1 MGNKSIQKFFADQN
15 SVIDL
20 SSLGNAKGAKVSL
33 SGPDM
38 NITTPR
44 GSVIIVNGALYS
56 SIKGNNL
63 AVKFKDKTITGAK
76 ILGSVDL
83 KDIQLERIDSSLV
96 DSAQVEK
103 KGNGK
108 RRNKKEE
115 EELKKQLDDAENAKK
130 EADKAKEEAEKAKEA
145 AEKALNEAFE
155 VQNSSKQIEE
165 MLQNFLADNVAKD
178 NLAQQSDASQQNT
191 QAKATQASKQNDAEK
206 VLPQPINKNT
216 STGKSN
222 SSKNE
227 ENKLDAESV
236 KEPLKVTLAL
246 AAESNSGSKDDSIT
260 NFTKPQFV
268 GSTAPNATVII
279 KINGIAVGQA
289 VADSL
294 GNFTFTAPETLTDG
308 TYNLEA
314 EAKTADG
321 SGSAKLVITIDS
333 VTDKPTFELSP
344 ESSVS
349 GHKGLTPTLT
359 PSIVGTA
366 EENAKVDIYVD
377 NKLVASVDVDKDGN
391 WSYEFKDNELSEGE
405 NSIKV
410 VAVDKAGNK
419 NETTDSIITDTIA
432 PEKPTIELDDSSDS
446 GIKNDNITNSTLPT
460 FIGVAEPGST
470 VSIYLGLKHLGEVI
484 VAKDGTWSYTL
495 TTPLKDGE
503 YNITATA
510 TDIAGHT
517 SATANL
523 PFTIDTRIS
532 YFSAEIETTND
543 SGIVGDNVTNN
554 TRPTFTGKTE
564 PNAIISVINSET
576 GEEVIFKANDK
587 GEWTFNF
594 TSDSVEG
601 INNLT
606 FTVEDVAGNKKDFSF
621 SYVIDTIAPV
631 PPTVSLEDYV
641 VLPNGIILS
650 GNDLPALVGTAEPKS
665 TILLMRDGKL
675 YDSIEVDSNGTWNY
689 QFSNKFLQGAY
700 DIEIISQDAAGNK
713 SSTVKYSFTIQ
724 TEVVPPKAE
733 LDASDDSGAKGDWI
747 TNKHNALTLLGTADR
762 FATVNILIDGKTIGV
777 TTADAD
783 GNWNFD
789 ISRNLSDNVYKITVE
804 SIDPLGRTSSV
815 DYQLTIDS
823 FTPIPTVMLHDS
835 ADSGVKGDMIT
846 KINTPLFT
854 GMAEANA
861 KVSIYVDGVLSGEAI
876 AGDDGVW
883 NFQFTTALSD
893 GSHDVTVKV
902 EDIAGNTASSSA
914 YNFQIVTQTQKPTI
928 ELVNDTGVDNTD
940 HIINE
945 KNPALTGTAA
955 PYSTVKLYID
965 GALIAE
971 VRTNKDGRWEYTL
984 KADQGLVDGDH
995 RITASVE
1002 DIAGNIAHSDPFL
1015 ISVDT
1020 AISIPIV
1027 SLSPDSD
1034 SGISDDNLT
1043 NIVKPTLHLKDIDP
1057 DIISVQVWDAMSD
1070 TQIGVATQQPDGS
1083 WAYTFTSDLT
1093 EGLHQVYV
1101 KVEDIAGNKA
1111 NSAIFDFTIDTT
1123 VSTPVISLLS
1133 KDDTGVTGDNLT
1145 NINKP
1150 GFAISGVDADAHR
1163 VVVQVMHNGVS
1174 EEIELSHLNG
1184 SWLFIPGNTWADGSY
1199 TLTVKVE
1206 DKAGNTN
1213 YSAPLTVVIDTQIAI
1228 DGVELVNDS
1237 GVKGDNMTNDD
1248 RPHFRVTV
1256 PTDVNEVR
1264 LSIDG
1269 GNSWVQATPGV
1280 AGSWEYIWP
1289 TDLADGQYTLTVEAT
1304 DKAGN
1309 TVTKTIDFAV
1319 DTTLSVP
1326 VIVLDSADDTGIQ
1339 GDNMT
1344 NSTQPTFA
1352 LQHIDDDAVRVT
1364 VSVEHGGVTTTFDAT
1379 KGTGGWTFTPP
1390 TSWAD
1395 GDYTL
1400 SVSVEDK
1407 AGNTSHSASLTVTVD
1422 TQIAINNIELVNDSG
1437 IPDDNLTNNVRPHF
1451 QVTVPTD
1458 VNVVR
1463 LSIDGGK
1470 TWFNATQSATPG
1482 VWDYIWPDDVADGGY
1497 TLTVEA
1503 TDEAGNKAT
1512 QTLDFTIDTTLSV
1525 PTLSLDS
1532 ADDSGIAGDNIT
1544 NVKTPG
1550 FTLNNIDTDVSRVIV
1565 EVMHNGIKQEV
1576 PLVQTGGQWRFAPTS
1591 DWADGDYILT
1601 VKVEDR
1607 AGNVK
1612 QSAPLTVTV
1621 DTHIAIDRIE
1631 LVNDSGIP
1639 GDNLTN
1645 EARPHFQVTVPADV
1659 NGVRLSIDGGK
1670 TWFDATQ
1677 SATSGVWDYTWLT
1690 NVANGP
1696 HTLMVEASDK
1706 AGNKTTQKLDFTIDT
1721 ILSEPTI
1728 TLDSADD
1735 SAAGDNITNVKMPGF
1750 TLGNIDADVTKVVV
1764 TVAHDGKNQQIELI
1778 KNGGVWRFTPG
1789 AAWTDGDYTLT
1800 VKVEDKAGNTNYSA
1814 PLTVTIDTQTSIDRI
1829 ELLNDTGIVGD
1840 NLTNEARPQFHIT
1853 VPTDVNSVQLSLD
1866 GGINWVNAT
1875 LTSDGVWEY
1884 IWPTDLVEN
1893 TYTLT
1898 VKATDVAGNTATE
1911 TLNFIIDTTLSTP
1924 TITLDSADDSGT
1936 ANDNKTNVKTP
1947 GFIIGG
1953 IDSDVTQVVVQVMR
1967 DGHSEEVELTQTNGQ
1982 WRFVPGSAWT
1992 DGDYTLT
1999 VTVKDEA
2006 GNIRHSA
2013 PLTVTIDTQI
2023 TIDHIELVNDSGIP
2037 DDNLTNNVRPHF
2049 QVTVPTDVNVVRL
2062 SIDGGKTW
2070 FNATQSATPGVWD
2083 YTWLADVGEGK
2094 HTLTVE
2100 ATDKAGNKTTQQL
2113 DFIIDTLLSEPTI
2126 VLDNTDDS
2134 GTKGDHLTNV
2144 NKPTFLLGN
2153 IDADAR
2159 YVTVEVQ
2166 HGGTK
2171 EVLTA
2176 TKDATGNW
2184 SVTPTG
2190 TWADGDYTLTV
2201 RVEDEA
2207 GNEKHSASLTVTV
2220 DTQIT
2225 IDVIELVNDNGIPGD
2240 NMTNDAHPQF
2250 RVTVPGDVNE
2260 VSLSID
2266 GGVTWVKATQSATPG
2281 VWNYTWPGTVPDGD
2295 YTLNVKATDNAGN
2308 TVTETLH
2315 FTIDTTL
2322 STPVIVLDSA
2332 DDSGVHGDNMTN
2344 HTQPTFALQHID
2356 DDAVRVTVSVEHGGV
2371 TTTFDATK
2379 DAGGWTF
2386 TPTGAW
2392 ADGDYTLSVSVEDK
2406 AGNTSHSA
2414 SLTVTVDTQIAI
2426 NNIELVNDSGIPDD
2440 NLTNNVRPHFQVT
2453 VPTDVNVVRLS
2464 IDGGK
2469 TWFNATQ
2476 SATPGVWDYIWPDD
2490 VADGGYTLTVEATDE
2505 AGNKATQTLDFTI
2518 DTTLSVPTLSLD
2530 SADDSGIAGDN
2541 ITNVKT
2547 PGFTLNNIDTDV
2559 SRVIV
2564 EVMHNGI
2571 KQEVP
2576 LVQTGGQWRF
2586 APTSDWADGDYI
2598 LTVKVEDRAGNVKQS
2613 APLTVTVD
2621 THIAIDRIEL
2631 VNDSGIPGDNL
2642 TNEARPHF
2650 QVTVPA
2656 DVNGVRLSIDGGK
2669 TWFDATQSATSGV
2682 WDYTWLTNVANG
2694 PHTLMVEASD
2704 KAGNKTTQKLD
2715 FTIDTILS
2723 EPTITLDSAD
2733 DSAAGDNIT
2742 NVKMPGFTLGNIDA
2756 DVTKV
2761 VVTVA
2766 HDGKNQQIEL
2776 IKNGGVWR
2784 FTPGAAW
2791 TDGDYTLTVK
2801 VEDKA
2806 GNTNYSAPLTVTI
2819 DTQTS
2824 IDRIELLNDTGIVG
2838 DNLTNEA
2845 RPQFHITVPT
2855 DVNSV
2860 QLSLDGGINWVNATL
2875 TSDGV
2880 WEYIWPTDLVE
2891 NTYTLTV
2898 KATDVAGNT
2907 ATETLN
2913 FIIDTTLSTPTITLD
2928 SADDS
2933 GTANDNKTNVKTPGF
2948 IIGGIDSD
2956 VTQVVVQVMRDGHS
2970 EEVELTQTN
2979 GQWRFVPGSAWTDG
2993 DYTLTVTVKDE
3004 AGNIR
3009 HSAPLTVT
3017 IDTQITID
3025 HIELVNDSGIPDD
3038 NLTNNVRPHFQVT
3051 VPTDVN
3057 VVRLS
3062 IDGGKTWFNATQSA
3076 TPGVWDYT
3084 WLADVGEGKH
3094 TLTVEA
3100 TDKAGNK
3107 TTQQLDF
3114 IIDTLLSEPT
3124 IVLDNTDDSG
3134 TKGDN
3139 LTNVNKPTFLLGN
3152 IDADARY
3159 VTVEVQ
3165 HGGTK
3170 EVLTATK
3177 GATGIWSV
3185 TPTGTW
3191 ADGDYTLTVRVEDD
3205 AGNVK
3210 YSAPLTVTVD
3220 TQITI
3225 DVIELVNDNGI
3236 PGDNLTN
3243 DVRPHFRVT
3252 VPGDVNE
3259 VRLSIDGGNTW
3270 VRATQGTAGIWDYT
3284 WPKDVTDGLHTLT
3297 VEATDKA
3304 GNKTTQTLDFT
3315 IDTRLST
3322 PTIAMDSRDDTGAI
3336 GDHITSVK
3344 RPGFTIGNIDADA
3357 HSVILRITQGGNS
3370 QEVTLTQVGGQ
3381 WRFTPDADW
3390 ADGSYTLTVEV
3401 TDNAGN
3407 VRQSTPL
3414 VVTVDTQTSIT
3425 DITLVNDHG
3434 VPDDNLT
3441 NSTRPQFEIT
3451 VPADVNSVQLS
3462 IDGGANWVSATQGI
3476 EGVWGYTWPT
3486 DMGDG
3491 KHTLT
3496 VMVTDRAG
3504 NTATQTL
3511 EFFIDT
3517 RLSTPT
3523 IALDSTDDTGTPG
3536 DDMTNRTRPTFILQ
3550 NIDSDVINV
3559 TVSVTHNGTT
3569 TSFTATQGA
3578 GGWSF
3583 TPPAPWGDGDYTLT
3597 VTVED
3602 RAGNTRPSTPLT
3614 VTVDTQ
3620 IAIDRIELVNDSG
3633 VPGDNV
3639 TKHVRPQ
3646 FQISVPDDVEKVLLS
3661 IDGGTTWVT
3670 AIKSSTAGIWDYTWP
3685 TDMPEG
3691 QHTLTVEVTDG
3702 AGNKMTETLNF
3713 TIDIT
3718 LLTPTIELAPDQDTG
3733 QNKNDNLT
3741 SVTQPVFVLGSID
3754 KDVRHVE
3761 LSIEHNGTF
3770 KTVVLTES
3778 ADGWR
3783 YRPDSALA
3791 DGSYTFTVTVTDV
3804 AGNQQTSAPLK
3815 VTIDGTLTTPVIE
3828 LAAGEDSGTVGDRL
3842 TNHDRP
3848 VFDIHQVDSDVTRV
3862 MVKVTYNGKT
3872 HEEAAVFTNGQ
3883 WRFTPSASWADGSYQ
3898 LAVVVEDLAGNVK
3911 ESAPFEV
3918 RIDTTTTINNIV
3930 LLNDTGVQ
3938 NDQLT
3943 NVAKPSFRIDVPGD
3957 VVQVRVTLDGGAN
3970 WNVIRKNAD
3979 GQWIFDSPN
3988 TLVDGTYTLR
3998 VEATDEAGNIANK
4011 DLVFNIDT
4019 NIQVPTIAL
4028 DAGQDT
4034 GANTADNIT
4043 NISRPTFTIGN
4054 VDPDVIK
4061 VVVTIDGHD
4070 YNATKVGA
4078 GWQFTPGNA
4087 IPDGSYNITVTVE
4100 DKAGNTATSKPLPV
4114 VIDTTAEI
4122 ESVTLVTD
4130 SGDSD
4135 VDNITKVD
4143 KPQFSIVTADDIT
4156 HVRVKIDNAANWI
4169 ELTKGGDG
4177 RWIFNVGSALP
4188 DGQHTLLVD
4197 VTDIAG
4203 NVAQETLQ
4211 FTIDTTLR
4219 EPTIVLDPTHDTGDD
4234 TNDNLTRINKP
4245 VFIIGNV
4252 DNDVSHIVVHIDGR
4266 DYTIENTG
4274 GNLTFTPD
4282 QPLSDG
4288 QHTISVT
4295 VTDIAGNTKTS
4306 AELRIEIDTQV
4317 QIDSVTLTTDSGV
4330 NDHDNVT
4337 NATRPSFEIATP
4349 DDVTSVLVSF
4359 DGVNWTPI
4367 SKNAAGQWEF
4377 TAGSA
4382 LPDGHYT
4389 LHVQATDRAG
4399 NTANSTL
4406 GFTVD
4411 TQIDGLSVVM
4421 LDDAGKDSTDGI
4433 TNITSP
4439 RFEISAREPLQSVT
4453 VILNGKSSTLTQG
4466 AGNKW
4471 LFTPDTPLVDGTYKI
4486 EIVAE
4491 DIAGNKISKEVSFTI
4506 DTIVSDPSIDLL
4518 DADDTGESAV
4528 DNITSVTTPRF
4539 VIGNVPAD
4547 IDTVVI
4553 RINGVSYSVT
4563 ANGNNLWE
4571 FQVPVALNDGVYEA
4585 VVVFRDIAGNTSET
4599 KLPFTIDT
4607 TTSVSVR
4614 MEPASDTGNSNS
4626 DNLTN
4631 KQNPKF
4637 EGTAEPNAKLVITIV
4652 DDKSGREVLKQT
4664 ITVGADGNWS
4674 VTPNI
4679 LPDGMYTINVV
4690 ATDVAGNTAQTQE
4703 RFTIDTVTID
4713 PTIRLSDPSI
4723 DDQHEATSL
4732 RPEFKGFAEAFST
4745 IMIQWDGKV
4754 VGSANA
4760 NANGEWSWTPPSVL
4774 APGSYVVSIVAKD
4787 KAGNESSQVD
4797 FPVVIPVIDVTPPTI
4812 KLSEESDSG
4821 ALGDFTTNNKTPTLI
4836 GSTLPNTIVSIYVD
4850 GVKVG
4855 EATADTAGRYTFQLS
4870 EMKDGHYVVQVGIV
4884 NPRDNSELR
4893 STAVDVTIDTEV
4905 AELVWNISGMHE
4917 GGYINTVTPE
4927 IGGTSEPNS
4936 KITIFVNGV
4945 EKAIAYTTGAG
4956 HWGVVLPALGNDGN
4970 YELTFKVEDVAGN
4983 IREFGP
4989 QNVILD
4995 TVISPLTVVLRE
5007 ADDSGKVGD
5016 WITNKSHVTIDGTAE
5031 AGSTL
5036 TIRNPQGVVIATLV
5050 VGNDGRW
5057 SAELD
5062 LREGSNAFVVVSEDK
5077 AGNSQQK
5084 EILIE
5089 HDTQIEISDIS
5100 LSRDTNSGDKY
5111 DLITNNKSPVLVAM
5125 TDPGAT
5131 VQVYINGV
5139 LQGTVEASSSGNIS
5153 YTMPAN
5159 SADGEYQ
5166 VQFVATDT
5174 AGNRVES
5181 AITTVTIDSQIAVFD
5196 IDEDS
5201 LPALSNNRALSV
5213 SGVGEAGSQ
5222 VSIFVDGKLVNVVM
5236 VEADGT
5242 WRAPILLQDDGTFN
5256 IHFSITDVAG
5266 NTEVSKDYSVDVDSS
5281 TDFPTLNL
5289 EDASNSGSLDDLI
5302 TNHNKPVLVGT
5313 AEAGATIHIYV
5324 DEKIVANVLVL
5335 EDGTWSYQ
5343 FDNALK
5349 DGEYSIRVVAEDP
5362 AGNTAESPR
5371 LLVTIDTSTFI
5382 DNPAMV
5388 AGSDNGIFSND
5399 SITSQTRPTFS
5410 IFGEMNQSVQIFIDG
5425 VLVDTITV
5433 TDRNQVYRPESPL
5446 GDGSHSIYYV
5456 ITDKAGNTATSKT
5469 LNFTIDTFNTTPVAI
5484 DSIGGQTLAEMTGS
5498 DGKIYITD
5506 TTRNLLFSGSAEP
5519 NSKIEII
5526 INGLNVG
5533 EVWVN
5538 EKGHWQMPVNPLYFT
5553 EGQLDITV
5561 KSTDRAGNVNQEK
5574 YSIWVDTHIKVF
5586 TSELDDNK
5594 SSSKTEWWSNSDL
5607 ITMRGTGEIGATVS
5621 LIVAGVTLAT
5631 AVVAATGRWELSTDK
5646 LPEGTYDISLVIE
5659 DSAGNRW
5666 EDVREI
5672 FIDRTPPNAPVVTYS
5687 DIVNDLIIMQGTAE
5701 AKSQL
5706 IITDS
5711 EGNTYTL
5718 TVPDNGK
5725 WSMAIPYPSEGKF
5738 TITSVDAI
5746 GNRSDDVPL
5755 DIMKE
5760 VPVISLSPDSDSGT
5774 VGDNITRDKQ
5784 PTFIIGN
5791 LESDVVVVQ
5800 VDINGTVYNAEKNA
5814 DGVWFFTPG
5823 TPLADGSYTIS
5834 VIASDAAGNQKN
5846 SLPITVTI
5854 DSTLTVPEI
5863 ALAAGE
5869 DNGASDSDNVTNHT
5883 QPKFTLQHIDADV
5896 TGVTVNV
5903 THNGVTDIYQATQ
5916 GADGWTFTP
5925 PAAWND
5931 GNYTLSVTVVD
5942 RAGNSQQSASLAVTV
5957 DSTVTVTAD
5966 SQHDDAS
5973 DDATATAVT
5982 PPESET
5988 VNAESATHLRT
5999 EPSAA
6004 EESVVK
6010 VTAYSITLLNA
6021 DSGDEIDR
6029 SISQTPSF
6037 EISVPENIVN
6047 VSIMFEGEEFT
6058 LPITN
6063 QKAIFEVPLSLED
6076 GEYTM
6081 DVKFIDK
6088 DNDFLIKEK
6097 TFSVDHSSADIV
6109 NAMNVRGKTEDDI
6122 NDSPSTSSVG
6132 HNNNGAIDVFAVN
6145 EVTLPVDNQEEH
6157 A

>member
-419 NETTDSIITDTIA
+419 NETTDSIITDTIP

-601 INNLT
+601 VNNLT

-621 SYVIDTIAPV
+621 SYVIDTVAPV
-631 PPTVSLEDYV
+631 PPTVSLEDFV

-665 TILLMRDGKL
+665 IILLMRDGKL

-1034 SGISDDNLT
+1034 SGVSDDNLT

-1057 DIISVQVWDAMSD
+1057 DIISVQVWDAASD

-1111 NSAIFDFTIDTT
+1111 NSAVFDFTIDTT

-1379 KGTGGWTFTPP
+1379 KGTGGWSFTP
-1390 TSWAD
+1390 TGAWAD

-1437 IPDDNLTNNVRPHF
+1437 IPNDNLTNNVRPHF

-1482 VWDYIWPDDVADGGY
+1482 AWDYIWPDDVADGGY

-1503 TDEAGNKAT
+1503 TDKAGNKTT
-1512 QTLDFTIDTTLSV
+1512 QELDFTIDTTLSV

-1696 HTLMVEASDK
+1696 HTLMVEATDK

-2023 TIDHIELVNDSGIP
+2023 
-2037 DDNLTNNVRPHF
+2037 
-2049 QVTVPTDVNVVRL
+2049 
-2062 SIDGGKTW
+2062 
-2070 FNATQSATPGVWD
+2070 A
-2083 YTWLADVGEGK
+2083 
-2094 HTLTVE
+2094 
-2100 ATDKAGNKTTQQL
+2100 
-2113 DFIIDTLLSEPTI
+2113 
-2126 VLDNTDDS
+2126 
-2134 GTKGDHLTNV
+2134 
-2144 NKPTFLLGN
+2144 
-2153 IDADAR
+2153 
-2159 YVTVEVQ
+2159 
-2166 HGGTK
+2166 
-2171 EVLTA
+2171 
-2176 TKDATGNW
+2176 
-2184 SVTPTG
+2184 
-2190 TWADGDYTLTV
+2190 
-2201 RVEDEA
+2201 
-2207 GNEKHSASLTVTV
+2207 
-2220 DTQIT
+2220 
-2225 IDVIELVNDNGIPGD
+2225 
-2240 NMTNDAHPQF
+2240 
-2250 RVTVPGDVNE
+2250 
-2260 VSLSID
+2260 
-2266 GGVTWVKATQSATPG
+2266 
-2281 VWNYTWPGTVPDGD
+2281 
-2295 YTLNVKATDNAGN
+2295 
-2308 TVTETLH
+2308 
-2315 FTIDTTL
+2315 
-2322 STPVIVLDSA
+2322 
-2332 DDSGVHGDNMTN
+2332 
-2344 HTQPTFALQHID
+2344 
-2356 DDAVRVTVSVEHGGV
+2356 
-2371 TTTFDATK
+2371 
-2379 DAGGWTF
+2379 
-2386 TPTGAW
+2386 
-2392 ADGDYTLSVSVEDK
+2392 
-2406 AGNTSHSA
+2406 
-2414 SLTVTVDTQIAI
+2414 
-2426 NNIELVNDSGIPDD
+2426 
-2440 NLTNNVRPHFQVT
+2440 
-2453 VPTDVNVVRLS
+2453 
-2464 IDGGK
+2464 
-2469 TWFNATQ
+2469 
-2476 SATPGVWDYIWPDD
+2476 
-2490 VADGGYTLTVEATDE
+2490 
-2505 AGNKATQTLDFTI
+2505 
-2518 DTTLSVPTLSLD
+2518 
-2530 SADDSGIAGDN
+2530 
-2541 ITNVKT
+2541 
-2547 PGFTLNNIDTDV
+2547 
-2559 SRVIV
+2559 
-2564 EVMHNGI
+2564 
-2571 KQEVP
+2571 
-2576 LVQTGGQWRF
+2576 
-2586 APTSDWADGDYI
+2586 
-2598 LTVKVEDRAGNVKQS
+2598 
-2613 APLTVTVD
+2613 
-2621 THIAIDRIEL
+2621 
-2631 VNDSGIPGDNL
+2631 
-2642 TNEARPHF
+2642 
-2650 QVTVPA
+2650 
-2656 DVNGVRLSIDGGK
+2656 
-2669 TWFDATQSATSGV
+2669 
-2682 WDYTWLTNVANG
+2682 
-2694 PHTLMVEASD
+2694 
-2704 KAGNKTTQKLD
+2704 
-2715 FTIDTILS
+2715 
-2723 EPTITLDSAD
+2723 
-2733 DSAAGDNIT
+2733 
-2742 NVKMPGFTLGNIDA
+2742 
-2756 DVTKV
+2756 
-2761 VVTVA
+2761 
-2766 HDGKNQQIEL
+2766 
-2776 IKNGGVWR
+2776 
-2784 FTPGAAW
+2784 
-2791 TDGDYTLTVK
+2791 
-2801 VEDKA
+2801 
-2806 GNTNYSAPLTVTI
+2806 
-2819 DTQTS
+2819 
-2824 IDRIELLNDTGIVG
+2824 
-2838 DNLTNEA
+2838 
-2845 RPQFHITVPT
+2845 
-2855 DVNSV
+2855 
-2860 QLSLDGGINWVNATL
+2860 
-2875 TSDGV
+2875 
-2880 WEYIWPTDLVE
+2880 
-2891 NTYTLTV
+2891 
-2898 KATDVAGNT
+2898 
-2907 ATETLN
+2907 
-2913 FIIDTTLSTPTITLD
+2913 
-2928 SADDS
+2928 
-2933 GTANDNKTNVKTPGF
+2933 
-2948 IIGGIDSD
+2948 
-2956 VTQVVVQVMRDGHS
+2956 
-2970 EEVELTQTN
+2970 
-2979 GQWRFVPGSAWTDG
+2979 
-2993 DYTLTVTVKDE
+2993 
-3004 AGNIR
+3004 
-3009 HSAPLTVT
+3009 
-3017 IDTQITID
+3017 ID

-3177 GATGIWSV
+3177 DATGNWSVTPTGTWADGDYTLTVRVEDEAGNEKHSASLTVTVDTQITIDAIELVNDNGIPGDNMTNDAHPQFRVTVPGDVNEVSLSIDGGVTWVKATQSATPGVWNYTWPGTVPDGDYTLNVKATDNAGNTVTETLHFTIDTTLSVPVIVLNSADDTGVQGDNMTNRTQPTFALQHIDDDAVRVTVSVEHGGVTTTFDATKGTGGWSFTPTGAWADGDYTLSVSVEDKAGNTSHSASLTVTVDTQIAINNIELVNDSGIPDDNLTNNVRPHFQVTVPTDVNVVRLSIDGGKTWFNATQSATPGVWDYTWLADVGEGKHTLTVEATDKAGNQTTQKLDFIIDTMLSEPTIVLDSTDDSGTKGDNLTNANKPTFILGNIDADARYVTVEVQYGGTKEVLTATKGATGIWSV

-3191 ADGDYTLTVRVEDD
+3191 ADGDYMLTVRVEDD

-3322 PTIAMDSRDDTGAI
+3322 PTITMDSRDDTGAI

-3344 RPGFTIGNIDADA
+3344 RPGFTIGNIDSDA
-3357 HSVILRITQGGNS
+3357 QSVILRITQGGNS

-3414 VVTVDTQTSIT
+3414 IVTVDTQTSIT

-3462 IDGGANWVSATQGI
+3462 IDGGANWVSAAQGI

-3620 IAIDRIELVNDSG
+3620 IAIDHIELVNDSG

-3718 LLTPTIELAPDQDTG
+3718 LMTPTIELAPDQDTG

-3848 VFDIHQVDSDVTRV
+3848 VFDIRQVDSDVTRV

-4306 AELRIEIDTQV
+4306 AELKIEIDTQV

-4439 RFEISAREPLQSVT
+4439 HFEISAREPLQSVT

-4528 DNITSVTTPRF
+4528 DNITSVTKPRF

-4553 RINGVSYSVT
+4553 RINGVSYPVT

-4614 MEPASDTGNSNS
+4614 MEPASDTGSSNS

-4723 DDQHEATSL
+4723 DDQYEATSL
-4732 RPEFKGFAEAFST
+4732 RPEFKGLAEAFST

-4836 GSTLPNTIVSIYVD
+4836 GNTLPNAIVSIYVD

-5036 TIRNPQGVVIATLV
+5036 TIRNPQGGVIATLV

-5242 WRAPILLQDDGTFN
+5242 WRAPILLQDDGKFN

-5302 TNHNKPVLVGT
+5302 TSHNKPVLVGT

-5382 DNPAMV
+5382 DNPVMI

-5399 SITSQTRPTFS
+5399 SITSQTRPAFS

-5469 LNFTIDTFNTTPVAI
+5469 LNFTIDTLNTTPVAI

-5538 EKGHWQMPVNPLYFT
+5538 DKGHWQMPVNPLYFT

-5574 YSIWVDTHIKVF
+5574 YSIWVDTHIQVF

-5594 SSSKTEWWSNSDL
+5594 SSSKTDWWSNSST
-5607 ITMRGTGEIGATVS
+5607 ITMRGMGEIGATVS

-5631 AVVAATGRWELSTDK
+5631 AVVAANGQWELSTDQ
-5646 LPEGTYDISLVIE
+5646 LPEGKYDITLSIE
-5659 DSAGNRW
+5659 DNAGNRK
-5666 EDVREI
+5666 EEVHEI

-5711 EGNTYTL
+5711 NGNTYTL

-5760 VPVISLSPDSDSGT
+5760 TPVISLSPDSDSGT
-5774 VGDNITRDKQ
+5774 AGDNITRDNQ

-5869 DNGASDSDNVTNHT
+5869 DNGASDSDNVTNHNHT

-5903 THNGVTDIYQATQ
+5903 THNGVTDTYQATQ

-5966 SQHDDAS
+5966 SQHNDAS
-5973 DDATATAVT
+5973 DDATAIAVT

-5999 EPSAA
+5999 VPSVA

-6010 VTAYSITLLNA
+6010 ETAYSITLLNA

-6047 VSIMFEGEEFT
+6047 VSVMFEGEEFT
-6058 LPITN
+6058 LPIIN

-6081 DVKFIDK
+6081 DVKYLDK
-6088 DNDFLIKEK
+6088 DDDFLIKEK

-6109 NAMNVRGKTEDDI
+6109 NAMNARGKTEDDI

>member
-38 NITTPR
+38 NITTPH

-419 NETTDSIITDTIA
+419 NETTDSIITDTIP

-446 GIKNDNITNSTLPT
+446 GIKNDNVTNSTLPT

-532 YFSAEIETTND
+532 YFSAEIETTDD

-601 INNLT
+601 VNNLT

-621 SYVIDTIAPV
+621 SYVIDTVAPV
-631 PPTVSLEDYV
+631 PPTVSLEDFV

-1034 SGISDDNLT
+1034 SGIADDNLT

-1111 NSAIFDFTIDTT
+1111 NSAVFDFTIDTT

-1379 KGTGGWTFTPP
+1379 KGTGGW
-1390 TSWAD
+1390 S
-1395 GDYTL
+1395 
-1400 SVSVEDK
+1400 
-1407 AGNTSHSASLTVTVD
+1407 
-1422 TQIAINNIELVNDSG
+1422 
-1437 IPDDNLTNNVRPHF
+1437 
-1451 QVTVPTD
+1451 
-1458 VNVVR
+1458 
-1463 LSIDGGK
+1463 
-1470 TWFNATQSATPG
+1470 
-1482 VWDYIWPDDVADGGY
+1482 
-1497 TLTVEA
+1497 
-1503 TDEAGNKAT
+1503 
-1512 QTLDFTIDTTLSV
+1512 
-1525 PTLSLDS
+1525 
-1532 ADDSGIAGDNIT
+1532 
-1544 NVKTPG
+1544 
-1550 FTLNNIDTDVSRVIV
+1550 
-1565 EVMHNGIKQEV
+1565 
-1576 PLVQTGGQWRFAPTS
+1576 
-1591 DWADGDYILT
+1591 
-1601 VKVEDR
+1601 
-1607 AGNVK
+1607 
-1612 QSAPLTVTV
+1612 
-1621 DTHIAIDRIE
+1621 
-1631 LVNDSGIP
+1631 
-1639 GDNLTN
+1639 
-1645 EARPHFQVTVPADV
+1645 
-1659 NGVRLSIDGGK
+1659 
-1670 TWFDATQ
+1670 
-1677 SATSGVWDYTWLT
+1677 
-1690 NVANGP
+1690 
-1696 HTLMVEASDK
+1696 
-1706 AGNKTTQKLDFTIDT
+1706 
-1721 ILSEPTI
+1721 
-1728 TLDSADD
+1728 
-1735 SAAGDNITNVKMPGF
+1735 
-1750 TLGNIDADVTKVVV
+1750 
-1764 TVAHDGKNQQIELI
+1764 
-1778 KNGGVWRFTPG
+1778 
-1789 AAWTDGDYTLT
+1789 
-1800 VKVEDKAGNTNYSA
+1800 
-1814 PLTVTIDTQTSIDRI
+1814 
-1829 ELLNDTGIVGD
+1829 
-1840 NLTNEARPQFHIT
+1840 
-1853 VPTDVNSVQLSLD
+1853 
-1866 GGINWVNAT
+1866 
-1875 LTSDGVWEY
+1875 
-1884 IWPTDLVEN
+1884 
-1893 TYTLT
+1893 
-1898 VKATDVAGNTATE
+1898 
-1911 TLNFIIDTTLSTP
+1911 
-1924 TITLDSADDSGT
+1924 
-1936 ANDNKTNVKTP
+1936 
-1947 GFIIGG
+1947 
-1953 IDSDVTQVVVQVMR
+1953 
-1967 DGHSEEVELTQTNGQ
+1967 
-1982 WRFVPGSAWT
+1982 
-1992 DGDYTLT
+1992 
-1999 VTVKDEA
+1999 
-2006 GNIRHSA
+2006 
-2013 PLTVTIDTQI
+2013 
-2023 TIDHIELVNDSGIP
+2023 
-2037 DDNLTNNVRPHF
+2037 
-2049 QVTVPTDVNVVRL
+2049 
-2062 SIDGGKTW
+2062 
-2070 FNATQSATPGVWD
+2070 
-2083 YTWLADVGEGK
+2083 
-2094 HTLTVE
+2094 
-2100 ATDKAGNKTTQQL
+2100 
-2113 DFIIDTLLSEPTI
+2113 
-2126 VLDNTDDS
+2126 
-2134 GTKGDHLTNV
+2134 
-2144 NKPTFLLGN
+2144 
-2153 IDADAR
+2153 
-2159 YVTVEVQ
+2159 
-2166 HGGTK
+2166 
-2171 EVLTA
+2171 
-2176 TKDATGNW
+2176 
-2184 SVTPTG
+2184 
-2190 TWADGDYTLTV
+2190 
-2201 RVEDEA
+2201 
-2207 GNEKHSASLTVTV
+2207 
-2220 DTQIT
+2220 
-2225 IDVIELVNDNGIPGD
+2225 
-2240 NMTNDAHPQF
+2240 
-2250 RVTVPGDVNE
+2250 
-2260 VSLSID
+2260 
-2266 GGVTWVKATQSATPG
+2266 
-2281 VWNYTWPGTVPDGD
+2281 
-2295 YTLNVKATDNAGN
+2295 
-2308 TVTETLH
+2308 
-2315 FTIDTTL
+2315 
-2322 STPVIVLDSA
+2322 
-2332 DDSGVHGDNMTN
+2332 
-2344 HTQPTFALQHID
+2344 
-2356 DDAVRVTVSVEHGGV
+2356 
-2371 TTTFDATK
+2371 
-2379 DAGGWTF
+2379 F

-2426 NNIELVNDSGIPDD
+2426 NNIELVNDSGIPND

-2476 SATPGVWDYIWPDD
+2476 SATPGAWDYIWPDD
-2490 VADGGYTLTVEATDE
+2490 VADGGYTLTVEATDK
-2505 AGNKATQTLDFTI
+2505 AGNKTTQELDFTI

-3177 GATGIWSV
+3177 DATGNWSVTPTGTWADGDYTLTVRVEDDAGNEKHSASLTVTVDTQITIDVIELVNDNGIPGDNMTNDAHPQFRVTVPGDVNEVSLSIDGGVIWVKATQSATPGVWNYTWPGTVPDGDYTLNVKATDNAGNTVTETLHFTIDTTLSTPVIVLDSADDTGIQGDNMTNRTQPTFNLQHIDDDAVRVTVSVEHGGVTTTFDATKDAGGWTFTPPTSWGAGDYTLSVSVEDKAGNTSHSASLTVTVDTQIAINNIELVNDSGIPDDNLTNNVRPHFQVKVPTDVNEVRLSIDGGKTWFNATQSATPGVWDYTWLADVGEGKHTLTVEATDKAGNQTTQKLDFIIDTLLSEPTIVLDSTDDSGTKGDNLTNANKPTFLLGNIDADARYVTVEVQHGGTKEVLTATKGATGIWSV

-3620 IAIDRIELVNDSG
+3620 IAIDHIELVNDSG

-3718 LLTPTIELAPDQDTG
+3718 LMTPTIELAPDQDTG

-3848 VFDIHQVDSDVTRV
+3848 VFDIRQVDSDVTRV

-4306 AELRIEIDTQV
+4306 AELKIEIDTQV

-4528 DNITSVTTPRF
+4528 DNITSVTKPRF

-4553 RINGVSYSVT
+4553 RINGVSYPVT

-4821 ALGDFTTNNKTPTLI
+4821 ALGDFTTNNKTPTLV
-4836 GSTLPNTIVSIYVD
+4836 GNTLPNAIVSIYVD

-4970 YELTFKVEDVAGN
+4970 YVLTFKVEDVAGN

-5036 TIRNPQGVVIATLV
+5036 TIRSPQGVVIATLV

-5084 EILIE
+5084 DILIE

-5410 IFGEMNQSVQIFIDG
+5410 ISGEMNQSVQIFIDG

-5574 YSIWVDTHIKVF
+5574 YSIWVDTHIQVF

-5594 SSSKTEWWSNSDL
+5594 SSSKTDWWSNSST
-5607 ITMRGTGEIGATVS
+5607 ITMRGMGEIGATVS

-5631 AVVAATGRWELSTDK
+5631 AVVAANGQWELSTDQ
-5646 LPEGTYDISLVIE
+5646 LPEGKYDITLSIE
-5659 DSAGNRW
+5659 DNAGNRK
-5666 EDVREI
+5666 EEVHEI

-5711 EGNTYTL
+5711 NGNTYTL

-5999 EPSAA
+5999 VPSAA

-6063 QKAIFEVPLSLED
+6063 QKAIFEVLLSLED

>member
-308 TYNLEA
+308 AYNLEA

-419 NETTDSIITDTIA
+419 NETTDSIITDTIP

-631 PPTVSLEDYV
+631 PPTVSLEDFV

-1034 SGISDDNLT
+1034 SGIADDNLT

-1111 NSAIFDFTIDTT
+1111 NSAVFDFTIDTT

-1184 SWLFIPGNTWADGSY
+1184 SWLFTPGNTWADGSY

-1206 DKAGNTN
+1206 DKAGNTS

-1326 VIVLDSADDTGIQ
+1326 VIVLNSADDTGVQ

-1344 NSTQPTFA
+1344 NRTQPTFA

-1482 VWDYIWPDDVADGGY
+1482 AWDYIWPDDVADGGY

-1503 TDEAGNKAT
+1503 TDKAGNKTT
-1512 QTLDFTIDTTLSV
+1512 QELDFTIDTTLSV

-1706 AGNKTTQKLDFTIDT
+1706 AGNKTTQKLDFIIDT
-1721 ILSEPTI
+1721 LLSEPTI

-2126 VLDNTDDS
+2126 VLDSTDDS
-2134 GTKGDHLTNV
+2134 GTKGDNLTNV

-2322 STPVIVLDSA
+2322 SVPVIVLNSA
-2332 DDSGVHGDNMTN
+2332 DDTGVQGDNMTN
-2344 HTQPTFALQHID
+2344 STQPTFALQHID

-2379 DAGGWTF
+2379 GVGGWSF

-2440 NLTNNVRPHFQVT
+2440 NLTNNVRPHFQVK
-2453 VPTDVNVVRLS
+2453 VPTDVN
-2464 IDGGK
+2464 
-2469 TWFNATQ
+2469 
-2476 SATPGVWDYIWPDD
+2476 
-2490 VADGGYTLTVEATDE
+2490 E
-2505 AGNKATQTLDFTI
+2505 
-2518 DTTLSVPTLSLD
+2518 
-2530 SADDSGIAGDN
+2530 
-2541 ITNVKT
+2541 
-2547 PGFTLNNIDTDV
+2547 
-2559 SRVIV
+2559 
-2564 EVMHNGI
+2564 
-2571 KQEVP
+2571 
-2576 LVQTGGQWRF
+2576 
-2586 APTSDWADGDYI
+2586 
-2598 LTVKVEDRAGNVKQS
+2598 
-2613 APLTVTVD
+2613 
-2621 THIAIDRIEL
+2621 
-2631 VNDSGIPGDNL
+2631 
-2642 TNEARPHF
+2642 
-2650 QVTVPA
+2650 
-2656 DVNGVRLSIDGGK
+2656 
-2669 TWFDATQSATSGV
+2669 
-2682 WDYTWLTNVANG
+2682 
-2694 PHTLMVEASD
+2694 
-2704 KAGNKTTQKLD
+2704 
-2715 FTIDTILS
+2715 
-2723 EPTITLDSAD
+2723 
-2733 DSAAGDNIT
+2733 
-2742 NVKMPGFTLGNIDA
+2742 
-2756 DVTKV
+2756 
-2761 VVTVA
+2761 
-2766 HDGKNQQIEL
+2766 
-2776 IKNGGVWR
+2776 
-2784 FTPGAAW
+2784 
-2791 TDGDYTLTVK
+2791 
-2801 VEDKA
+2801 
-2806 GNTNYSAPLTVTI
+2806 
-2819 DTQTS
+2819 
-2824 IDRIELLNDTGIVG
+2824 
-2838 DNLTNEA
+2838 
-2845 RPQFHITVPT
+2845 
-2855 DVNSV
+2855 
-2860 QLSLDGGINWVNATL
+2860 
-2875 TSDGV
+2875 
-2880 WEYIWPTDLVE
+2880 
-2891 NTYTLTV
+2891 
-2898 KATDVAGNT
+2898 
-2907 ATETLN
+2907 
-2913 FIIDTTLSTPTITLD
+2913 
-2928 SADDS
+2928 
-2933 GTANDNKTNVKTPGF
+2933 
-2948 IIGGIDSD
+2948 
-2956 VTQVVVQVMRDGHS
+2956 
-2970 EEVELTQTN
+2970 
-2979 GQWRFVPGSAWTDG
+2979 
-2993 DYTLTVTVKDE
+2993 
-3004 AGNIR
+3004 
-3009 HSAPLTVT
+3009 
-3017 IDTQITID
+3017 
-3025 HIELVNDSGIPDD
+3025 
-3038 NLTNNVRPHFQVT
+3038 
-3051 VPTDVN
+3051 
-3057 VVRLS
+3057 VRLS

-3100 TDKAGNK
+3100 TDKAGNQ
-3107 TTQQLDF
+3107 TTQKLDF
-3114 IIDTLLSEPT
+3114 IIDTMLSEPT
-3124 IVLDNTDDSG
+3124 IVLDSTDDSG

-3139 LTNVNKPTFLLGN
+3139 LTNANKPTFILGN

-3165 HGGTK
+3165 YGGTK

-3322 PTIAMDSRDDTGAI
+3322 PTITMDSRDDTGAI

-3344 RPGFTIGNIDADA
+3344 RPGFTIGNIDSDA
-3357 HSVILRITQGGNS
+3357 QSVILRITQGGNS

-3414 VVTVDTQTSIT
+3414 IVTVDTQTSIT

-3462 IDGGANWVSATQGI
+3462 IDGGANWVSAAQGI

-3620 IAIDRIELVNDSG
+3620 IAIDHIELVNDSG

-3718 LLTPTIELAPDQDTG
+3718 LMTPTIELAPDQDTG

-3848 VFDIHQVDSDVTRV
+3848 VFDIRQVDSDVTRV

-4306 AELRIEIDTQV
+4306 AELKIEIDTQV

-4528 DNITSVTTPRF
+4528 DNITSVTKPRF

-4553 RINGVSYSVT
+4553 RINGVSYPVT

-4821 ALGDFTTNNKTPTLI
+4821 ALGDFTTNNKTPTLV
-4836 GSTLPNTIVSIYVD
+4836 GNTLPNAIVSIYVD

-4970 YELTFKVEDVAGN
+4970 YVLTFKVEDVAGN

-5036 TIRNPQGVVIATLV
+5036 TIRSPQGVVIATLV

-5084 EILIE
+5084 DILIE

-5343 FDNALK
+5343 FDNVLK

-5410 IFGEMNQSVQIFIDG
+5410 ISGEMNQSVQIFIDG

-5574 YSIWVDTHIKVF
+5574 YSIWVDTHIQVF

-5594 SSSKTEWWSNSDL
+5594 SSSKTDWWSNSST
-5607 ITMRGTGEIGATVS
+5607 ITMRGMGEIGATVS

-5631 AVVAATGRWELSTDK
+5631 AVVAANGQWELSTDQ
-5646 LPEGTYDISLVIE
+5646 LPEGKYDITLSIE
-5659 DSAGNRW
+5659 DNAGNRK
-5666 EDVREI
+5666 EEVHEI

-5711 EGNTYTL
+5711 NGNTYTL

-5746 GNRSDDVPL
+5746 GNRSDDVSL

-5869 DNGASDSDNVTNHT
+5869 DNGVSDSDNVTNHT

-5903 THNGVTDIYQATQ
+5903 THNGVTDTYQATQ

-5931 GNYTLSVTVVD
+5931 GTYTLSVTVVD

-5999 EPSAA
+5999 VPSAA

-6010 VTAYSITLLNA
+6010 ETAYSITLLNA

-6109 NAMNVRGKTEDDI
+6109 NAMNARGKTEDDI
-6122 NDSPSTSSVG
+6122 NDSP
-6132 HNNNGAIDVFAVN
+6132 
-6145 EVTLPVDNQEEH
+6145 
-6157 A
+6157 

>member
-419 NETTDSIITDTIA
+419 NETTDSIITDTIP

-1034 SGISDDNLT
+1034 SGIADDNLT

-1057 DIISVQVWDAMSD
+1057 DIISVQVWDAASD

-1111 NSAIFDFTIDTT
+1111 NSAVFDFTIDTT

-1379 KGTGGWTFTPP
+1379 KGTGGWSFTP
-1390 TSWAD
+1390 TGAWAD

-1482 VWDYIWPDDVADGGY
+1482 AWDYIWPDDVADGGY

-1503 TDEAGNKAT
+1503 TDKAGNKTT
-1512 QTLDFTIDTTLSV
+1512 QELDFTIDTTLSV

-1639 GDNLTN
+1639 DDNLTN

-1696 HTLMVEASDK
+1696 HTLMVEATDK

-1789 AAWTDGDYTLT
+1789 AAWTDGNYTLT

-2023 TIDHIELVNDSGIP
+2023 
-2037 DDNLTNNVRPHF
+2037 
-2049 QVTVPTDVNVVRL
+2049 
-2062 SIDGGKTW
+2062 
-2070 FNATQSATPGVWD
+2070 A
-2083 YTWLADVGEGK
+2083 
-2094 HTLTVE
+2094 
-2100 ATDKAGNKTTQQL
+2100 
-2113 DFIIDTLLSEPTI
+2113 
-2126 VLDNTDDS
+2126 
-2134 GTKGDHLTNV
+2134 
-2144 NKPTFLLGN
+2144 
-2153 IDADAR
+2153 
-2159 YVTVEVQ
+2159 
-2166 HGGTK
+2166 
-2171 EVLTA
+2171 
-2176 TKDATGNW
+2176 
-2184 SVTPTG
+2184 
-2190 TWADGDYTLTV
+2190 
-2201 RVEDEA
+2201 
-2207 GNEKHSASLTVTV
+2207 
-2220 DTQIT
+2220 
-2225 IDVIELVNDNGIPGD
+2225 
-2240 NMTNDAHPQF
+2240 
-2250 RVTVPGDVNE
+2250 
-2260 VSLSID
+2260 
-2266 GGVTWVKATQSATPG
+2266 
-2281 VWNYTWPGTVPDGD
+2281 
-2295 YTLNVKATDNAGN
+2295 
-2308 TVTETLH
+2308 
-2315 FTIDTTL
+2315 
-2322 STPVIVLDSA
+2322 
-2332 DDSGVHGDNMTN
+2332 
-2344 HTQPTFALQHID
+2344 
-2356 DDAVRVTVSVEHGGV
+2356 
-2371 TTTFDATK
+2371 
-2379 DAGGWTF
+2379 
-2386 TPTGAW
+2386 
-2392 ADGDYTLSVSVEDK
+2392 
-2406 AGNTSHSA
+2406 
-2414 SLTVTVDTQIAI
+2414 
-2426 NNIELVNDSGIPDD
+2426 
-2440 NLTNNVRPHFQVT
+2440 
-2453 VPTDVNVVRLS
+2453 
-2464 IDGGK
+2464 
-2469 TWFNATQ
+2469 
-2476 SATPGVWDYIWPDD
+2476 
-2490 VADGGYTLTVEATDE
+2490 
-2505 AGNKATQTLDFTI
+2505 
-2518 DTTLSVPTLSLD
+2518 
-2530 SADDSGIAGDN
+2530 
-2541 ITNVKT
+2541 
-2547 PGFTLNNIDTDV
+2547 
-2559 SRVIV
+2559 
-2564 EVMHNGI
+2564 
-2571 KQEVP
+2571 
-2576 LVQTGGQWRF
+2576 
-2586 APTSDWADGDYI
+2586 
-2598 LTVKVEDRAGNVKQS
+2598 
-2613 APLTVTVD
+2613 
-2621 THIAIDRIEL
+2621 
-2631 VNDSGIPGDNL
+2631 
-2642 TNEARPHF
+2642 
-2650 QVTVPA
+2650 
-2656 DVNGVRLSIDGGK
+2656 
-2669 TWFDATQSATSGV
+2669 
-2682 WDYTWLTNVANG
+2682 
-2694 PHTLMVEASD
+2694 
-2704 KAGNKTTQKLD
+2704 
-2715 FTIDTILS
+2715 
-2723 EPTITLDSAD
+2723 
-2733 DSAAGDNIT
+2733 
-2742 NVKMPGFTLGNIDA
+2742 
-2756 DVTKV
+2756 
-2761 VVTVA
+2761 
-2766 HDGKNQQIEL
+2766 
-2776 IKNGGVWR
+2776 
-2784 FTPGAAW
+2784 
-2791 TDGDYTLTVK
+2791 
-2801 VEDKA
+2801 
-2806 GNTNYSAPLTVTI
+2806 
-2819 DTQTS
+2819 
-2824 IDRIELLNDTGIVG
+2824 
-2838 DNLTNEA
+2838 
-2845 RPQFHITVPT
+2845 
-2855 DVNSV
+2855 
-2860 QLSLDGGINWVNATL
+2860 
-2875 TSDGV
+2875 
-2880 WEYIWPTDLVE
+2880 
-2891 NTYTLTV
+2891 
-2898 KATDVAGNT
+2898 
-2907 ATETLN
+2907 
-2913 FIIDTTLSTPTITLD
+2913 
-2928 SADDS
+2928 
-2933 GTANDNKTNVKTPGF
+2933 
-2948 IIGGIDSD
+2948 
-2956 VTQVVVQVMRDGHS
+2956 
-2970 EEVELTQTN
+2970 
-2979 GQWRFVPGSAWTDG
+2979 
-2993 DYTLTVTVKDE
+2993 
-3004 AGNIR
+3004 
-3009 HSAPLTVT
+3009 
-3017 IDTQITID
+3017 ID

-3177 GATGIWSV
+3177 DATGNWSVTPTGTWADGDYTLTVRVEDEAGNEKHSASLTVTVDTQITIDAIELVNDNGIPGDNMTNDAHPQFRVTVPGDVNEVSLSIDGGVTWVKATQSATPGVWNYTWPGTVPDGDYTLNVKATDNAGNTVTETLHFTIDTTLSVPVIVLNSADDTGVQGDNMTNSTQPTFALQHIDDDAVRVTVSVEHGGVTTTFDATKGVGGWSFTPTGAWADGDYTLSVSVEDKAGNTSHSASLTVTVDTQIAINNIELVNDSGIPDDNLTNNVRPHFQVKVPTDVNEVRLSIDGGKTWFNATQSATPGVWDYTWLADVGEGKHTLTVEATDKAGNQTTQKLDFIIDTMLSEPTIVLDSTDDSGTKGDNLTNANKPTFILGNIDADARYVTVEVQYGGTKEVLTATKGATGIWSV

-3191 ADGDYTLTVRVEDD
+3191 ADGDYMLTVRVEDD

-3322 PTIAMDSRDDTGAI
+3322 PTITMDSRDDTGAI

-3344 RPGFTIGNIDADA
+3344 RPGFTIGNIDSDA
-3357 HSVILRITQGGNS
+3357 QSVILRITQGGNS

-3414 VVTVDTQTSIT
+3414 IVTVDTQTSIT

-3462 IDGGANWVSATQGI
+3462 IDGGANWVSAAQGI

-3620 IAIDRIELVNDSG
+3620 IAIDHIELVNDSG

-3718 LLTPTIELAPDQDTG
+3718 LMTPTIELAPDQDTG

-3848 VFDIHQVDSDVTRV
+3848 VFDIRQVDSDVTRV

-4306 AELRIEIDTQV
+4306 AELKIEIDTQV

-4528 DNITSVTTPRF
+4528 DNITSVTKPRF

-4547 IDTVVI
+4547 IDTVAI
-4553 RINGVSYSVT
+4553 RINGVSYPVT

-4821 ALGDFTTNNKTPTLI
+4821 ALGDFTTNNKTPTLV
-4836 GSTLPNTIVSIYVD
+4836 GNTLPNAIVSIYVD

-4970 YELTFKVEDVAGN
+4970 YVLTFKVEDVAGN

-5036 TIRNPQGVVIATLV
+5036 TIRSPQGVVIATLV

-5084 EILIE
+5084 DILIE

-5410 IFGEMNQSVQIFIDG
+5410 ISGEMNQSVQIFIDG

-5574 YSIWVDTHIKVF
+5574 YSIWVDTHIQVF

-5594 SSSKTEWWSNSDL
+5594 SSSKTDWWSNSST
-5607 ITMRGTGEIGATVS
+5607 ITMRGMGEIGATVS

-5631 AVVAATGRWELSTDK
+5631 AVVAANGQWELSTDQ
-5646 LPEGTYDISLVIE
+5646 LPEGKYDITLSIE
-5659 DSAGNRW
+5659 DNAGNRK
-5666 EDVREI
+5666 EEVHEI

-5711 EGNTYTL
+5711 NGNTYTL

-5931 GNYTLSVTVVD
+5931 GTYTLSVTVVD

-5999 EPSAA
+5999 VPSAA

-6010 VTAYSITLLNA
+6010 ETAYSITLLNA

-6047 VSIMFEGEEFT
+6047 VSVMFEGEEFT

-6088 DNDFLIKEK
+6088 DDDFLIKEK

-6109 NAMNVRGKTEDDI
+6109 NAMNARGKTEDDI

>member
-446 GIKNDNITNSTLPT
+446 GIKNDSITNSTLPT

-532 YFSAEIETTND
+532 YFSAEIETTDD

-631 PPTVSLEDYV
+631 PPTVSLEDFV

-1034 SGISDDNLT
+1034 SGIADDNLT

-1057 DIISVQVWDAMSD
+1057 DIISVQVWDAASD

-1111 NSAIFDFTIDTT
+1111 NSAVFDFTIDTT

-1379 KGTGGWTFTPP
+1379 KGTGGWSFTP
-1390 TSWAD
+1390 TGAWAD

-1482 VWDYIWPDDVADGGY
+1482 AWDYIWPDDVADGGY

-1503 TDEAGNKAT
+1503 TDKAGNKTT
-1512 QTLDFTIDTTLSV
+1512 QELDFTIDTTLSV

-1639 GDNLTN
+1639 DDNLTN

-1696 HTLMVEASDK
+1696 HTLMVEATDK

-1789 AAWTDGDYTLT
+1789 AAWTDGNYTLT

-2023 TIDHIELVNDSGIP
+2023 
-2037 DDNLTNNVRPHF
+2037 
-2049 QVTVPTDVNVVRL
+2049 
-2062 SIDGGKTW
+2062 
-2070 FNATQSATPGVWD
+2070 A
-2083 YTWLADVGEGK
+2083 
-2094 HTLTVE
+2094 
-2100 ATDKAGNKTTQQL
+2100 
-2113 DFIIDTLLSEPTI
+2113 
-2126 VLDNTDDS
+2126 
-2134 GTKGDHLTNV
+2134 
-2144 NKPTFLLGN
+2144 
-2153 IDADAR
+2153 
-2159 YVTVEVQ
+2159 
-2166 HGGTK
+2166 
-2171 EVLTA
+2171 
-2176 TKDATGNW
+2176 
-2184 SVTPTG
+2184 
-2190 TWADGDYTLTV
+2190 
-2201 RVEDEA
+2201 
-2207 GNEKHSASLTVTV
+2207 
-2220 DTQIT
+2220 
-2225 IDVIELVNDNGIPGD
+2225 
-2240 NMTNDAHPQF
+2240 
-2250 RVTVPGDVNE
+2250 
-2260 VSLSID
+2260 
-2266 GGVTWVKATQSATPG
+2266 
-2281 VWNYTWPGTVPDGD
+2281 
-2295 YTLNVKATDNAGN
+2295 
-2308 TVTETLH
+2308 
-2315 FTIDTTL
+2315 
-2322 STPVIVLDSA
+2322 
-2332 DDSGVHGDNMTN
+2332 
-2344 HTQPTFALQHID
+2344 
-2356 DDAVRVTVSVEHGGV
+2356 
-2371 TTTFDATK
+2371 
-2379 DAGGWTF
+2379 
-2386 TPTGAW
+2386 
-2392 ADGDYTLSVSVEDK
+2392 
-2406 AGNTSHSA
+2406 
-2414 SLTVTVDTQIAI
+2414 
-2426 NNIELVNDSGIPDD
+2426 
-2440 NLTNNVRPHFQVT
+2440 
-2453 VPTDVNVVRLS
+2453 
-2464 IDGGK
+2464 
-2469 TWFNATQ
+2469 
-2476 SATPGVWDYIWPDD
+2476 
-2490 VADGGYTLTVEATDE
+2490 
-2505 AGNKATQTLDFTI
+2505 
-2518 DTTLSVPTLSLD
+2518 
-2530 SADDSGIAGDN
+2530 
-2541 ITNVKT
+2541 
-2547 PGFTLNNIDTDV
+2547 
-2559 SRVIV
+2559 
-2564 EVMHNGI
+2564 
-2571 KQEVP
+2571 
-2576 LVQTGGQWRF
+2576 
-2586 APTSDWADGDYI
+2586 
-2598 LTVKVEDRAGNVKQS
+2598 
-2613 APLTVTVD
+2613 
-2621 THIAIDRIEL
+2621 
-2631 VNDSGIPGDNL
+2631 
-2642 TNEARPHF
+2642 
-2650 QVTVPA
+2650 
-2656 DVNGVRLSIDGGK
+2656 
-2669 TWFDATQSATSGV
+2669 
-2682 WDYTWLTNVANG
+2682 
-2694 PHTLMVEASD
+2694 
-2704 KAGNKTTQKLD
+2704 
-2715 FTIDTILS
+2715 
-2723 EPTITLDSAD
+2723 
-2733 DSAAGDNIT
+2733 
-2742 NVKMPGFTLGNIDA
+2742 
-2756 DVTKV
+2756 
-2761 VVTVA
+2761 
-2766 HDGKNQQIEL
+2766 
-2776 IKNGGVWR
+2776 
-2784 FTPGAAW
+2784 
-2791 TDGDYTLTVK
+2791 
-2801 VEDKA
+2801 
-2806 GNTNYSAPLTVTI
+2806 
-2819 DTQTS
+2819 
-2824 IDRIELLNDTGIVG
+2824 
-2838 DNLTNEA
+2838 
-2845 RPQFHITVPT
+2845 
-2855 DVNSV
+2855 
-2860 QLSLDGGINWVNATL
+2860 
-2875 TSDGV
+2875 
-2880 WEYIWPTDLVE
+2880 
-2891 NTYTLTV
+2891 
-2898 KATDVAGNT
+2898 
-2907 ATETLN
+2907 
-2913 FIIDTTLSTPTITLD
+2913 
-2928 SADDS
+2928 
-2933 GTANDNKTNVKTPGF
+2933 
-2948 IIGGIDSD
+2948 
-2956 VTQVVVQVMRDGHS
+2956 
-2970 EEVELTQTN
+2970 
-2979 GQWRFVPGSAWTDG
+2979 
-2993 DYTLTVTVKDE
+2993 
-3004 AGNIR
+3004 
-3009 HSAPLTVT
+3009 
-3017 IDTQITID
+3017 ID

-3177 GATGIWSV
+3177 DATGNWSVTPTGTWADGDYTLTVRVEDEAGNEKHSASLTVTVDTQITIDAIELVNDNGIPGDNMTNDAHPQFRVTVPGDVNEVSLSIDGGVTWVKATQSATPGVWNYTWPGTVPDGDYTLNVKATDNAGNTVTETLHFTIDTTLSVPVIVLNSADDTGVQGDNMTNSTQPTFALQHIDDDAVRVTVSVEHGGVTTTFDATKGVGGWSFTPTGAWADGDYTLSVSVEDKAGNTSHSASLTVTVDTQIAINNIELVNDSGIPDDNLTNNVRPHFQVKVPTDVNEVRLSIDGGKTWFNATQSATPGVWDYTWLADVGEGKHTLTVEATDKAGNQTTQKLDFIIDTMLSEPTIVLDSTDDSGTKGDNLTNANKPTFILGNIDADARYVTVEVQYGGTKEVLTATKGATGIWSV

-3191 ADGDYTLTVRVEDD
+3191 ADGDYMLTVRVEDD

-3322 PTIAMDSRDDTGAI
+3322 PTITMDSRDDTGAI

-3344 RPGFTIGNIDADA
+3344 RPGFTIGNIDSDA
-3357 HSVILRITQGGNS
+3357 QSVILRITQGGNS

-3414 VVTVDTQTSIT
+3414 IVTVDTQTSIT

-3462 IDGGANWVSATQGI
+3462 IDGGANWVSAAQGI

-3620 IAIDRIELVNDSG
+3620 IAIDHIELVNDSG

-3718 LLTPTIELAPDQDTG
+3718 LMTPTIELAPDQDTG

-3848 VFDIHQVDSDVTRV
+3848 VFDIRQVDSDVTRV

-4306 AELRIEIDTQV
+4306 AELKIEIDTQV

-4528 DNITSVTTPRF
+4528 DNITSVTKPRF

-4553 RINGVSYSVT
+4553 RINGVSYPVT

-4893 STAVDVTIDTEV
+4893 STAVDLTIDTEV

-5302 TNHNKPVLVGT
+5302 TSHNKPVLVGT

-5382 DNPAMV
+5382 DNPVMM

-5574 YSIWVDTHIKVF
+5574 YSIWVDTHIQVF

-5594 SSSKTEWWSNSDL
+5594 SSSKTDWWSNSST
-5607 ITMRGTGEIGATVS
+5607 ITMRGMGEIGATVS

-5631 AVVAATGRWELSTDK
+5631 AVVAANGQWELSTDQ
-5646 LPEGTYDISLVIE
+5646 LPEGKYDITLSIE
-5659 DSAGNRW
+5659 DNAGNRK
-5666 EDVREI
+5666 EEVHEI
-5672 FIDRTPPNAPVVTYS
+5672 FIDRTPPNTPVVTYS

-5711 EGNTYTL
+5711 NGNTYTL

-5999 EPSAA
+5999 VPSAA

-6010 VTAYSITLLNA
+6010 ETAYSITLLNA

-6047 VSIMFEGEEFT
+6047 VSVMFEGEEFT

-6088 DNDFLIKEK
+6088 DDDFLIKEK

-6109 NAMNVRGKTEDDI
+6109 NAMNARGKTEDDI

>member
-38 NITTPR
+38 NITTPH

-145 AEKALNEAFE
+145 AEKALKEAFE

-419 NETTDSIITDTIA
+419 NETTDSIITDTIP

-631 PPTVSLEDYV
+631 PPTVSLEDFV

-783 GNWNFD
+783 GNWSFD

-971 VRTNKDGRWEYTL
+971 VRTNKDGRWEYAL

-1034 SGISDDNLT
+1034 SGIADDNLT

-1057 DIISVQVWDAMSD
+1057 DIISVQVWDAASD

-1111 NSAIFDFTIDTT
+1111 NSAVFDFTIDTT

-1344 NSTQPTFA
+1344 NRTQPTFN

-1379 KGTGGWTFTPP
+1379 KGTGGWSFTP
-1390 TSWAD
+1390 TGAWAD

-1437 IPDDNLTNNVRPHF
+1437 IPNDNLTNNVRPHF

-1482 VWDYIWPDDVADGGY
+1482 AWDYIWPDDVADGGY

-1503 TDEAGNKAT
+1503 TDKAGNKTT
-1512 QTLDFTIDTTLSV
+1512 QELDFTIDTTLSV

-2049 QVTVPTDVNVVRL
+2049 QVKVPTDVNEVRL

-2100 ATDKAGNKTTQQL
+2100 ATDKAGNQTTQKL

-2126 VLDNTDDS
+2126 VLDS
-2134 GTKGDHLTNV
+2134 
-2144 NKPTFLLGN
+2144 
-2153 IDADAR
+2153 
-2159 YVTVEVQ
+2159 
-2166 HGGTK
+2166 
-2171 EVLTA
+2171 
-2176 TKDATGNW
+2176 
-2184 SVTPTG
+2184 
-2190 TWADGDYTLTV
+2190 
-2201 RVEDEA
+2201 
-2207 GNEKHSASLTVTV
+2207 
-2220 DTQIT
+2220 
-2225 IDVIELVNDNGIPGD
+2225 
-2240 NMTNDAHPQF
+2240 
-2250 RVTVPGDVNE
+2250 
-2260 VSLSID
+2260 
-2266 GGVTWVKATQSATPG
+2266 
-2281 VWNYTWPGTVPDGD
+2281 
-2295 YTLNVKATDNAGN
+2295 
-2308 TVTETLH
+2308 
-2315 FTIDTTL
+2315 
-2322 STPVIVLDSA
+2322 
-2332 DDSGVHGDNMTN
+2332 
-2344 HTQPTFALQHID
+2344 
-2356 DDAVRVTVSVEHGGV
+2356 
-2371 TTTFDATK
+2371 
-2379 DAGGWTF
+2379 
-2386 TPTGAW
+2386 
-2392 ADGDYTLSVSVEDK
+2392 
-2406 AGNTSHSA
+2406 
-2414 SLTVTVDTQIAI
+2414 
-2426 NNIELVNDSGIPDD
+2426 
-2440 NLTNNVRPHFQVT
+2440 
-2453 VPTDVNVVRLS
+2453 
-2464 IDGGK
+2464 
-2469 TWFNATQ
+2469 
-2476 SATPGVWDYIWPDD
+2476 
-2490 VADGGYTLTVEATDE
+2490 
-2505 AGNKATQTLDFTI
+2505 
-2518 DTTLSVPTLSLD
+2518 
-2530 SADDSGIAGDN
+2530 
-2541 ITNVKT
+2541 
-2547 PGFTLNNIDTDV
+2547 
-2559 SRVIV
+2559 
-2564 EVMHNGI
+2564 
-2571 KQEVP
+2571 
-2576 LVQTGGQWRF
+2576 
-2586 APTSDWADGDYI
+2586 
-2598 LTVKVEDRAGNVKQS
+2598 
-2613 APLTVTVD
+2613 
-2621 THIAIDRIEL
+2621 
-2631 VNDSGIPGDNL
+2631 
-2642 TNEARPHF
+2642 
-2650 QVTVPA
+2650 
-2656 DVNGVRLSIDGGK
+2656 
-2669 TWFDATQSATSGV
+2669 
-2682 WDYTWLTNVANG
+2682 
-2694 PHTLMVEASD
+2694 
-2704 KAGNKTTQKLD
+2704 
-2715 FTIDTILS
+2715 
-2723 EPTITLDSAD
+2723 
-2733 DSAAGDNIT
+2733 
-2742 NVKMPGFTLGNIDA
+2742 
-2756 DVTKV
+2756 
-2761 VVTVA
+2761 
-2766 HDGKNQQIEL
+2766 
-2776 IKNGGVWR
+2776 
-2784 FTPGAAW
+2784 
-2791 TDGDYTLTVK
+2791 
-2801 VEDKA
+2801 
-2806 GNTNYSAPLTVTI
+2806 
-2819 DTQTS
+2819 
-2824 IDRIELLNDTGIVG
+2824 
-2838 DNLTNEA
+2838 
-2845 RPQFHITVPT
+2845 
-2855 DVNSV
+2855 
-2860 QLSLDGGINWVNATL
+2860 
-2875 TSDGV
+2875 
-2880 WEYIWPTDLVE
+2880 
-2891 NTYTLTV
+2891 
-2898 KATDVAGNT
+2898 
-2907 ATETLN
+2907 
-2913 FIIDTTLSTPTITLD
+2913 
-2928 SADDS
+2928 
-2933 GTANDNKTNVKTPGF
+2933 
-2948 IIGGIDSD
+2948 
-2956 VTQVVVQVMRDGHS
+2956 
-2970 EEVELTQTN
+2970 
-2979 GQWRFVPGSAWTDG
+2979 
-2993 DYTLTVTVKDE
+2993 
-3004 AGNIR
+3004 
-3009 HSAPLTVT
+3009 
-3017 IDTQITID
+3017 
-3025 HIELVNDSGIPDD
+3025 
-3038 NLTNNVRPHFQVT
+3038 
-3051 VPTDVN
+3051 
-3057 VVRLS
+3057 
-3062 IDGGKTWFNATQSA
+3062 
-3076 TPGVWDYT
+3076 
-3084 WLADVGEGKH
+3084 
-3094 TLTVEA
+3094 
-3100 TDKAGNK
+3100 
-3107 TTQQLDF
+3107 
-3114 IIDTLLSEPT
+3114 
-3124 IVLDNTDDSG
+3124 TDDSG

-3139 LTNVNKPTFLLGN
+3139 LTNANKPTFILGN

-3210 YSAPLTVTVD
+3210 HSASLTVTVDTQIAIDGVELVNDSGVKGDNMTNDDRPHFRVTVPTDVNEVRLSIDGGNSWVQATPGVAGSWEYIWPTDLADGQYTLTVEATDKAGNTVTKTIDFAVDTTLSVPVIVLDSADDTGIQGDNMTNRTQPTFNLQHIDDDAVRVTVSVEHGGVTTTFDATKGVGGWTFTPPTSWGAGDYTLSVSVEDKAGNTSHSASLTVTVDTQIAINNIELVNDSGIPDDNLTNNVRPHFQVKVPTDVNEVRLSIDGGKTWFNATQSATPGVWDYTWLADVGEGKHTLTVEATDKAGNQTTQKLDFIIDTLLSEPTIVLDSTDDSGTKGDNLTNANKPTFILGNIDADARYVTVEVQHGGTKEVLTATKGATGIWSVTPTGTWADGDYTLTVRVEDDAGNVKHSAPLTVTVD

-3236 PGDNLTN
+3236 PSDNLTN

-3401 TDNAGN
+3401 QDNAGN

-3998 VEATDEAGNIANK
+3998 VEATDQAGNIANK

-4188 DGQHTLLVD
+4188 DGKHTLLVD

-4266 DYTIENTG
+4266 DYTIENTR

-4306 AELRIEIDTQV
+4306 AELQIEIDTQV

-4528 DNITSVTTPRF
+4528 DNITSVTKPRF

-4553 RINGVSYSVT
+4553 RINGVSYPVT

-4614 MEPASDTGNSNS
+4614 MEPASDTGSSNS

-4652 DDKSGREVLKQT
+4652 DDKSGREVLKHT

-4723 DDQHEATSL
+4723 DDQYEATSL
-4732 RPEFKGFAEAFST
+4732 RPEFKGLAEAFST

-4821 ALGDFTTNNKTPTLI
+4821 ALGDFTTNNKTPTLV
-4836 GSTLPNTIVSIYVD
+4836 GNTLPNAIVSIYVD

-4970 YELTFKVEDVAGN
+4970 YVLTFKVEDVAGN

-5057 SAELD
+5057 RAELD

-5084 EILIE
+5084 DILIE

-5302 TNHNKPVLVGT
+5302 TSHNKPVLVGT

-5382 DNPAMV
+5382 DNPVMM

-5399 SITSQTRPTFS
+5399 SITSQTRPAFS
-5410 IFGEMNQSVQIFIDG
+5410 IYGEMNQSVQIFIDG

-5469 LNFTIDTFNTTPVAI
+5469 LNFTIDTLNTTPVAI

-5574 YSIWVDTHIKVF
+5574 YSIWVDTHIQVF

-5594 SSSKTEWWSNSDL
+5594 SSSKTDWWSNSST
-5607 ITMRGTGEIGATVS
+5607 ITMRGMGEIGATVS

-5631 AVVAATGRWELSTDK
+5631 AVVAANGQWELSTDQ
-5646 LPEGTYDISLVIE
+5646 LPEGKYDITLSIE
-5659 DSAGNRW
+5659 DNAGNRK
-5666 EDVREI
+5666 EEVHEI

-5711 EGNTYTL
+5711 NGNTYTL

-5823 TPLADGSYTIS
+5823 TPLTDGSYTIS

-5931 GNYTLSVTVVD
+5931 GTYTLSVTVVD

-5999 EPSAA
+5999 VPSAA

-6047 VSIMFEGEEFT
+6047 VSVMFEGEEFT

-6088 DNDFLIKEK
+6088 DDDFLIKEK

-6109 NAMNVRGKTEDDI
+6109 NAMNARGKTEDDI

-6132 HNNNGAIDVFAVN
+6132 HNNNGAIEVFAVN

>member
-1 MGNKSIQKFFADQN
+1 
-15 SVIDL
+15 
-20 SSLGNAKGAKVSL
+20 
-33 SGPDM
+33 
-38 NITTPR
+38 
-44 GSVIIVNGALYS
+44 
-56 SIKGNNL
+56 
-63 AVKFKDKTITGAK
+63 
-76 ILGSVDL
+76 
-83 KDIQLERIDSSLV
+83 
-96 DSAQVEK
+96 
-103 KGNGK
+103 
-108 RRNKKEE
+108 
-115 EELKKQLDDAENAKK
+115 
-130 EADKAKEEAEKAKEA
+130 
-145 AEKALNEAFE
+145 FE
-155 VQNSSKQIEE
+155 VQNSSKQMEE
-165 MLQNFLADNVAKD
+165 MLQEFLADNVAKD

-419 NETTDSIITDTIA
+419 NETTDSIITDTIP

-532 YFSAEIETTND
+532 YFSAEIETTDD

-601 INNLT
+601 VNNLT

-955 PYSTVKLYID
+955 PYSTVKLYVD

-1111 NSAIFDFTIDTT
+1111 NSAVFDFTIDTT

-1184 SWLFIPGNTWADGSY
+1184 SWLFTPGNTWADGSY

-1248 RPHFRVTV
+1248 RPHFRVAV

-1326 VIVLDSADDTGIQ
+1326 VIVLNSADDTGVQ

-1344 NSTQPTFA
+1344 NRTQPTFA

-1390 TSWAD
+1390 ALWED

-1437 IPDDNLTNNVRPHF
+1437 IPNDNLTNNVRPHF

-1470 TWFNATQSATPG
+1470 TWVTAAQKATG
-1482 VWDYIWPDDVADGGY
+1482 VWEYIWPDDVTDGSH

-1532 ADDSGIAGDNIT
+1532 ADDSGIAGDNVT

-1696 HTLMVEASDK
+1696 HTLMVEATDK
-1706 AGNKTTQKLDFTIDT
+1706 AGNQTTQKLDFIIDT
-1721 ILSEPTI
+1721 LLSEPTI

-1911 TLNFIIDTTLSTP
+1911 TLNFTIDTTLSTP

-2013 PLTVTIDTQI
+2013 PLKVTVDTQI
-2023 TIDHIELVNDSGIP
+2023 GIDNIELVNDSGIP
-2037 DDNLTNNVRPHF
+2037 NDNLTNNVRPQF

-2083 YTWLADVGEGK
+2083 YTWLTDVANGS

-2100 ATDKAGNKTTQQL
+2100 ATDAAGNKATQNL
-2113 DFIIDTLLSEPTI
+2113 EFNIDTLLSEPTI
-2126 VLDNTDDS
+2126 ALDSTDDS
-2134 GTKGDHLTNV
+2134 GTKGDNLTNV
-2144 NKPTFLLGN
+2144 NKPTFILGN

-2176 TKDATGNW
+2176 TKGATGIW

-2190 TWADGDYTLTV
+2190 MWADGSHTLTV

-2207 GNEKHSASLTVTV
+2207 GNVKYSVPLTITV

-2225 IDVIELVNDNGIPGD
+2225 IDDIELVNDSGTKGD
-2240 NMTNDAHPQF
+2240 NLTNDANPHF
-2250 RVTVPGDVNE
+2250 RITVPGDVNE

-2266 GGVTWVKATQSATPG
+2266 GGVTWVKAMQSSTSG
-2281 VWNYTWPGTVPDGD
+2281 VWNYTWPKTLADDD
-2295 YTLNVKATDNAGN
+2295 YTLTVKATDNAGN
-2308 TVTETLH
+2308 TVTRTLD

-2332 DDSGVHGDNMTN
+2332 DDTGVQGDNMTN
-2344 HTQPTFALQHID
+2344 RTQPTFNLQHID

-2379 DAGGWTF
+2379 GTGGWTF
-2386 TPTGAW
+2386 TPPTSWGA
-2392 ADGDYTLSVSVEDK
+2392 GDYTLSVSVEDK

-2440 NLTNNVRPHFQVT
+2440 NLTNNVRPQFQVK
-2453 VPTDVNVVRLS
+2453 VPTDVN
-2464 IDGGK
+2464 
-2469 TWFNATQ
+2469 
-2476 SATPGVWDYIWPDD
+2476 
-2490 VADGGYTLTVEATDE
+2490 E
-2505 AGNKATQTLDFTI
+2505 
-2518 DTTLSVPTLSLD
+2518 
-2530 SADDSGIAGDN
+2530 
-2541 ITNVKT
+2541 
-2547 PGFTLNNIDTDV
+2547 
-2559 SRVIV
+2559 
-2564 EVMHNGI
+2564 
-2571 KQEVP
+2571 
-2576 LVQTGGQWRF
+2576 
-2586 APTSDWADGDYI
+2586 
-2598 LTVKVEDRAGNVKQS
+2598 
-2613 APLTVTVD
+2613 
-2621 THIAIDRIEL
+2621 
-2631 VNDSGIPGDNL
+2631 
-2642 TNEARPHF
+2642 
-2650 QVTVPA
+2650 
-2656 DVNGVRLSIDGGK
+2656 
-2669 TWFDATQSATSGV
+2669 
-2682 WDYTWLTNVANG
+2682 
-2694 PHTLMVEASD
+2694 
-2704 KAGNKTTQKLD
+2704 
-2715 FTIDTILS
+2715 
-2723 EPTITLDSAD
+2723 
-2733 DSAAGDNIT
+2733 
-2742 NVKMPGFTLGNIDA
+2742 
-2756 DVTKV
+2756 
-2761 VVTVA
+2761 
-2766 HDGKNQQIEL
+2766 
-2776 IKNGGVWR
+2776 
-2784 FTPGAAW
+2784 
-2791 TDGDYTLTVK
+2791 
-2801 VEDKA
+2801 
-2806 GNTNYSAPLTVTI
+2806 
-2819 DTQTS
+2819 
-2824 IDRIELLNDTGIVG
+2824 
-2838 DNLTNEA
+2838 
-2845 RPQFHITVPT
+2845 
-2855 DVNSV
+2855 
-2860 QLSLDGGINWVNATL
+2860 
-2875 TSDGV
+2875 
-2880 WEYIWPTDLVE
+2880 
-2891 NTYTLTV
+2891 
-2898 KATDVAGNT
+2898 
-2907 ATETLN
+2907 
-2913 FIIDTTLSTPTITLD
+2913 
-2928 SADDS
+2928 
-2933 GTANDNKTNVKTPGF
+2933 
-2948 IIGGIDSD
+2948 
-2956 VTQVVVQVMRDGHS
+2956 
-2970 EEVELTQTN
+2970 
-2979 GQWRFVPGSAWTDG
+2979 
-2993 DYTLTVTVKDE
+2993 
-3004 AGNIR
+3004 
-3009 HSAPLTVT
+3009 
-3017 IDTQITID
+3017 
-3025 HIELVNDSGIPDD
+3025 
-3038 NLTNNVRPHFQVT
+3038 
-3051 VPTDVN
+3051 
-3057 VVRLS
+3057 VRLS

-3100 TDKAGNK
+3100 TDKAGNQ
-3107 TTQQLDF
+3107 TTQKLDF

-3124 IVLDNTDDSG
+3124 IALDSTDDSG

-3139 LTNVNKPTFLLGN
+3139 LTSVNKPTFILGN

-3185 TPTGTW
+3185 TPTGMW
-3191 ADGDYTLTVRVEDD
+3191 ADGSHTLTVRVEDD

-3220 TQITI
+3220 THIAI
-3225 DVIELVNDNGI
+3225 DDIELVNDNGI

-3304 GNKTTQTLDFT
+3304 GNQTTQTLDFT

-3401 TDNAGN
+3401 QDNAGN

-3414 VVTVDTQTSIT
+3414 IVTVDTQTSIT

-3462 IDGGANWVSATQGI
+3462 IDGGANWVSAAQGI

-3815 VTIDGTLTTPVIE
+3815 VTIDGSLTTPVIE

-3842 TNHDRP
+3842 TKHDRP
-3848 VFDIHQVDSDVTRV
+3848 VFDIRQVDSDVTRV

-3872 HEEAAVFTNGQ
+3872 HEETAVFTNGQ

-3911 ESAPFEV
+3911 ESAPLEV

-3957 VVQVRVTLDGGAN
+3957 VIQVRVTLDGGAN

-4252 DNDVSHIVVHIDGR
+4252 DNDVSHIVVHLDGR

-4306 AELRIEIDTQV
+4306 AELKIEIDTQV

-4359 DGVNWTPI
+4359 DGVNWTPV
-4367 SKNAAGQWEF
+4367 SKNAAGQWQF

-4382 LPDGHYT
+4382 LSDGHYT

-4506 DTIVSDPSIDLL
+4506 DTVVSDPRIDLL

-4528 DNITSVTTPRF
+4528 DNITSVTKPRF

-4553 RINGVSYSVT
+4553 RINGVSYPVT

-4614 MEPASDTGNSNS
+4614 MEPASDTGSSNS

-4652 DDKSGREVLKQT
+4652 DDKSGREVLKHT

-4723 DDQHEATSL
+4723 DDQYEATSL
-4732 RPEFKGFAEAFST
+4732 RPEFKGLAEAFST

-4821 ALGDFTTNNKTPTLI
+4821 ALGDFTTNNKTPTLV
-4836 GSTLPNTIVSIYVD
+4836 GNTLPNAIVSIYVD

-4945 EKAIAYTTGAG
+4945 EKAIAYTTGTG

-5084 EILIE
+5084 DILIE

-5242 WRAPILLQDDGTFN
+5242 WRAPILLQDDGKFN

-5302 TNHNKPVLVGT
+5302 TSHNKPVLVGT

-5382 DNPAMV
+5382 DNPVMM

-5399 SITSQTRPTFS
+5399 SITSQTRPAFS

-5538 EKGHWQMPVNPLYFT
+5538 DKGHWQMPVNPLYFT

-5574 YSIWVDTHIKVF
+5574 YSIWVDTHIQVF

-5594 SSSKTEWWSNSDL
+5594 SSSKTDWWSNSST
-5607 ITMRGTGEIGATVS
+5607 ITMRGMGEIGATVS

-5631 AVVAATGRWELSTDK
+5631 AVVAANGQWELSTDQ
-5646 LPEGTYDISLVIE
+5646 LPEGKYDITLSIE
-5659 DSAGNRW
+5659 DNAGNRK
-5666 EDVREI
+5666 EEVHEI

-5711 EGNTYTL
+5711 NGNTYTL

-5760 VPVISLSPDSDSGT
+5760 TPVISLSPDSDSGT

-5869 DNGASDSDNVTNHT
+5869 DNGASDSDNVTNHNHT

-5931 GNYTLSVTVVD
+5931 GTYTLSVTVVD
-5942 RAGNSQQSASLAVTV
+5942 RAGNSLQSASLEVTV

-5966 SQHDDAS
+5966 SQHDDEI

-5999 EPSAA
+5999 VPSAA

-6010 VTAYSITLLNA
+6010 ETAYSITLLNA

-6047 VSIMFEGEEFT
+6047 VSVMFEGEEFT

-6088 DNDFLIKEK
+6088 DDDFLIKEK

-6109 NAMNVRGKTEDDI
+6109 NAMNARGKTEDDI

>member
-155 VQNSSKQIEE
+155 VQNSSKQMEE
-165 MLQNFLADNVAKD
+165 MLQEFLADNVAKD

-419 NETTDSIITDTIA
+419 NETTDSIITDTIP

-532 YFSAEIETTND
+532 YFSAEIETTDD

-587 GEWTFNF
+587 GEWTINF

-621 SYVIDTIAPV
+621 SYVIDTIAPL

-955 PYSTVKLYID
+955 PYSTVKLYVD

-1034 SGISDDNLT
+1034 SGIADDNLT

-1111 NSAIFDFTIDTT
+1111 NSAVFDFTIDTT

-1184 SWLFIPGNTWADGSY
+1184 SWLFTPGNTWADGSY

-1206 DKAGNTN
+1206 DKAGNTS

-1326 VIVLDSADDTGIQ
+1326 VIVLNSADDTGVQ

-1344 NSTQPTFA
+1344 NRTQPTFA

-1379 KGTGGWTFTPP
+1379 KGTGGWTFTP
-1390 TSWAD
+1390 TGAWAD

-1437 IPDDNLTNNVRPHF
+1437 IPNDNLTNNVRPHF

-1470 TWFNATQSATPG
+1470 TWVTAAQKAAG
-1482 VWDYIWPDDVADGGY
+1482 VWEYIWPDDVTDGSH

-1544 NVKTPG
+1544 SVKTPG
-1550 FTLNNIDTDVSRVIV
+1550 FTLNNIDTDVTRVIV

-1639 GDNLTN
+1639 DDNLTN

-1696 HTLMVEASDK
+1696 HTLMVEATDK
-1706 AGNKTTQKLDFTIDT
+1706 AGNKTTQKLDFIIDT
-1721 ILSEPTI
+1721 LLSEPTI

-1789 AAWTDGDYTLT
+1789 AAWSDGDYTLT

-2023 TIDHIELVNDSGIP
+2023 AIDHIELVNDSGIP

-2100 ATDKAGNKTTQQL
+2100 ATDKAGNKTTQKL

-2126 VLDNTDDS
+2126 VLDSTDDS
-2134 GTKGDHLTNV
+2134 GTKGDNLTNV

-2201 RVEDEA
+2201 RVEDDA
-2207 GNEKHSASLTVTV
+2207 GNVKYSASLTVTV

-2225 IDVIELVNDNGIPGD
+2225 IDVIELVNDSGTRGD
-2240 NMTNDAHPQF
+2240 NLTNDANPHF
-2250 RVTVPGDVNE
+2250 RITVPGDVNE

-2266 GGVTWVKATQSATPG
+2266 GGVTWVKATQSVTPG

-2344 HTQPTFALQHID
+2344 RTQPTFALQQID

-2379 DAGGWTF
+2379 GTGGWTF

-2476 SATPGVWDYIWPDD
+2476 SATPGVWDY
-2490 VADGGYTLTVEATDE
+2490 
-2505 AGNKATQTLDFTI
+2505 
-2518 DTTLSVPTLSLD
+2518 
-2530 SADDSGIAGDN
+2530 
-2541 ITNVKT
+2541 
-2547 PGFTLNNIDTDV
+2547 
-2559 SRVIV
+2559 
-2564 EVMHNGI
+2564 
-2571 KQEVP
+2571 
-2576 LVQTGGQWRF
+2576 
-2586 APTSDWADGDYI
+2586 
-2598 LTVKVEDRAGNVKQS
+2598 
-2613 APLTVTVD
+2613 
-2621 THIAIDRIEL
+2621 
-2631 VNDSGIPGDNL
+2631 
-2642 TNEARPHF
+2642 
-2650 QVTVPA
+2650 
-2656 DVNGVRLSIDGGK
+2656 
-2669 TWFDATQSATSGV
+2669 
-2682 WDYTWLTNVANG
+2682 
-2694 PHTLMVEASD
+2694 
-2704 KAGNKTTQKLD
+2704 
-2715 FTIDTILS
+2715 
-2723 EPTITLDSAD
+2723 
-2733 DSAAGDNIT
+2733 
-2742 NVKMPGFTLGNIDA
+2742 
-2756 DVTKV
+2756 
-2761 VVTVA
+2761 
-2766 HDGKNQQIEL
+2766 
-2776 IKNGGVWR
+2776 
-2784 FTPGAAW
+2784 
-2791 TDGDYTLTVK
+2791 
-2801 VEDKA
+2801 
-2806 GNTNYSAPLTVTI
+2806 
-2819 DTQTS
+2819 
-2824 IDRIELLNDTGIVG
+2824 
-2838 DNLTNEA
+2838 
-2845 RPQFHITVPT
+2845 
-2855 DVNSV
+2855 
-2860 QLSLDGGINWVNATL
+2860 
-2875 TSDGV
+2875 
-2880 WEYIWPTDLVE
+2880 
-2891 NTYTLTV
+2891 
-2898 KATDVAGNT
+2898 
-2907 ATETLN
+2907 
-2913 FIIDTTLSTPTITLD
+2913 
-2928 SADDS
+2928 
-2933 GTANDNKTNVKTPGF
+2933 
-2948 IIGGIDSD
+2948 
-2956 VTQVVVQVMRDGHS
+2956 
-2970 EEVELTQTN
+2970 
-2979 GQWRFVPGSAWTDG
+2979 
-2993 DYTLTVTVKDE
+2993 
-3004 AGNIR
+3004 
-3009 HSAPLTVT
+3009 
-3017 IDTQITID
+3017 
-3025 HIELVNDSGIPDD
+3025 
-3038 NLTNNVRPHFQVT
+3038 
-3051 VPTDVN
+3051 
-3057 VVRLS
+3057 
-3062 IDGGKTWFNATQSA
+3062 
-3076 TPGVWDYT
+3076 T

-3100 TDKAGNK
+3100 ADKAGNK

-3152 IDADARY
+3152 IDVDARY
-3159 VTVEVQ
+3159 VTVEVL

-3270 VRATQGTAGIWDYT
+3270 VRATQGTAGTWDYT

-3344 RPGFTIGNIDADA
+3344 RPGFTIGNIDSDA
-3357 HSVILRITQGGNS
+3357 QSVILRITQGGNS

-3414 VVTVDTQTSIT
+3414 IVTVDTQTSIT

-3462 IDGGANWVSATQGI
+3462 IDGGANWVSAAQGI

-3491 KHTLT
+3491 KHILT

-3848 VFDIHQVDSDVTRV
+3848 VFDIRQVDSDVTRV

-3911 ESAPFEV
+3911 ESAPLEV

-4070 YNATKVGA
+4070 YNAIKVGA

-4306 AELRIEIDTQV
+4306 AELQIEIDTQV

-4367 SKNAAGQWEF
+4367 SKNAAGQWQF

-4506 DTIVSDPSIDLL
+4506 DTVVSDPRIDLL

-4528 DNITSVTTPRF
+4528 DNITSITKPRF

-4553 RINGVSYSVT
+4553 RINGVSYPVT

-4614 MEPASDTGNSNS
+4614 MEPASDTGSSNS

-4652 DDKSGREVLKQT
+4652 DDKSGREVLKHT

-4723 DDQHEATSL
+4723 DDQYEATSL
-4732 RPEFKGFAEAFST
+4732 RPEFKGLAEAFST

-4821 ALGDFTTNNKTPTLI
+4821 ALGDFTTNNKTPTLV
-4836 GSTLPNTIVSIYVD
+4836 GNTLPNAIVSIYVD

-5084 EILIE
+5084 DILIE

-5242 WRAPILLQDDGTFN
+5242 WRAPILLQDDGKFN

-5302 TNHNKPVLVGT
+5302 TSHNKPVLVGT

-5382 DNPAMV
+5382 DNPVMM

-5399 SITSQTRPTFS
+5399 SITSQTRPAFS

-5538 EKGHWQMPVNPLYFT
+5538 DKGHWQMPVNPLYFT

-5574 YSIWVDTHIKVF
+5574 YSIWLDTHIQVF

-5594 SSSKTEWWSNSDL
+5594 SSSKTDWWSNSST
-5607 ITMRGTGEIGATVS
+5607 ITMRGMGEIGATVS

-5631 AVVAATGRWELSTDK
+5631 AVVAANGQWELSTDQ
-5646 LPEGTYDISLVIE
+5646 LPEGKYDITLSIE
-5659 DSAGNRW
+5659 DNAGNRK
-5666 EDVREI
+5666 EEVHEI

-5711 EGNTYTL
+5711 NGNTYTL

-5760 VPVISLSPDSDSGT
+5760 TPVISLSPDSDSGT

-5869 DNGASDSDNVTNHT
+5869 DNGASDSDNVTNHNHT

-5916 GADGWTFTP
+5916 DADGWTFTP

-5931 GNYTLSVTVVD
+5931 GTYTLSVTVVD
-5942 RAGNSQQSASLAVTV
+5942 RAGNSLQSASLEVTV

-5966 SQHDDAS
+5966 SQHDDEI

-5999 EPSAA
+5999 VPSAA

-6010 VTAYSITLLNA
+6010 ETAYSITLLNA

-6047 VSIMFEGEEFT
+6047 VSVMFEGEEFT

-6088 DNDFLIKEK
+6088 DDDFLIKEK
-6097 TFSVDHSSADIV
+6097 SFSVDHSSADIV
-6109 NAMNVRGKTEDDI
+6109 NAMNARGKTEDDI

>member
-115 EELKKQLDDAENAKK
+115 EELKKQLDEAENAKK

-155 VQNSSKQIEE
+155 VQNSSKQMEE
-165 MLQNFLADNVAKD
+165 MLQEFLADNVAKD

-446 GIKNDNITNSTLPT
+446 GIKNDSITNSTLPT

-532 YFSAEIETTND
+532 YFSAEIETTDD

-601 INNLT
+601 VNNLT

-621 SYVIDTIAPV
+621 SYVIDTVAPV
-631 PPTVSLEDYV
+631 PPTVSLEDFV

-1034 SGISDDNLT
+1034 SGIADDNLT

-1111 NSAIFDFTIDTT
+1111 NSAVFDFTIDTT

-1184 SWLFIPGNTWADGSY
+1184 SWLFTPGNTWADGSY

-1379 KGTGGWTFTPP
+1379 KGTGGWSFTP
-1390 TSWAD
+1390 TGAWAD

-1437 IPDDNLTNNVRPHF
+1437 IPNDNLTNNVRPHF

-1482 VWDYIWPDDVADGGY
+1482 AWDYIWPDDVADGGY

-1503 TDEAGNKAT
+1503 TDKAGNKTT
-1512 QTLDFTIDTTLSV
+1512 QELDFTIDTTLSV

-1550 FTLNNIDTDVSRVIV
+1550 FTLNNIDTDVSRVTV

-1677 SATSGVWDYTWLT
+1677 SATPGVWDYTWLT

-1706 AGNKTTQKLDFTIDT
+1706 AGNKTTQKLDFIIDT
-1721 ILSEPTI
+1721 MLSEPTI

-2023 TIDHIELVNDSGIP
+2023 AIDHIELVNDSGIP
-2037 DDNLTNNVRPHF
+2037 DDNLTN
-2049 QVTVPTDVNVVRL
+2049 
-2062 SIDGGKTW
+2062 
-2070 FNATQSATPGVWD
+2070 
-2083 YTWLADVGEGK
+2083 
-2094 HTLTVE
+2094 E
-2100 ATDKAGNKTTQQL
+2100 A
-2113 DFIIDTLLSEPTI
+2113 
-2126 VLDNTDDS
+2126 
-2134 GTKGDHLTNV
+2134 
-2144 NKPTFLLGN
+2144 
-2153 IDADAR
+2153 
-2159 YVTVEVQ
+2159 
-2166 HGGTK
+2166 
-2171 EVLTA
+2171 
-2176 TKDATGNW
+2176 
-2184 SVTPTG
+2184 
-2190 TWADGDYTLTV
+2190 
-2201 RVEDEA
+2201 
-2207 GNEKHSASLTVTV
+2207 
-2220 DTQIT
+2220 
-2225 IDVIELVNDNGIPGD
+2225 
-2240 NMTNDAHPQF
+2240 
-2250 RVTVPGDVNE
+2250 
-2260 VSLSID
+2260 
-2266 GGVTWVKATQSATPG
+2266 
-2281 VWNYTWPGTVPDGD
+2281 
-2295 YTLNVKATDNAGN
+2295 
-2308 TVTETLH
+2308 
-2315 FTIDTTL
+2315 
-2322 STPVIVLDSA
+2322 
-2332 DDSGVHGDNMTN
+2332 
-2344 HTQPTFALQHID
+2344 
-2356 DDAVRVTVSVEHGGV
+2356 
-2371 TTTFDATK
+2371 
-2379 DAGGWTF
+2379 
-2386 TPTGAW
+2386 
-2392 ADGDYTLSVSVEDK
+2392 
-2406 AGNTSHSA
+2406 
-2414 SLTVTVDTQIAI
+2414 
-2426 NNIELVNDSGIPDD
+2426 
-2440 NLTNNVRPHFQVT
+2440 
-2453 VPTDVNVVRLS
+2453 
-2464 IDGGK
+2464 
-2469 TWFNATQ
+2469 
-2476 SATPGVWDYIWPDD
+2476 
-2490 VADGGYTLTVEATDE
+2490 
-2505 AGNKATQTLDFTI
+2505 
-2518 DTTLSVPTLSLD
+2518 
-2530 SADDSGIAGDN
+2530 
-2541 ITNVKT
+2541 
-2547 PGFTLNNIDTDV
+2547 
-2559 SRVIV
+2559 
-2564 EVMHNGI
+2564 
-2571 KQEVP
+2571 
-2576 LVQTGGQWRF
+2576 
-2586 APTSDWADGDYI
+2586 
-2598 LTVKVEDRAGNVKQS
+2598 
-2613 APLTVTVD
+2613 
-2621 THIAIDRIEL
+2621 
-2631 VNDSGIPGDNL
+2631 
-2642 TNEARPHF
+2642 
-2650 QVTVPA
+2650 
-2656 DVNGVRLSIDGGK
+2656 
-2669 TWFDATQSATSGV
+2669 
-2682 WDYTWLTNVANG
+2682 
-2694 PHTLMVEASD
+2694 
-2704 KAGNKTTQKLD
+2704 
-2715 FTIDTILS
+2715 
-2723 EPTITLDSAD
+2723 
-2733 DSAAGDNIT
+2733 
-2742 NVKMPGFTLGNIDA
+2742 
-2756 DVTKV
+2756 
-2761 VVTVA
+2761 
-2766 HDGKNQQIEL
+2766 
-2776 IKNGGVWR
+2776 
-2784 FTPGAAW
+2784 
-2791 TDGDYTLTVK
+2791 
-2801 VEDKA
+2801 
-2806 GNTNYSAPLTVTI
+2806 
-2819 DTQTS
+2819 
-2824 IDRIELLNDTGIVG
+2824 
-2838 DNLTNEA
+2838 
-2845 RPQFHITVPT
+2845 
-2855 DVNSV
+2855 
-2860 QLSLDGGINWVNATL
+2860 
-2875 TSDGV
+2875 
-2880 WEYIWPTDLVE
+2880 
-2891 NTYTLTV
+2891 
-2898 KATDVAGNT
+2898 
-2907 ATETLN
+2907 
-2913 FIIDTTLSTPTITLD
+2913 
-2928 SADDS
+2928 
-2933 GTANDNKTNVKTPGF
+2933 
-2948 IIGGIDSD
+2948 
-2956 VTQVVVQVMRDGHS
+2956 
-2970 EEVELTQTN
+2970 
-2979 GQWRFVPGSAWTDG
+2979 
-2993 DYTLTVTVKDE
+2993 
-3004 AGNIR
+3004 
-3009 HSAPLTVT
+3009 
-3017 IDTQITID
+3017 
-3025 HIELVNDSGIPDD
+3025 
-3038 NLTNNVRPHFQVT
+3038 RPHFQVT

-3177 GATGIWSV
+3177 DATGNWSVTPTGTWADGDYTLTVRVEDEAGNEKHSASLTVTVDTQITIDAIELVNDNGIPGDNMTNDAHPQFRVTVPGDVNEVSLSIDGGVTWVKATQSATPGVWNYTWPGTVPDGDYTLNVKATDNAGNTVTETLHFTIDTTLLTPVIVLDSADDTGIQGDNMTNRTQPTFNLQHIDDDAVRVTVSVEHGGVTTTFDATKGVGGWTFTPPTSWGAGDYTLSVSVEDKAGNTSHSASLTVTVDTQIAINNIELVNDSGIPDDNLTNNVRPQFQVKVPTDVNEVRLSIDGGKTWFNATQSATPGVWDYTWLADVGEGKHTLTVEATDKAGNQTTQKLDFIIDTLLSEPTIVLDSTDDSGTKGDNLTNANKPTFLLGNIDADARYVTVEVQHGSTKEVLTATKGATGIWSV

-3191 ADGDYTLTVRVEDD
+3191 ADGDYTLTVRVEDE

-3225 DVIELVNDNGI
+3225 DAIELVNDNGI

-3322 PTIAMDSRDDTGAI
+3322 PTITMDSRDDTGAI

-3344 RPGFTIGNIDADA
+3344 RPGFTIGNIDSDA
-3357 HSVILRITQGGNS
+3357 QSVILRITQGGNS

-3414 VVTVDTQTSIT
+3414 IVTVDTQTSIT

-3462 IDGGANWVSATQGI
+3462 IDGGANWVSAAQGI

-3491 KHTLT
+3491 KHILT

-3620 IAIDRIELVNDSG
+3620 IAIDHIELVNDSG

-3691 QHTLTVEVTDG
+3691 QHTLIVEVTDG
-3702 AGNKMTETLNF
+3702 AGNKMTGTLDF

-3741 SVTQPVFVLGSID
+3741 SVTQPIFVLGSID

-3848 VFDIHQVDSDVTRV
+3848 VFDIRQVDSDVTRV

-3957 VVQVRVTLDGGAN
+3957 VIQVRVTLDGGAN

-3998 VEATDEAGNIANK
+3998 VEATDQAGNIANK

-4188 DGQHTLLVD
+4188 DGKHTLLVD

-4306 AELRIEIDTQV
+4306 AELQIEIDTQV

-4528 DNITSVTTPRF
+4528 DNITSVTKPRF

-4553 RINGVSYSVT
+4553 RINGVSYPVT

-4614 MEPASDTGNSNS
+4614 MEPASDTGSSNS

-4652 DDKSGREVLKQT
+4652 DDKSGREVLKHT

-4723 DDQHEATSL
+4723 DDQYEATSL
-4732 RPEFKGFAEAFST
+4732 RPEFKGLAEAFST

-4821 ALGDFTTNNKTPTLI
+4821 ALGDFTTNNKTPTLV
-4836 GSTLPNTIVSIYVD
+4836 GNTLPNAIVSIYVD

-4970 YELTFKVEDVAGN
+4970 YVLTFKVEDVAGN

-5084 EILIE
+5084 DILIE

-5302 TNHNKPVLVGT
+5302 TSHNKPVLVGT

-5382 DNPAMV
+5382 DNPVMM

-5399 SITSQTRPTFS
+5399 SITSQTRPAFS
-5410 IFGEMNQSVQIFIDG
+5410 IYGEMNQSVQIFIDG

-5538 EKGHWQMPVNPLYFT
+5538 DKGHWQMPVNPLYFT

-5574 YSIWVDTHIKVF
+5574 YSIWVDTHIQVF

-5594 SSSKTEWWSNSDL
+5594 SSSKTDWWSNSST
-5607 ITMRGTGEIGATVS
+5607 ITMRGMGEIGATVS

-5631 AVVAATGRWELSTDK
+5631 AVVAANGQWELSTDQ
-5646 LPEGTYDISLVIE
+5646 LPEGKYDITLSIE
-5659 DSAGNRW
+5659 DNAGNRK
-5666 EDVREI
+5666 EEVHEI

-5711 EGNTYTL
+5711 NGNTYTL

-5760 VPVISLSPDSDSGT
+5760 TPVISLSPDSDSGT
-5774 VGDNITRDKQ
+5774 VGDNITRDNQ

-5869 DNGASDSDNVTNHT
+5869 GNGASDSDNVTNHNHT

-5931 GNYTLSVTVVD
+5931 GTYTLSVTVVD
-5942 RAGNSQQSASLAVTV
+5942 RAGNSLQSASLEVTV

-5999 EPSAA
+5999 VPSAA

-6010 VTAYSITLLNA
+6010 ETAYSITLLNA

-6047 VSIMFEGEEFT
+6047 VSVMFEGEEFT

-6088 DNDFLIKEK
+6088 DDDFLIKEK

-6109 NAMNVRGKTEDDI
+6109 NAMNARGKTEDDI

>member
-1 MGNKSIQKFFADQN
+1 
-15 SVIDL
+15 
-20 SSLGNAKGAKVSL
+20 NAKGAKVSL

-96 DSAQVEK
+96 DFAQVEK

-446 GIKNDNITNSTLPT
+446 GIKNDSITNSTLPT

-1034 SGISDDNLT
+1034 SGIADDNLT

-1057 DIISVQVWDAMSD
+1057 DIISVQVWDAASD

-1111 NSAIFDFTIDTT
+1111 NSAVFDFTIDTT

-1379 KGTGGWTFTPP
+1379 KGTGGWSFTP
-1390 TSWAD
+1390 TGAWAD

-1437 IPDDNLTNNVRPHF
+1437 IPNDNLTNNVRPHF

-1482 VWDYIWPDDVADGGY
+1482 AWDYIWPDDVADGGY

-1503 TDEAGNKAT
+1503 TDKAGNKTT
-1512 QTLDFTIDTTLSV
+1512 QELDFTIDTTLSV

-2023 TIDHIELVNDSGIP
+2023 
-2037 DDNLTNNVRPHF
+2037 
-2049 QVTVPTDVNVVRL
+2049 
-2062 SIDGGKTW
+2062 
-2070 FNATQSATPGVWD
+2070 A
-2083 YTWLADVGEGK
+2083 
-2094 HTLTVE
+2094 
-2100 ATDKAGNKTTQQL
+2100 
-2113 DFIIDTLLSEPTI
+2113 
-2126 VLDNTDDS
+2126 
-2134 GTKGDHLTNV
+2134 
-2144 NKPTFLLGN
+2144 
-2153 IDADAR
+2153 
-2159 YVTVEVQ
+2159 
-2166 HGGTK
+2166 
-2171 EVLTA
+2171 
-2176 TKDATGNW
+2176 
-2184 SVTPTG
+2184 
-2190 TWADGDYTLTV
+2190 
-2201 RVEDEA
+2201 
-2207 GNEKHSASLTVTV
+2207 
-2220 DTQIT
+2220 
-2225 IDVIELVNDNGIPGD
+2225 
-2240 NMTNDAHPQF
+2240 
-2250 RVTVPGDVNE
+2250 
-2260 VSLSID
+2260 
-2266 GGVTWVKATQSATPG
+2266 
-2281 VWNYTWPGTVPDGD
+2281 
-2295 YTLNVKATDNAGN
+2295 
-2308 TVTETLH
+2308 
-2315 FTIDTTL
+2315 
-2322 STPVIVLDSA
+2322 
-2332 DDSGVHGDNMTN
+2332 
-2344 HTQPTFALQHID
+2344 
-2356 DDAVRVTVSVEHGGV
+2356 
-2371 TTTFDATK
+2371 
-2379 DAGGWTF
+2379 
-2386 TPTGAW
+2386 
-2392 ADGDYTLSVSVEDK
+2392 
-2406 AGNTSHSA
+2406 
-2414 SLTVTVDTQIAI
+2414 
-2426 NNIELVNDSGIPDD
+2426 
-2440 NLTNNVRPHFQVT
+2440 
-2453 VPTDVNVVRLS
+2453 
-2464 IDGGK
+2464 
-2469 TWFNATQ
+2469 
-2476 SATPGVWDYIWPDD
+2476 
-2490 VADGGYTLTVEATDE
+2490 
-2505 AGNKATQTLDFTI
+2505 
-2518 DTTLSVPTLSLD
+2518 
-2530 SADDSGIAGDN
+2530 
-2541 ITNVKT
+2541 
-2547 PGFTLNNIDTDV
+2547 
-2559 SRVIV
+2559 
-2564 EVMHNGI
+2564 
-2571 KQEVP
+2571 
-2576 LVQTGGQWRF
+2576 
-2586 APTSDWADGDYI
+2586 
-2598 LTVKVEDRAGNVKQS
+2598 
-2613 APLTVTVD
+2613 
-2621 THIAIDRIEL
+2621 
-2631 VNDSGIPGDNL
+2631 
-2642 TNEARPHF
+2642 
-2650 QVTVPA
+2650 
-2656 DVNGVRLSIDGGK
+2656 
-2669 TWFDATQSATSGV
+2669 
-2682 WDYTWLTNVANG
+2682 
-2694 PHTLMVEASD
+2694 
-2704 KAGNKTTQKLD
+2704 
-2715 FTIDTILS
+2715 
-2723 EPTITLDSAD
+2723 
-2733 DSAAGDNIT
+2733 
-2742 NVKMPGFTLGNIDA
+2742 
-2756 DVTKV
+2756 
-2761 VVTVA
+2761 
-2766 HDGKNQQIEL
+2766 
-2776 IKNGGVWR
+2776 
-2784 FTPGAAW
+2784 
-2791 TDGDYTLTVK
+2791 
-2801 VEDKA
+2801 
-2806 GNTNYSAPLTVTI
+2806 
-2819 DTQTS
+2819 
-2824 IDRIELLNDTGIVG
+2824 
-2838 DNLTNEA
+2838 
-2845 RPQFHITVPT
+2845 
-2855 DVNSV
+2855 
-2860 QLSLDGGINWVNATL
+2860 
-2875 TSDGV
+2875 
-2880 WEYIWPTDLVE
+2880 
-2891 NTYTLTV
+2891 
-2898 KATDVAGNT
+2898 
-2907 ATETLN
+2907 
-2913 FIIDTTLSTPTITLD
+2913 
-2928 SADDS
+2928 
-2933 GTANDNKTNVKTPGF
+2933 
-2948 IIGGIDSD
+2948 
-2956 VTQVVVQVMRDGHS
+2956 
-2970 EEVELTQTN
+2970 
-2979 GQWRFVPGSAWTDG
+2979 
-2993 DYTLTVTVKDE
+2993 
-3004 AGNIR
+3004 
-3009 HSAPLTVT
+3009 
-3017 IDTQITID
+3017 ID

-3177 GATGIWSV
+3177 DATGNWSVTPTGTWADGDYTLTVRVEDEAGNEKHSASLTVTVDTQITIDAIELVNDNGIPGDNMTNDAHPQFRVTVPGDVNEVSLSIDGGVTWVKATQSATPGVWNYTWPGTVPDGDYTLNVKATDNAGNTVTETLHFTIDTTLSVPVIVLNSADDTGVQGDNMTNSTQPTFALQHIDDDAVRVTVSVEHGGVTTTFDATKGVGGWSFTPTGAWADGDYTLSVSVEDKAGNTSHSASLTVTVDTQIAINNIELVNDSGIPDDNLTNNVRPHFQVKVPTDVNEVRLSIDGGKTWFNATQSATPGVWDYTWLADVGEGKHTLTVEATDKAGNQTTQKLDFIIDTMLSEPTIVLDSTDDSGTKGDNLTNANKPTFILGNIDADARYVTVEVQYGGTKEVLTATKGATGIWSV

-3191 ADGDYTLTVRVEDD
+3191 ADGDYMLTVRVEDD

-3322 PTIAMDSRDDTGAI
+3322 PTITMDSRDDTGAI

-3344 RPGFTIGNIDADA
+3344 RPGFTIGNIDSDA
-3357 HSVILRITQGGNS
+3357 QSVILRITQGGNS

-3414 VVTVDTQTSIT
+3414 IVTVDTQTSIT

-3462 IDGGANWVSATQGI
+3462 IDGGANWVSAAQGI

-3620 IAIDRIELVNDSG
+3620 IAIDHIELVNDSG

-3718 LLTPTIELAPDQDTG
+3718 LMTPTIELAPDQDTG

-3848 VFDIHQVDSDVTRV
+3848 VFDIRQVDSDVTRV

-4306 AELRIEIDTQV
+4306 AELKIEIDTQV

-4528 DNITSVTTPRF
+4528 DNITSVTKPRF

-4553 RINGVSYSVT
+4553 RINGVSYPVT

-4821 ALGDFTTNNKTPTLI
+4821 ALGDFTTNNKTPTLV
-4836 GSTLPNTIVSIYVD
+4836 GNTLPNAIVSIYVD

-5302 TNHNKPVLVGT
+5302 TSHNKPVLVGT

-5382 DNPAMV
+5382 DNPVMM

-5399 SITSQTRPTFS
+5399 SITSQTRPAFS
-5410 IFGEMNQSVQIFIDG
+5410 IYGEMNQSVQIFIDG

-5469 LNFTIDTFNTTPVAI
+5469 LNFTIDTLNTTPVAI

-5538 EKGHWQMPVNPLYFT
+5538 DKGHWQMPVNPLYFT

-5574 YSIWVDTHIKVF
+5574 YSIWVDTHIQVF

-5594 SSSKTEWWSNSDL
+5594 SSSKTDWWSNSST
-5607 ITMRGTGEIGATVS
+5607 ITMRGMGEIGATVS

-5631 AVVAATGRWELSTDK
+5631 AVVAANGQWELSTDQ
-5646 LPEGTYDISLVIE
+5646 LPEGKYDITLSIE
-5659 DSAGNRW
+5659 DNAGNRK
-5666 EDVREI
+5666 EEVHEI

-5711 EGNTYTL
+5711 NGNTYTL

-5869 DNGASDSDNVTNHT
+5869 DNGVSDSDNVTNHT

-5903 THNGVTDIYQATQ
+5903 THNGVTDTYQATQ

-5931 GNYTLSVTVVD
+5931 GTYTLSVTVVD

-5999 EPSAA
+5999 VPSAA

-6010 VTAYSITLLNA
+6010 ETAYSITLLNA

-6109 NAMNVRGKTEDDI
+6109 NAMNARGKTEDDI

>member
-38 NITTPR
+38 NITTPH

-115 EELKKQLDDAENAKK
+115 EELKKQLDEAENAKK

-446 GIKNDNITNSTLPT
+446 GIKNDSITNSTLPT

-532 YFSAEIETTND
+532 YFSAEIETTDD

-601 INNLT
+601 VNNLT

-621 SYVIDTIAPV
+621 SYVIDTVAPV
-631 PPTVSLEDYV
+631 PPTVSLEDFV

-1057 DIISVQVWDAMSD
+1057 DIISVQVWDAASD

-1111 NSAIFDFTIDTT
+1111 NSAVFDFTIDTT

-1184 SWLFIPGNTWADGSY
+1184 SWLFTPGNTWADGSY

-1326 VIVLDSADDTGIQ
+1326 VIVLNSADDTGVQ

-1379 KGTGGWTFTPP
+1379 KGVGGWSFTP
-1390 TSWAD
+1390 TGAWAD

-1437 IPDDNLTNNVRPHF
+1437 IPNDNLTNNVRPHF

-1470 TWFNATQSATPG
+1470 TWFNATQNATPG

-1503 TDEAGNKAT
+1503 TDEAGNKTT

-1550 FTLNNIDTDVSRVIV
+1550 FTLNNIDTDVSRVTV

-1639 GDNLTN
+1639 DDNLTN

-1677 SATSGVWDYTWLT
+1677 SATPGVWDYTWLT

-1706 AGNKTTQKLDFTIDT
+1706 AGNKTTQKLDFIIDT
-1721 ILSEPTI
+1721 MLSEPTI

-2023 TIDHIELVNDSGIP
+2023 AIDHIELVNDSGIP

-2134 GTKGDHLTNV
+2134 GTKGDNLTNV

-2332 DDSGVHGDNMTN
+2332 DDTGIQGDNMTN
-2344 HTQPTFALQHID
+2344 RTQPTFNLQHID

-2379 DAGGWTF
+2379 GVGGWTF
-2386 TPTGAW
+2386 TPPTSWGA
-2392 ADGDYTLSVSVEDK
+2392 GDYTLSVSVEDK

-2440 NLTNNVRPHFQVT
+2440 NLTNNVRPQFQVK
-2453 VPTDVNVVRLS
+2453 VPTDVN
-2464 IDGGK
+2464 
-2469 TWFNATQ
+2469 
-2476 SATPGVWDYIWPDD
+2476 
-2490 VADGGYTLTVEATDE
+2490 E
-2505 AGNKATQTLDFTI
+2505 
-2518 DTTLSVPTLSLD
+2518 
-2530 SADDSGIAGDN
+2530 
-2541 ITNVKT
+2541 
-2547 PGFTLNNIDTDV
+2547 
-2559 SRVIV
+2559 
-2564 EVMHNGI
+2564 
-2571 KQEVP
+2571 
-2576 LVQTGGQWRF
+2576 
-2586 APTSDWADGDYI
+2586 
-2598 LTVKVEDRAGNVKQS
+2598 
-2613 APLTVTVD
+2613 
-2621 THIAIDRIEL
+2621 
-2631 VNDSGIPGDNL
+2631 
-2642 TNEARPHF
+2642 
-2650 QVTVPA
+2650 
-2656 DVNGVRLSIDGGK
+2656 
-2669 TWFDATQSATSGV
+2669 
-2682 WDYTWLTNVANG
+2682 
-2694 PHTLMVEASD
+2694 
-2704 KAGNKTTQKLD
+2704 
-2715 FTIDTILS
+2715 
-2723 EPTITLDSAD
+2723 
-2733 DSAAGDNIT
+2733 
-2742 NVKMPGFTLGNIDA
+2742 
-2756 DVTKV
+2756 
-2761 VVTVA
+2761 
-2766 HDGKNQQIEL
+2766 
-2776 IKNGGVWR
+2776 
-2784 FTPGAAW
+2784 
-2791 TDGDYTLTVK
+2791 
-2801 VEDKA
+2801 
-2806 GNTNYSAPLTVTI
+2806 
-2819 DTQTS
+2819 
-2824 IDRIELLNDTGIVG
+2824 
-2838 DNLTNEA
+2838 
-2845 RPQFHITVPT
+2845 
-2855 DVNSV
+2855 
-2860 QLSLDGGINWVNATL
+2860 
-2875 TSDGV
+2875 
-2880 WEYIWPTDLVE
+2880 
-2891 NTYTLTV
+2891 
-2898 KATDVAGNT
+2898 
-2907 ATETLN
+2907 
-2913 FIIDTTLSTPTITLD
+2913 
-2928 SADDS
+2928 
-2933 GTANDNKTNVKTPGF
+2933 
-2948 IIGGIDSD
+2948 
-2956 VTQVVVQVMRDGHS
+2956 
-2970 EEVELTQTN
+2970 
-2979 GQWRFVPGSAWTDG
+2979 
-2993 DYTLTVTVKDE
+2993 
-3004 AGNIR
+3004 
-3009 HSAPLTVT
+3009 
-3017 IDTQITID
+3017 
-3025 HIELVNDSGIPDD
+3025 
-3038 NLTNNVRPHFQVT
+3038 
-3051 VPTDVN
+3051 
-3057 VVRLS
+3057 VRLS

-3100 TDKAGNK
+3100 TDKAGNQ
-3107 TTQQLDF
+3107 TTQKLDF
-3114 IIDTLLSEPT
+3114 IIDTMLSEPT
-3124 IVLDNTDDSG
+3124 IVLDSTDDSG

-3139 LTNVNKPTFLLGN
+3139 LTNANKPTFILGN

-3191 ADGDYTLTVRVEDD
+3191 ADGDYTLTVRVEDE

-3322 PTIAMDSRDDTGAI
+3322 PTITMDSRDDTGAI

-3344 RPGFTIGNIDADA
+3344 RPGFTIGNIDSDA
-3357 HSVILRITQGGNS
+3357 QSVILRITQGGNS

-3414 VVTVDTQTSIT
+3414 IVTVDTQTSIT

-3462 IDGGANWVSATQGI
+3462 IDGGANWVSAAQGI

-3620 IAIDRIELVNDSG
+3620 IAIDHIELVNDSG
-3633 VPGDNV
+3633 VPGDNI

-3691 QHTLTVEVTDG
+3691 QHTLIVEVTDG
-3702 AGNKMTETLNF
+3702 AGNKMTGTLDF

-3848 VFDIHQVDSDVTRV
+3848 VFDIRQVDSDVTRV

-3911 ESAPFEV
+3911 ESAPLEV

-3957 VVQVRVTLDGGAN
+3957 VIQVRVTLDGGAN

-4188 DGQHTLLVD
+4188 DGKHTLLVD

-4306 AELRIEIDTQV
+4306 AELQIEIDTQV

-4528 DNITSVTTPRF
+4528 DNITSVTKPRF

-4553 RINGVSYSVT
+4553 RINGVSYPVT

-4614 MEPASDTGNSNS
+4614 MEPASDTGSSNS

-4652 DDKSGREVLKQT
+4652 DDKSGREVLKHT

-4723 DDQHEATSL
+4723 DDQYEATSL
-4732 RPEFKGFAEAFST
+4732 RPEFKGLAEAFST

-4787 KAGNESSQVD
+4787 KAGNESSQVA

-4821 ALGDFTTNNKTPTLI
+4821 ALGDFTTNNKTPTLV
-4836 GSTLPNTIVSIYVD
+4836 GNTLPNAIVSIYVD

-4970 YELTFKVEDVAGN
+4970 YVLTFKVEDVAGN

-5084 EILIE
+5084 DILIE

-5302 TNHNKPVLVGT
+5302 TSHNKPVLVGT

-5382 DNPAMV
+5382 DNPVMM

-5399 SITSQTRPTFS
+5399 SITSQTRPAFS
-5410 IFGEMNQSVQIFIDG
+5410 IYGEMNQSVQIFIDG

-5538 EKGHWQMPVNPLYFT
+5538 DKGHWQMPVNPLYFT

-5574 YSIWVDTHIKVF
+5574 YSIWVDTHIQVF

-5594 SSSKTEWWSNSDL
+5594 SSSKTDWWSNSST
-5607 ITMRGTGEIGATVS
+5607 ITMRGMGEIGATVS

-5631 AVVAATGRWELSTDK
+5631 AVVAANGQWELSTDQ
-5646 LPEGTYDISLVIE
+5646 LPEGKYDITLSIE
-5659 DSAGNRW
+5659 DNAGNRK
-5666 EDVREI
+5666 EEVHEI

-5711 EGNTYTL
+5711 NGNTYTL

-5760 VPVISLSPDSDSGT
+5760 TPVISLSPDSDSGT
-5774 VGDNITRDKQ
+5774 VGDNITRDNQ

-5869 DNGASDSDNVTNHT
+5869 GNGASDSDNVTNHNHT

-5931 GNYTLSVTVVD
+5931 GTYTLSVTVVD
-5942 RAGNSQQSASLAVTV
+5942 RAGNSLQSASLEVTV

-5973 DDATATAVT
+5973 DDATPTAVT

-5999 EPSAA
+5999 VPSAA

-6010 VTAYSITLLNA
+6010 ETAYSITLLNA

-6047 VSIMFEGEEFT
+6047 VSVMFEGEEFT

-6081 DVKFIDK
+6081 DVKFLDK
-6088 DNDFLIKEK
+6088 DDDFLIKEK

-6109 NAMNVRGKTEDDI
+6109 NAMNARGKTEDDI

-6132 HNNNGAIDVFAVN
+6132 HNNNGAIEVFAVN

>member
-1034 SGISDDNLT
+1034 SGIADDNLT

-1057 DIISVQVWDAMSD
+1057 DIISVQVWDAASD

-1111 NSAIFDFTIDTT
+1111 NSAVFDFTIDTT

-1379 KGTGGWTFTPP
+1379 KGTGGWSFTP
-1390 TSWAD
+1390 TGAWAD

-1482 VWDYIWPDDVADGGY
+1482 AWDYIWPDDVADGGY

-1503 TDEAGNKAT
+1503 TDKAGNKTT
-1512 QTLDFTIDTTLSV
+1512 QELDFTIDTTLSV

-1639 GDNLTN
+1639 DDNLTN

-1696 HTLMVEASDK
+1696 HTLMVEATDK

-1789 AAWTDGDYTLT
+1789 AAWTDGNYTLT

-2023 TIDHIELVNDSGIP
+2023 
-2037 DDNLTNNVRPHF
+2037 
-2049 QVTVPTDVNVVRL
+2049 
-2062 SIDGGKTW
+2062 
-2070 FNATQSATPGVWD
+2070 A
-2083 YTWLADVGEGK
+2083 
-2094 HTLTVE
+2094 
-2100 ATDKAGNKTTQQL
+2100 
-2113 DFIIDTLLSEPTI
+2113 
-2126 VLDNTDDS
+2126 
-2134 GTKGDHLTNV
+2134 
-2144 NKPTFLLGN
+2144 
-2153 IDADAR
+2153 
-2159 YVTVEVQ
+2159 
-2166 HGGTK
+2166 
-2171 EVLTA
+2171 
-2176 TKDATGNW
+2176 
-2184 SVTPTG
+2184 
-2190 TWADGDYTLTV
+2190 
-2201 RVEDEA
+2201 
-2207 GNEKHSASLTVTV
+2207 
-2220 DTQIT
+2220 
-2225 IDVIELVNDNGIPGD
+2225 
-2240 NMTNDAHPQF
+2240 
-2250 RVTVPGDVNE
+2250 
-2260 VSLSID
+2260 
-2266 GGVTWVKATQSATPG
+2266 
-2281 VWNYTWPGTVPDGD
+2281 
-2295 YTLNVKATDNAGN
+2295 
-2308 TVTETLH
+2308 
-2315 FTIDTTL
+2315 
-2322 STPVIVLDSA
+2322 
-2332 DDSGVHGDNMTN
+2332 
-2344 HTQPTFALQHID
+2344 
-2356 DDAVRVTVSVEHGGV
+2356 
-2371 TTTFDATK
+2371 
-2379 DAGGWTF
+2379 
-2386 TPTGAW
+2386 
-2392 ADGDYTLSVSVEDK
+2392 
-2406 AGNTSHSA
+2406 
-2414 SLTVTVDTQIAI
+2414 
-2426 NNIELVNDSGIPDD
+2426 
-2440 NLTNNVRPHFQVT
+2440 
-2453 VPTDVNVVRLS
+2453 
-2464 IDGGK
+2464 
-2469 TWFNATQ
+2469 
-2476 SATPGVWDYIWPDD
+2476 
-2490 VADGGYTLTVEATDE
+2490 
-2505 AGNKATQTLDFTI
+2505 
-2518 DTTLSVPTLSLD
+2518 
-2530 SADDSGIAGDN
+2530 
-2541 ITNVKT
+2541 
-2547 PGFTLNNIDTDV
+2547 
-2559 SRVIV
+2559 
-2564 EVMHNGI
+2564 
-2571 KQEVP
+2571 
-2576 LVQTGGQWRF
+2576 
-2586 APTSDWADGDYI
+2586 
-2598 LTVKVEDRAGNVKQS
+2598 
-2613 APLTVTVD
+2613 
-2621 THIAIDRIEL
+2621 
-2631 VNDSGIPGDNL
+2631 
-2642 TNEARPHF
+2642 
-2650 QVTVPA
+2650 
-2656 DVNGVRLSIDGGK
+2656 
-2669 TWFDATQSATSGV
+2669 
-2682 WDYTWLTNVANG
+2682 
-2694 PHTLMVEASD
+2694 
-2704 KAGNKTTQKLD
+2704 
-2715 FTIDTILS
+2715 
-2723 EPTITLDSAD
+2723 
-2733 DSAAGDNIT
+2733 
-2742 NVKMPGFTLGNIDA
+2742 
-2756 DVTKV
+2756 
-2761 VVTVA
+2761 
-2766 HDGKNQQIEL
+2766 
-2776 IKNGGVWR
+2776 
-2784 FTPGAAW
+2784 
-2791 TDGDYTLTVK
+2791 
-2801 VEDKA
+2801 
-2806 GNTNYSAPLTVTI
+2806 
-2819 DTQTS
+2819 
-2824 IDRIELLNDTGIVG
+2824 
-2838 DNLTNEA
+2838 
-2845 RPQFHITVPT
+2845 
-2855 DVNSV
+2855 
-2860 QLSLDGGINWVNATL
+2860 
-2875 TSDGV
+2875 
-2880 WEYIWPTDLVE
+2880 
-2891 NTYTLTV
+2891 
-2898 KATDVAGNT
+2898 
-2907 ATETLN
+2907 
-2913 FIIDTTLSTPTITLD
+2913 
-2928 SADDS
+2928 
-2933 GTANDNKTNVKTPGF
+2933 
-2948 IIGGIDSD
+2948 
-2956 VTQVVVQVMRDGHS
+2956 
-2970 EEVELTQTN
+2970 
-2979 GQWRFVPGSAWTDG
+2979 
-2993 DYTLTVTVKDE
+2993 
-3004 AGNIR
+3004 
-3009 HSAPLTVT
+3009 
-3017 IDTQITID
+3017 ID

-3177 GATGIWSV
+3177 DATGNWSVTPTGTWADGDYTLTVRVEDEAGNEKHSASLTVTVDTQITIDAIELVNDNGIPGDNMTNDAHPQFRVTVPGDVNEVSLSIDGGVTWVKATQSATPGVWNYTWPGTVPDGDYTLNVKATDNAGNTVTETLHFTIDTTLSVPVIVLNSADDTGVQGDNMTNSTQPTFALQHIDDDAVRVTVSVEHGGVTTTFDATKGVGGWSFTPTGAWADGDYTLSVSVEDKAGNTSHSASLTVTVDTQIAINNIELVNDSGIPDDNLTNNVRPHFQVKVPTDVNEVRLSIDGGKTWFNATQSATPGVWDYTWLADVGEGKHTLTVEATDKAGNQTTQKLDFIIDTMLSEPTIVLDSTDDSGTKGDNLTNANKPTFILGNIDADARYVTVEVQYGGTKEVLTATKGATGIWSV

-3191 ADGDYTLTVRVEDD
+3191 ADGDYMLTVRVEDD

-3322 PTIAMDSRDDTGAI
+3322 PTITMDSRDDTGAI

-3344 RPGFTIGNIDADA
+3344 RPGFTIGNIDSDA
-3357 HSVILRITQGGNS
+3357 QSVILRITQGGNS

-3414 VVTVDTQTSIT
+3414 IVTVDTQTSIT

-3462 IDGGANWVSATQGI
+3462 IDGGANWVSAAQGI

-3620 IAIDRIELVNDSG
+3620 IAIDHIELVNDSG

-3718 LLTPTIELAPDQDTG
+3718 LMTPTIELAPDQDTG

-3848 VFDIHQVDSDVTRV
+3848 VFDIRQVDSDVTRV

-4306 AELRIEIDTQV
+4306 AELKIEIDTQV

-4439 RFEISAREPLQSVT
+4439 RFEISAREPMQSVT

-4528 DNITSVTTPRF
+4528 DNITSVTKPRF

-4553 RINGVSYSVT
+4553 RINGVSYPVT

-4585 VVVFRDIAGNTSET
+4585 VVVFRYIAGNTSET

-4821 ALGDFTTNNKTPTLI
+4821 ALGDFTTNNKTPTLV
-4836 GSTLPNTIVSIYVD
+4836 GNTLPNAIVSIYVD

-4970 YELTFKVEDVAGN
+4970 YVLTFKVEDVAGN

-5036 TIRNPQGVVIATLV
+5036 TIRSPQGVVIATLV

-5084 EILIE
+5084 DILIE

-5410 IFGEMNQSVQIFIDG
+5410 ISGEMNQSVQIFIDG

-5538 EKGHWQMPVNPLYFT
+5538 DKGHWQMPVNPLYFT

-5574 YSIWVDTHIKVF
+5574 YSIWVDTHIQVF

-5594 SSSKTEWWSNSDL
+5594 SSSKTDWWSNSST
-5607 ITMRGTGEIGATVS
+5607 ITMRGMGEIGATVS

-5631 AVVAATGRWELSTDK
+5631 AVVAANGQWELSTDQ
-5646 LPEGTYDISLVIE
+5646 LPEGKYDITLSIE
-5659 DSAGNRW
+5659 DNAGNRK
-5666 EDVREI
+5666 EEVHEI

-5711 EGNTYTL
+5711 NGNTYTL

-5999 EPSAA
+5999 VPSAA

-6010 VTAYSITLLNA
+6010 ETAYSITLLNA

-6109 NAMNVRGKTEDDI
+6109 NAMNARGKTEDDI

>member
-308 TYNLEA
+308 AYNLEA

-419 NETTDSIITDTIA
+419 NETTDSIITDTIP

-631 PPTVSLEDYV
+631 PPTVSLEDFV

-1034 SGISDDNLT
+1034 SGIADDNLT

-1111 NSAIFDFTIDTT
+1111 NSAVFDFTIDTT

-1184 SWLFIPGNTWADGSY
+1184 SWLFTPGNTWADGSY

-1206 DKAGNTN
+1206 DKAGNTS

-1326 VIVLDSADDTGIQ
+1326 VIVLNSADDTGVQ

-1344 NSTQPTFA
+1344 NRTQPTFA

-1482 VWDYIWPDDVADGGY
+1482 AWDYIWPDDVADGGY

-1503 TDEAGNKAT
+1503 TDKAGNKTT
-1512 QTLDFTIDTTLSV
+1512 QELDFTIDTTLSV

-1706 AGNKTTQKLDFTIDT
+1706 AGNKTTQKLDFIIDT
-1721 ILSEPTI
+1721 LLSEPTI

-2126 VLDNTDDS
+2126 VLDSTDDS
-2134 GTKGDHLTNV
+2134 GTKGDNLTNV

-2322 STPVIVLDSA
+2322 SVPVIVLNSA
-2332 DDSGVHGDNMTN
+2332 DDTGVQGDNMTN
-2344 HTQPTFALQHID
+2344 STQPTFALQHID

-2379 DAGGWTF
+2379 GVGGWSF

-2440 NLTNNVRPHFQVT
+2440 NLTNNVRPHFQVK
-2453 VPTDVNVVRLS
+2453 VPTDVN
-2464 IDGGK
+2464 
-2469 TWFNATQ
+2469 
-2476 SATPGVWDYIWPDD
+2476 
-2490 VADGGYTLTVEATDE
+2490 E
-2505 AGNKATQTLDFTI
+2505 
-2518 DTTLSVPTLSLD
+2518 
-2530 SADDSGIAGDN
+2530 
-2541 ITNVKT
+2541 
-2547 PGFTLNNIDTDV
+2547 
-2559 SRVIV
+2559 
-2564 EVMHNGI
+2564 
-2571 KQEVP
+2571 
-2576 LVQTGGQWRF
+2576 
-2586 APTSDWADGDYI
+2586 
-2598 LTVKVEDRAGNVKQS
+2598 
-2613 APLTVTVD
+2613 
-2621 THIAIDRIEL
+2621 
-2631 VNDSGIPGDNL
+2631 
-2642 TNEARPHF
+2642 
-2650 QVTVPA
+2650 
-2656 DVNGVRLSIDGGK
+2656 
-2669 TWFDATQSATSGV
+2669 
-2682 WDYTWLTNVANG
+2682 
-2694 PHTLMVEASD
+2694 
-2704 KAGNKTTQKLD
+2704 
-2715 FTIDTILS
+2715 
-2723 EPTITLDSAD
+2723 
-2733 DSAAGDNIT
+2733 
-2742 NVKMPGFTLGNIDA
+2742 
-2756 DVTKV
+2756 
-2761 VVTVA
+2761 
-2766 HDGKNQQIEL
+2766 
-2776 IKNGGVWR
+2776 
-2784 FTPGAAW
+2784 
-2791 TDGDYTLTVK
+2791 
-2801 VEDKA
+2801 
-2806 GNTNYSAPLTVTI
+2806 
-2819 DTQTS
+2819 
-2824 IDRIELLNDTGIVG
+2824 
-2838 DNLTNEA
+2838 
-2845 RPQFHITVPT
+2845 
-2855 DVNSV
+2855 
-2860 QLSLDGGINWVNATL
+2860 
-2875 TSDGV
+2875 
-2880 WEYIWPTDLVE
+2880 
-2891 NTYTLTV
+2891 
-2898 KATDVAGNT
+2898 
-2907 ATETLN
+2907 
-2913 FIIDTTLSTPTITLD
+2913 
-2928 SADDS
+2928 
-2933 GTANDNKTNVKTPGF
+2933 
-2948 IIGGIDSD
+2948 
-2956 VTQVVVQVMRDGHS
+2956 
-2970 EEVELTQTN
+2970 
-2979 GQWRFVPGSAWTDG
+2979 
-2993 DYTLTVTVKDE
+2993 
-3004 AGNIR
+3004 
-3009 HSAPLTVT
+3009 
-3017 IDTQITID
+3017 
-3025 HIELVNDSGIPDD
+3025 
-3038 NLTNNVRPHFQVT
+3038 
-3051 VPTDVN
+3051 
-3057 VVRLS
+3057 VRLS

-3100 TDKAGNK
+3100 TDKAGNQ
-3107 TTQQLDF
+3107 TTQKLDF
-3114 IIDTLLSEPT
+3114 IIDTMLSEPT
-3124 IVLDNTDDSG
+3124 IVLDSTDDSG

-3139 LTNVNKPTFLLGN
+3139 LTNANKPTFILGN

-3165 HGGTK
+3165 YGGTK

-3322 PTIAMDSRDDTGAI
+3322 PTITMDSRDDTGAI

-3344 RPGFTIGNIDADA
+3344 RPGFTIGNIDSDA
-3357 HSVILRITQGGNS
+3357 QSVILRITQGGNS

-3414 VVTVDTQTSIT
+3414 IVTVDTQTSIT

-3462 IDGGANWVSATQGI
+3462 IDGGANWVSAAQGI

-3620 IAIDRIELVNDSG
+3620 IAIDHIELVNDSG

-3718 LLTPTIELAPDQDTG
+3718 LMTPTIELAPDQDTG

-3848 VFDIHQVDSDVTRV
+3848 VFDIRQVDSDVTRV

-4306 AELRIEIDTQV
+4306 AELKIEIDTQV

-4337 NATRPSFEIATP
+4337 NATRPSFEVATP

-4528 DNITSVTTPRF
+4528 DNITSVTKPRF

-4553 RINGVSYSVT
+4553 RINGVSYPVT

-4821 ALGDFTTNNKTPTLI
+4821 ALGDFTTNNKTPTLV
-4836 GSTLPNTIVSIYVD
+4836 GNTLPNAIVSIYVD

-4970 YELTFKVEDVAGN
+4970 YVLTFKVEDVAGN

-5036 TIRNPQGVVIATLV
+5036 TIRSPQGVVIATLV

-5084 EILIE
+5084 DILIE

-5343 FDNALK
+5343 FDNVLK

-5410 IFGEMNQSVQIFIDG
+5410 ISGEMNQSVQIFIDG

-5574 YSIWVDTHIKVF
+5574 YSIWVDTHIQVF

-5594 SSSKTEWWSNSDL
+5594 SSSKTDWWSNSST
-5607 ITMRGTGEIGATVS
+5607 ITMRGMGEIGATVS

-5631 AVVAATGRWELSTDK
+5631 AVVAANGQWELSTDQ
-5646 LPEGTYDISLVIE
+5646 LPEGKYDITLSIE
-5659 DSAGNRW
+5659 DNAGNRK
-5666 EDVREI
+5666 EEVHEI

-5711 EGNTYTL
+5711 NGNTYTL

-5746 GNRSDDVPL
+5746 GNRSDDVSL

-5869 DNGASDSDNVTNHT
+5869 DNGVSDSDNVTNHT

-5903 THNGVTDIYQATQ
+5903 THNGVTDTYQATQ

-5931 GNYTLSVTVVD
+5931 GTYTLSVTVVD

-5999 EPSAA
+5999 VPSAA

-6010 VTAYSITLLNA
+6010 ETAYSITLLNA

-6109 NAMNVRGKTEDDI
+6109 NAMNARGKTEDDI

>member
-155 VQNSSKQIEE
+155 VQNSSKQMEE
-165 MLQNFLADNVAKD
+165 MLQEFLADNVAKD

-191 QAKATQASKQNDAEK
+191 QAKASQASKQNDAEK

-419 NETTDSIITDTIA
+419 NETTDSIITDTIP

-606 FTVEDVAGNKKDFSF
+606 FTVEDVAGNKKDFSL

-631 PPTVSLEDYV
+631 PPTVSLEDFV

-1057 DIISVQVWDAMSD
+1057 DIISVQVWDAASD

-1111 NSAIFDFTIDTT
+1111 NSAVFDFTIDTT

-1184 SWLFIPGNTWADGSY
+1184 SWLFTPGNTWTDGSY

-1326 VIVLDSADDTGIQ
+1326 VIVLNSADDTGVQ

-1344 NSTQPTFA
+1344 NRTQPTFA

-1379 KGTGGWTFTPP
+1379 KGTGGWTFTP
-1390 TSWAD
+1390 TASWTD

-1422 TQIAINNIELVNDSG
+1422 TQIAIDNIELVNDSG
-1437 IPDDNLTNNVRPHF
+1437 IPNDNLTNNVRPQF

-1470 TWFNATQSATPG
+1470 TWVTAAQKATG
-1482 VWDYIWPDDVADGGY
+1482 VWEYIWPDDVTDGSH

-1866 GGINWVNAT
+1866 GGTNWVNAT

-1911 TLNFIIDTTLSTP
+1911 TLNFTIDTTLSTP

-2023 TIDHIELVNDSGIP
+2023 AIDHIELVNDSGIP
-2037 DDNLTNNVRPHF
+2037 DDNLTNNVRPQF

-2070 FNATQSATPGVWD
+2070 FNATQSSTPGVWD

-2126 VLDNTDDS
+2126 ALDSTDDS
-2134 GTKGDHLTNV
+2134 GTKGDNLTNV
-2144 NKPTFLLGN
+2144 NKPTFILGN

-2201 RVEDEA
+2201 RVEDDA
-2207 GNEKHSASLTVTV
+2207 GNVKHSASLTVTV

-2225 IDVIELVNDNGIPGD
+2225 IDDIELVNDSGTRGD
-2240 NMTNDAHPQF
+2240 NLTNNANPHF
-2250 RVTVPGDVNE
+2250 RITVPGDVNE

-2266 GGVTWVKATQSATPG
+2266 GGVTWVKATQSVTPG

-2344 HTQPTFALQHID
+2344 RTQPTFALQQID

-2379 DAGGWTF
+2379 GTGGWTF
-2386 TPTGAW
+2386 TPTASW
-2392 ADGDYTLSVSVEDK
+2392 TDGDYTLSVSVEDK

-2440 NLTNNVRPHFQVT
+2440 NLTNNVRPQFQVT

-2476 SATPGVWDYIWPDD
+2476 S
-2490 VADGGYTLTVEATDE
+2490 
-2505 AGNKATQTLDFTI
+2505 
-2518 DTTLSVPTLSLD
+2518 S
-2530 SADDSGIAGDN
+2530 
-2541 ITNVKT
+2541 
-2547 PGFTLNNIDTDV
+2547 
-2559 SRVIV
+2559 
-2564 EVMHNGI
+2564 
-2571 KQEVP
+2571 
-2576 LVQTGGQWRF
+2576 
-2586 APTSDWADGDYI
+2586 
-2598 LTVKVEDRAGNVKQS
+2598 
-2613 APLTVTVD
+2613 
-2621 THIAIDRIEL
+2621 
-2631 VNDSGIPGDNL
+2631 
-2642 TNEARPHF
+2642 
-2650 QVTVPA
+2650 
-2656 DVNGVRLSIDGGK
+2656 
-2669 TWFDATQSATSGV
+2669 
-2682 WDYTWLTNVANG
+2682 
-2694 PHTLMVEASD
+2694 
-2704 KAGNKTTQKLD
+2704 
-2715 FTIDTILS
+2715 
-2723 EPTITLDSAD
+2723 
-2733 DSAAGDNIT
+2733 
-2742 NVKMPGFTLGNIDA
+2742 
-2756 DVTKV
+2756 
-2761 VVTVA
+2761 
-2766 HDGKNQQIEL
+2766 
-2776 IKNGGVWR
+2776 
-2784 FTPGAAW
+2784 
-2791 TDGDYTLTVK
+2791 
-2801 VEDKA
+2801 
-2806 GNTNYSAPLTVTI
+2806 
-2819 DTQTS
+2819 
-2824 IDRIELLNDTGIVG
+2824 
-2838 DNLTNEA
+2838 
-2845 RPQFHITVPT
+2845 
-2855 DVNSV
+2855 
-2860 QLSLDGGINWVNATL
+2860 
-2875 TSDGV
+2875 
-2880 WEYIWPTDLVE
+2880 
-2891 NTYTLTV
+2891 
-2898 KATDVAGNT
+2898 
-2907 ATETLN
+2907 
-2913 FIIDTTLSTPTITLD
+2913 
-2928 SADDS
+2928 
-2933 GTANDNKTNVKTPGF
+2933 
-2948 IIGGIDSD
+2948 
-2956 VTQVVVQVMRDGHS
+2956 
-2970 EEVELTQTN
+2970 
-2979 GQWRFVPGSAWTDG
+2979 
-2993 DYTLTVTVKDE
+2993 
-3004 AGNIR
+3004 
-3009 HSAPLTVT
+3009 
-3017 IDTQITID
+3017 
-3025 HIELVNDSGIPDD
+3025 
-3038 NLTNNVRPHFQVT
+3038 
-3051 VPTDVN
+3051 
-3057 VVRLS
+3057 
-3062 IDGGKTWFNATQSA
+3062 

-3084 WLADVGEGKH
+3084 WLSDVGEGKH

-3100 TDKAGNK
+3100 TDKAGNQ

-3124 IVLDNTDDSG
+3124 IALDSTDDSG

-3139 LTNVNKPTFLLGN
+3139 LTNVNKPTFILGN

-3170 EVLTATK
+3170 EVLTTTK

-3191 ADGDYTLTVRVEDD
+3191 ADGDYTLTVRVEDE

-3243 DVRPHFRVT
+3243 DVRPHFRVM

-3322 PTIAMDSRDDTGAI
+3322 PTITMDSRDDTGAI

-3370 QEVTLTQVGGQ
+3370 QEVTLTQAGGQ

-3401 TDNAGN
+3401 QDNAGN

-3414 VVTVDTQTSIT
+3414 IVTVDTQTSIT

-3620 IAIDRIELVNDSG
+3620 IAIDHIELVNDSG

-3718 LLTPTIELAPDQDTG
+3718 LMTPTIELAPDQDTG

-3848 VFDIHQVDSDVTRV
+3848 VFDIRQVDSDVTRV

-4211 FTIDTTLR
+4211 FTIDTTLQ

-4252 DNDVSHIVVHIDGR
+4252 DNDVSHIVVHLDGR

-4306 AELRIEIDTQV
+4306 AELKIEIDTQV
-4317 QIDSVTLTTDSGV
+4317 QIDSVTLITDSGV

-4367 SKNAAGQWEF
+4367 SKNAAGQWQF

-4382 LPDGHYT
+4382 LSDGHYT

-4506 DTIVSDPSIDLL
+4506 DTVVSDPRIDLL

-4528 DNITSVTTPRF
+4528 DNITSVTKPRF

-4553 RINGVSYSVT
+4553 RINGVSYPVT

-4614 MEPASDTGNSNS
+4614 MEPASDTGSSNS

-4723 DDQHEATSL
+4723 DDQYEATSL
-4732 RPEFKGFAEAFST
+4732 RPEFKGLAEAFST

-4836 GSTLPNTIVSIYVD
+4836 GNTLPNAIVSIYVD

-5181 AITTVTIDSQIAVFD
+5181 AITTVTIDSKIAVFD

-5242 WRAPILLQDDGTFN
+5242 WRAPILLQDDGKFN

-5302 TNHNKPVLVGT
+5302 TSHNKPVLVGT

-5382 DNPAMV
+5382 DNPVMM

-5399 SITSQTRPTFS
+5399 SITSQTRPAFS

-5469 LNFTIDTFNTTPVAI
+5469 LNFTIDTLNTTPVAI

-5538 EKGHWQMPVNPLYFT
+5538 DKGHWQMPVNPLYFT

-5574 YSIWVDTHIKVF
+5574 YSIWVDTHIQVF

-5594 SSSKTEWWSNSDL
+5594 SSSKTDWWSNSST
-5607 ITMRGTGEIGATVS
+5607 ITMRGMGEIGATVS

-5631 AVVAATGRWELSTDK
+5631 AVVAANGQWELSTDQ
-5646 LPEGTYDISLVIE
+5646 LPEGKYDITLSIE
-5659 DSAGNRW
+5659 DNAGNRK
-5666 EDVREI
+5666 EEVHEI

-5711 EGNTYTL
+5711 NGNTYTL

-5760 VPVISLSPDSDSGT
+5760 TPVISLSPDSDSGT
-5774 VGDNITRDKQ
+5774 AGDNITRDNQ

-5999 EPSAA
+5999 VPSAA

-6010 VTAYSITLLNA
+6010 ETAYSITLLNA

-6047 VSIMFEGEEFT
+6047 VSVMFEGEEFT

-6088 DNDFLIKEK
+6088 DDDFLIKEK

-6109 NAMNVRGKTEDDI
+6109 NAMNARGKTEDDI

>member
-2126 VLDNTDDS
+2126 VLDSTDDS

-2426 NNIELVNDSGIPDD
+2426 NN
-2440 NLTNNVRPHFQVT
+2440 
-2453 VPTDVNVVRLS
+2453 
-2464 IDGGK
+2464 
-2469 TWFNATQ
+2469 
-2476 SATPGVWDYIWPDD
+2476 
-2490 VADGGYTLTVEATDE
+2490 
-2505 AGNKATQTLDFTI
+2505 
-2518 DTTLSVPTLSLD
+2518 
-2530 SADDSGIAGDN
+2530 
-2541 ITNVKT
+2541 
-2547 PGFTLNNIDTDV
+2547 
-2559 SRVIV
+2559 
-2564 EVMHNGI
+2564 
-2571 KQEVP
+2571 
-2576 LVQTGGQWRF
+2576 
-2586 APTSDWADGDYI
+2586 
-2598 LTVKVEDRAGNVKQS
+2598 
-2613 APLTVTVD
+2613 
-2621 THIAIDRIEL
+2621 
-2631 VNDSGIPGDNL
+2631 
-2642 TNEARPHF
+2642 
-2650 QVTVPA
+2650 
-2656 DVNGVRLSIDGGK
+2656 
-2669 TWFDATQSATSGV
+2669 
-2682 WDYTWLTNVANG
+2682 
-2694 PHTLMVEASD
+2694 
-2704 KAGNKTTQKLD
+2704 
-2715 FTIDTILS
+2715 
-2723 EPTITLDSAD
+2723 
-2733 DSAAGDNIT
+2733 
-2742 NVKMPGFTLGNIDA
+2742 
-2756 DVTKV
+2756 
-2761 VVTVA
+2761 
-2766 HDGKNQQIEL
+2766 
-2776 IKNGGVWR
+2776 
-2784 FTPGAAW
+2784 
-2791 TDGDYTLTVK
+2791 
-2801 VEDKA
+2801 
-2806 GNTNYSAPLTVTI
+2806 
-2819 DTQTS
+2819 
-2824 IDRIELLNDTGIVG
+2824 
-2838 DNLTNEA
+2838 
-2845 RPQFHITVPT
+2845 
-2855 DVNSV
+2855 
-2860 QLSLDGGINWVNATL
+2860 
-2875 TSDGV
+2875 
-2880 WEYIWPTDLVE
+2880 
-2891 NTYTLTV
+2891 
-2898 KATDVAGNT
+2898 
-2907 ATETLN
+2907 
-2913 FIIDTTLSTPTITLD
+2913 
-2928 SADDS
+2928 
-2933 GTANDNKTNVKTPGF
+2933 
-2948 IIGGIDSD
+2948 
-2956 VTQVVVQVMRDGHS
+2956 
-2970 EEVELTQTN
+2970 
-2979 GQWRFVPGSAWTDG
+2979 
-2993 DYTLTVTVKDE
+2993 
-3004 AGNIR
+3004 
-3009 HSAPLTVT
+3009 
-3017 IDTQITID
+3017 
-3025 HIELVNDSGIPDD
+3025 IELVNDSGIPDD

-3569 TSFTATQGA
+3569 TSFTATQGV

-4266 DYTIENTG
+4266 DYTIENSG

-4553 RINGVSYSVT
+4553 RINGVSYPVT

>member
-38 NITTPR
+38 NITTPH

-419 NETTDSIITDTIA
+419 NETTDSIITDTIP

-446 GIKNDNITNSTLPT
+446 GIKNDNVTNSTLPT

-532 YFSAEIETTND
+532 YFSAEIETTDD

-601 INNLT
+601 VNNLT

-621 SYVIDTIAPV
+621 SYVIDTVAPV
-631 PPTVSLEDYV
+631 PPTVSLEDFV

-1034 SGISDDNLT
+1034 SGIADDNLT

-1111 NSAIFDFTIDTT
+1111 NSAVFDFTIDTT

-1379 KGTGGWTFTPP
+1379 KGTGGW
-1390 TSWAD
+1390 S
-1395 GDYTL
+1395 
-1400 SVSVEDK
+1400 
-1407 AGNTSHSASLTVTVD
+1407 
-1422 TQIAINNIELVNDSG
+1422 
-1437 IPDDNLTNNVRPHF
+1437 
-1451 QVTVPTD
+1451 
-1458 VNVVR
+1458 
-1463 LSIDGGK
+1463 
-1470 TWFNATQSATPG
+1470 
-1482 VWDYIWPDDVADGGY
+1482 
-1497 TLTVEA
+1497 
-1503 TDEAGNKAT
+1503 
-1512 QTLDFTIDTTLSV
+1512 
-1525 PTLSLDS
+1525 
-1532 ADDSGIAGDNIT
+1532 
-1544 NVKTPG
+1544 
-1550 FTLNNIDTDVSRVIV
+1550 
-1565 EVMHNGIKQEV
+1565 
-1576 PLVQTGGQWRFAPTS
+1576 
-1591 DWADGDYILT
+1591 
-1601 VKVEDR
+1601 
-1607 AGNVK
+1607 
-1612 QSAPLTVTV
+1612 
-1621 DTHIAIDRIE
+1621 
-1631 LVNDSGIP
+1631 
-1639 GDNLTN
+1639 
-1645 EARPHFQVTVPADV
+1645 
-1659 NGVRLSIDGGK
+1659 
-1670 TWFDATQ
+1670 
-1677 SATSGVWDYTWLT
+1677 
-1690 NVANGP
+1690 
-1696 HTLMVEASDK
+1696 
-1706 AGNKTTQKLDFTIDT
+1706 
-1721 ILSEPTI
+1721 
-1728 TLDSADD
+1728 
-1735 SAAGDNITNVKMPGF
+1735 
-1750 TLGNIDADVTKVVV
+1750 
-1764 TVAHDGKNQQIELI
+1764 
-1778 KNGGVWRFTPG
+1778 
-1789 AAWTDGDYTLT
+1789 
-1800 VKVEDKAGNTNYSA
+1800 
-1814 PLTVTIDTQTSIDRI
+1814 
-1829 ELLNDTGIVGD
+1829 
-1840 NLTNEARPQFHIT
+1840 
-1853 VPTDVNSVQLSLD
+1853 
-1866 GGINWVNAT
+1866 
-1875 LTSDGVWEY
+1875 
-1884 IWPTDLVEN
+1884 
-1893 TYTLT
+1893 
-1898 VKATDVAGNTATE
+1898 
-1911 TLNFIIDTTLSTP
+1911 
-1924 TITLDSADDSGT
+1924 
-1936 ANDNKTNVKTP
+1936 
-1947 GFIIGG
+1947 
-1953 IDSDVTQVVVQVMR
+1953 
-1967 DGHSEEVELTQTNGQ
+1967 
-1982 WRFVPGSAWT
+1982 
-1992 DGDYTLT
+1992 
-1999 VTVKDEA
+1999 
-2006 GNIRHSA
+2006 
-2013 PLTVTIDTQI
+2013 
-2023 TIDHIELVNDSGIP
+2023 
-2037 DDNLTNNVRPHF
+2037 
-2049 QVTVPTDVNVVRL
+2049 
-2062 SIDGGKTW
+2062 
-2070 FNATQSATPGVWD
+2070 
-2083 YTWLADVGEGK
+2083 
-2094 HTLTVE
+2094 
-2100 ATDKAGNKTTQQL
+2100 
-2113 DFIIDTLLSEPTI
+2113 
-2126 VLDNTDDS
+2126 
-2134 GTKGDHLTNV
+2134 
-2144 NKPTFLLGN
+2144 
-2153 IDADAR
+2153 
-2159 YVTVEVQ
+2159 
-2166 HGGTK
+2166 
-2171 EVLTA
+2171 
-2176 TKDATGNW
+2176 
-2184 SVTPTG
+2184 
-2190 TWADGDYTLTV
+2190 
-2201 RVEDEA
+2201 
-2207 GNEKHSASLTVTV
+2207 
-2220 DTQIT
+2220 
-2225 IDVIELVNDNGIPGD
+2225 
-2240 NMTNDAHPQF
+2240 
-2250 RVTVPGDVNE
+2250 
-2260 VSLSID
+2260 
-2266 GGVTWVKATQSATPG
+2266 
-2281 VWNYTWPGTVPDGD
+2281 
-2295 YTLNVKATDNAGN
+2295 
-2308 TVTETLH
+2308 
-2315 FTIDTTL
+2315 
-2322 STPVIVLDSA
+2322 
-2332 DDSGVHGDNMTN
+2332 
-2344 HTQPTFALQHID
+2344 
-2356 DDAVRVTVSVEHGGV
+2356 
-2371 TTTFDATK
+2371 
-2379 DAGGWTF
+2379 F

-2426 NNIELVNDSGIPDD
+2426 NNIELVNDSGIPND

-2476 SATPGVWDYIWPDD
+2476 SATPGAWDYIWPDD
-2490 VADGGYTLTVEATDE
+2490 VADGGYTLTVEATDK
-2505 AGNKATQTLDFTI
+2505 AGNKTTQELDFTI

-3177 GATGIWSV
+3177 DATGNWSVTPTGTWADGDYTLTVRVEDDAGNEKHSASLTVTVDTQITIDVIELVNDNGIPGDNMTNDAHPQFRVTVPGDVNEVSLSIDGGVTWVKATQSATPGVWNYTWPGTVPDGDYTLNVKATDNAGNTVTETLHFTIDTTLSTPVIVLDSADDTGIQGDNMTNRTQPTFNLQHIDDDAVRVTVSVEHGGVTTTFDATKDAGGWTFTPPTSWGAGDYTLSVSVEDKAGNTSHSASLTVTVDTQIAINNIELVNDSGIPDDNLTNNVRPHFQVKVPTDVNEVRLSIDGGKTWFNATQSATPGVWDYTWLADVGEGKHTLTVEATDKAGNQTTQKLDFIIDTLLSEPTIVLDSTDDSGTKGDNLTNANKPTFLLGNIDADARYVTVEVQHGGTKEVLTATKGATGIWSV

-3620 IAIDRIELVNDSG
+3620 IAIDHIELVNDSG

-3718 LLTPTIELAPDQDTG
+3718 LMTPTIELAPDQDTG

-3848 VFDIHQVDSDVTRV
+3848 VFDIRQVDSDVTRV

-4306 AELRIEIDTQV
+4306 AELKIEIDTQV

-4528 DNITSVTTPRF
+4528 DNITSVTKPRF

-4553 RINGVSYSVT
+4553 RINGVSYPVT

-4821 ALGDFTTNNKTPTLI
+4821 ALGDFTTNNKTPTLV
-4836 GSTLPNTIVSIYVD
+4836 GNTLPNAIVSIYVD

-4970 YELTFKVEDVAGN
+4970 YVLTFKVEDVAGN

-5036 TIRNPQGVVIATLV
+5036 TIRSPQGVVIATLV

-5084 EILIE
+5084 DILIE

-5362 AGNTAESPR
+5362 SGNTAESPR

-5410 IFGEMNQSVQIFIDG
+5410 ISGEMNQSVQIFIDG

-5574 YSIWVDTHIKVF
+5574 YSIWVDTHIQVF

-5594 SSSKTEWWSNSDL
+5594 SSSKTDWWSNSST
-5607 ITMRGTGEIGATVS
+5607 ITMRGMGEIGATVS

-5631 AVVAATGRWELSTDK
+5631 AVVAANGQWELSTDQ
-5646 LPEGTYDISLVIE
+5646 LPEGKYDITLSIE
-5659 DSAGNRW
+5659 DNAGNRK
-5666 EDVREI
+5666 EEVHEI

-5711 EGNTYTL
+5711 NGNTYTL

-5999 EPSAA
+5999 VPSAA

-6109 NAMNVRGKTEDDI
+6109 NTMNVRGKTEDDI

>member
-532 YFSAEIETTND
+532 YFSAEIETTDD

-601 INNLT
+601 VNNLT

-621 SYVIDTIAPV
+621 SYVIDTVAPV
-631 PPTVSLEDYV
+631 PPTVSLEDFV

-1034 SGISDDNLT
+1034 SGIADDNLT

-1111 NSAIFDFTIDTT
+1111 NSAVFDFTIDTT

-1184 SWLFIPGNTWADGSY
+1184 SWLFTPGNTWADGSY

-1206 DKAGNTN
+1206 DKAGNTS

-1379 KGTGGWTFTPP
+1379 KGTGGWSFTP
-1390 TSWAD
+1390 TGAWAD

-1437 IPDDNLTNNVRPHF
+1437 IPNDNLTNNVRPHF

-1463 LSIDGGK
+1463 LSIDGSK

-1482 VWDYIWPDDVADGGY
+1482 AWDYIWPDDVADGGY

-1503 TDEAGNKAT
+1503 TDKAGNKTT
-1512 QTLDFTIDTTLSV
+1512 QELDFTIDTTLSV

-1884 IWPTDLVEN
+1884 IWPTDLIEN

-2023 TIDHIELVNDSGIP
+2023 
-2037 DDNLTNNVRPHF
+2037 
-2049 QVTVPTDVNVVRL
+2049 
-2062 SIDGGKTW
+2062 
-2070 FNATQSATPGVWD
+2070 A
-2083 YTWLADVGEGK
+2083 
-2094 HTLTVE
+2094 
-2100 ATDKAGNKTTQQL
+2100 
-2113 DFIIDTLLSEPTI
+2113 
-2126 VLDNTDDS
+2126 
-2134 GTKGDHLTNV
+2134 
-2144 NKPTFLLGN
+2144 
-2153 IDADAR
+2153 
-2159 YVTVEVQ
+2159 
-2166 HGGTK
+2166 
-2171 EVLTA
+2171 
-2176 TKDATGNW
+2176 
-2184 SVTPTG
+2184 
-2190 TWADGDYTLTV
+2190 
-2201 RVEDEA
+2201 
-2207 GNEKHSASLTVTV
+2207 
-2220 DTQIT
+2220 
-2225 IDVIELVNDNGIPGD
+2225 
-2240 NMTNDAHPQF
+2240 
-2250 RVTVPGDVNE
+2250 
-2260 VSLSID
+2260 
-2266 GGVTWVKATQSATPG
+2266 
-2281 VWNYTWPGTVPDGD
+2281 
-2295 YTLNVKATDNAGN
+2295 
-2308 TVTETLH
+2308 
-2315 FTIDTTL
+2315 
-2322 STPVIVLDSA
+2322 
-2332 DDSGVHGDNMTN
+2332 
-2344 HTQPTFALQHID
+2344 
-2356 DDAVRVTVSVEHGGV
+2356 
-2371 TTTFDATK
+2371 
-2379 DAGGWTF
+2379 
-2386 TPTGAW
+2386 
-2392 ADGDYTLSVSVEDK
+2392 
-2406 AGNTSHSA
+2406 
-2414 SLTVTVDTQIAI
+2414 
-2426 NNIELVNDSGIPDD
+2426 
-2440 NLTNNVRPHFQVT
+2440 
-2453 VPTDVNVVRLS
+2453 
-2464 IDGGK
+2464 
-2469 TWFNATQ
+2469 
-2476 SATPGVWDYIWPDD
+2476 
-2490 VADGGYTLTVEATDE
+2490 
-2505 AGNKATQTLDFTI
+2505 
-2518 DTTLSVPTLSLD
+2518 
-2530 SADDSGIAGDN
+2530 
-2541 ITNVKT
+2541 
-2547 PGFTLNNIDTDV
+2547 
-2559 SRVIV
+2559 
-2564 EVMHNGI
+2564 
-2571 KQEVP
+2571 
-2576 LVQTGGQWRF
+2576 
-2586 APTSDWADGDYI
+2586 
-2598 LTVKVEDRAGNVKQS
+2598 
-2613 APLTVTVD
+2613 
-2621 THIAIDRIEL
+2621 
-2631 VNDSGIPGDNL
+2631 
-2642 TNEARPHF
+2642 
-2650 QVTVPA
+2650 
-2656 DVNGVRLSIDGGK
+2656 
-2669 TWFDATQSATSGV
+2669 
-2682 WDYTWLTNVANG
+2682 
-2694 PHTLMVEASD
+2694 
-2704 KAGNKTTQKLD
+2704 
-2715 FTIDTILS
+2715 
-2723 EPTITLDSAD
+2723 
-2733 DSAAGDNIT
+2733 
-2742 NVKMPGFTLGNIDA
+2742 
-2756 DVTKV
+2756 
-2761 VVTVA
+2761 
-2766 HDGKNQQIEL
+2766 
-2776 IKNGGVWR
+2776 
-2784 FTPGAAW
+2784 
-2791 TDGDYTLTVK
+2791 
-2801 VEDKA
+2801 
-2806 GNTNYSAPLTVTI
+2806 
-2819 DTQTS
+2819 
-2824 IDRIELLNDTGIVG
+2824 
-2838 DNLTNEA
+2838 
-2845 RPQFHITVPT
+2845 
-2855 DVNSV
+2855 
-2860 QLSLDGGINWVNATL
+2860 
-2875 TSDGV
+2875 
-2880 WEYIWPTDLVE
+2880 
-2891 NTYTLTV
+2891 
-2898 KATDVAGNT
+2898 
-2907 ATETLN
+2907 
-2913 FIIDTTLSTPTITLD
+2913 
-2928 SADDS
+2928 
-2933 GTANDNKTNVKTPGF
+2933 
-2948 IIGGIDSD
+2948 
-2956 VTQVVVQVMRDGHS
+2956 
-2970 EEVELTQTN
+2970 
-2979 GQWRFVPGSAWTDG
+2979 
-2993 DYTLTVTVKDE
+2993 
-3004 AGNIR
+3004 
-3009 HSAPLTVT
+3009 
-3017 IDTQITID
+3017 ID

-3165 HGGTK
+3165 HGGTKEVLTATKDATGNWSVTPTGTWADGDYTLTVRVEDEAGNEKHSASLTVTVDTQITIDAIELVNDNGIPGDNMTNDAHPQFRVTVPGDVNEVSLSIDGGVTWVKATQSATPGVWNYTWPGTVPDGDYTLNVKATDNAGNTVTETLHFTIDTTLSVPVIVLNSADDTGIQGDNMTNSTQPTFALQHIDDDAVRVTVSVEHGGVTTTFDATKGTGGWSFTPTGAWADGDYTLSVSVEDKAGNTSHSASLTVTVDTQIAINNIELVNDSGIPDDNLTNNVRPHFQVKVPTDVNEVRLSIDGGKTWFNATQSATPGVWDYTWLADVGEGKHTLTVEATDKAGNQTTQKLDFIIDTMLSEPTIVLDSTDDSGTKGDNLTNANKPTFILGNIDADARYVTVEVQYGGTK

-3322 PTIAMDSRDDTGAI
+3322 PTITMDSRDDTGAI

-3344 RPGFTIGNIDADA
+3344 RPGFTIGNIDSDA
-3357 HSVILRITQGGNS
+3357 QSVILRITQGGNS

-3414 VVTVDTQTSIT
+3414 IVTVDTQTSIT

-3462 IDGGANWVSATQGI
+3462 IDGGANWVSAAQGI

-3620 IAIDRIELVNDSG
+3620 IAIDHIELVNDSG

-3718 LLTPTIELAPDQDTG
+3718 LMTPTIELAPDQDTG

-3848 VFDIHQVDSDVTRV
+3848 VFDIRQVDSDVTRV

-4306 AELRIEIDTQV
+4306 AELKIEIDTQV

-4528 DNITSVTTPRF
+4528 DNITSVTKPRF

-4553 RINGVSYSVT
+4553 RINGVSYPVT

-4821 ALGDFTTNNKTPTLI
+4821 ALGDFTTNNKTPTLV
-4836 GSTLPNTIVSIYVD
+4836 GNTLPNAIVSIYVD

-4970 YELTFKVEDVAGN
+4970 YVLTFKVEDVAGN

-5036 TIRNPQGVVIATLV
+5036 TIRSPQGVVIATLV

-5084 EILIE
+5084 DILIE

-5410 IFGEMNQSVQIFIDG
+5410 ISGEMNQSVQIFIDG

-5574 YSIWVDTHIKVF
+5574 YSIWVDTHIQVF

-5594 SSSKTEWWSNSDL
+5594 SSSKTDWWSNSST
-5607 ITMRGTGEIGATVS
+5607 ITMRGMGEIGATVS

-5631 AVVAATGRWELSTDK
+5631 AVVAANGQWELSTDQ
-5646 LPEGTYDISLVIE
+5646 LPEGKYDITLSIE
-5659 DSAGNRW
+5659 DNAGNRK
-5666 EDVREI
+5666 EEVHEI

-5711 EGNTYTL
+5711 NGNTYTL

-5746 GNRSDDVPL
+5746 GNRSDDVSL

-5869 DNGASDSDNVTNHT
+5869 DNGVSDSDNVTNHT

-5903 THNGVTDIYQATQ
+5903 THNGVTDTYQATQ

-5931 GNYTLSVTVVD
+5931 GTYTLSVTVVD

-5999 EPSAA
+5999 VPSAA

-6010 VTAYSITLLNA
+6010 ETAYSITLLNA

-6109 NAMNVRGKTEDDI
+6109 NAMNARGKTEDDI

>member
-1034 SGISDDNLT
+1034 SGIADDNLT

-1057 DIISVQVWDAMSD
+1057 DIISVQVWDAASD

-1111 NSAIFDFTIDTT
+1111 NSAVFDFTIDTT

-1379 KGTGGWTFTPP
+1379 KGTGGWSFTP
-1390 TSWAD
+1390 TGAWAD

-1482 VWDYIWPDDVADGGY
+1482 AWDYIWPDDVADGGY

-1503 TDEAGNKAT
+1503 TDKAGNKTT
-1512 QTLDFTIDTTLSV
+1512 QELDFTIDTTLSV

-1639 GDNLTN
+1639 DDNLTN

-1696 HTLMVEASDK
+1696 HTLMVEATDK

-1789 AAWTDGDYTLT
+1789 AAWTDGNYTLT

-2023 TIDHIELVNDSGIP
+2023 
-2037 DDNLTNNVRPHF
+2037 
-2049 QVTVPTDVNVVRL
+2049 
-2062 SIDGGKTW
+2062 
-2070 FNATQSATPGVWD
+2070 A
-2083 YTWLADVGEGK
+2083 
-2094 HTLTVE
+2094 
-2100 ATDKAGNKTTQQL
+2100 
-2113 DFIIDTLLSEPTI
+2113 
-2126 VLDNTDDS
+2126 
-2134 GTKGDHLTNV
+2134 
-2144 NKPTFLLGN
+2144 
-2153 IDADAR
+2153 
-2159 YVTVEVQ
+2159 
-2166 HGGTK
+2166 
-2171 EVLTA
+2171 
-2176 TKDATGNW
+2176 
-2184 SVTPTG
+2184 
-2190 TWADGDYTLTV
+2190 
-2201 RVEDEA
+2201 
-2207 GNEKHSASLTVTV
+2207 
-2220 DTQIT
+2220 
-2225 IDVIELVNDNGIPGD
+2225 
-2240 NMTNDAHPQF
+2240 
-2250 RVTVPGDVNE
+2250 
-2260 VSLSID
+2260 
-2266 GGVTWVKATQSATPG
+2266 
-2281 VWNYTWPGTVPDGD
+2281 
-2295 YTLNVKATDNAGN
+2295 
-2308 TVTETLH
+2308 
-2315 FTIDTTL
+2315 
-2322 STPVIVLDSA
+2322 
-2332 DDSGVHGDNMTN
+2332 
-2344 HTQPTFALQHID
+2344 
-2356 DDAVRVTVSVEHGGV
+2356 
-2371 TTTFDATK
+2371 
-2379 DAGGWTF
+2379 
-2386 TPTGAW
+2386 
-2392 ADGDYTLSVSVEDK
+2392 
-2406 AGNTSHSA
+2406 
-2414 SLTVTVDTQIAI
+2414 
-2426 NNIELVNDSGIPDD
+2426 
-2440 NLTNNVRPHFQVT
+2440 
-2453 VPTDVNVVRLS
+2453 
-2464 IDGGK
+2464 
-2469 TWFNATQ
+2469 
-2476 SATPGVWDYIWPDD
+2476 
-2490 VADGGYTLTVEATDE
+2490 
-2505 AGNKATQTLDFTI
+2505 
-2518 DTTLSVPTLSLD
+2518 
-2530 SADDSGIAGDN
+2530 
-2541 ITNVKT
+2541 
-2547 PGFTLNNIDTDV
+2547 
-2559 SRVIV
+2559 
-2564 EVMHNGI
+2564 
-2571 KQEVP
+2571 
-2576 LVQTGGQWRF
+2576 
-2586 APTSDWADGDYI
+2586 
-2598 LTVKVEDRAGNVKQS
+2598 
-2613 APLTVTVD
+2613 
-2621 THIAIDRIEL
+2621 
-2631 VNDSGIPGDNL
+2631 
-2642 TNEARPHF
+2642 
-2650 QVTVPA
+2650 
-2656 DVNGVRLSIDGGK
+2656 
-2669 TWFDATQSATSGV
+2669 
-2682 WDYTWLTNVANG
+2682 
-2694 PHTLMVEASD
+2694 
-2704 KAGNKTTQKLD
+2704 
-2715 FTIDTILS
+2715 
-2723 EPTITLDSAD
+2723 
-2733 DSAAGDNIT
+2733 
-2742 NVKMPGFTLGNIDA
+2742 
-2756 DVTKV
+2756 
-2761 VVTVA
+2761 
-2766 HDGKNQQIEL
+2766 
-2776 IKNGGVWR
+2776 
-2784 FTPGAAW
+2784 
-2791 TDGDYTLTVK
+2791 
-2801 VEDKA
+2801 
-2806 GNTNYSAPLTVTI
+2806 
-2819 DTQTS
+2819 
-2824 IDRIELLNDTGIVG
+2824 
-2838 DNLTNEA
+2838 
-2845 RPQFHITVPT
+2845 
-2855 DVNSV
+2855 
-2860 QLSLDGGINWVNATL
+2860 
-2875 TSDGV
+2875 
-2880 WEYIWPTDLVE
+2880 
-2891 NTYTLTV
+2891 
-2898 KATDVAGNT
+2898 
-2907 ATETLN
+2907 
-2913 FIIDTTLSTPTITLD
+2913 
-2928 SADDS
+2928 
-2933 GTANDNKTNVKTPGF
+2933 
-2948 IIGGIDSD
+2948 
-2956 VTQVVVQVMRDGHS
+2956 
-2970 EEVELTQTN
+2970 
-2979 GQWRFVPGSAWTDG
+2979 
-2993 DYTLTVTVKDE
+2993 
-3004 AGNIR
+3004 
-3009 HSAPLTVT
+3009 
-3017 IDTQITID
+3017 ID

-3177 GATGIWSV
+3177 DATGNWSVTPTGTWADGDYTLTVRVEDEAGNEKHSASLTVTVDTQITIDAIELVNDNGIPGDNMTNDAHPQFRVTVPGDVNEVSLSIDGGVTWVKATQSATPGVWNYTWPGTVPDGDYTLNVKATDNAGNTVTETLHFTIDTTLSVPVIVLNSADDTGVQGDNMTNSTQPTFALQHIDDDAVRVTVSVEHGGVTTTFDATKGVGGWSFTPTGAWADGDYTLSVSVEDKAGNTSHSASLTVTVDTQIAINNIELVNDSGIPDDNLTNNVRPHFQVKVPTDVNEVRLSIDGGKTWFNATQSATPGVWDYTWLADVGEGKHTLTVEATDKAGNQTTQKLDFIIDTMLSEPTIVLDSTDDSGTKGDNLTNANKPTFILGNIDADARYVTVEVQYGGTKEVLTATKGATGIWSV

-3191 ADGDYTLTVRVEDD
+3191 ADGDYMLTVRVEDD

-3322 PTIAMDSRDDTGAI
+3322 PTITMDSRDDTGAI

-3344 RPGFTIGNIDADA
+3344 RPGFTIGNIDSDA
-3357 HSVILRITQGGNS
+3357 QSVILRITQGGNS

-3414 VVTVDTQTSIT
+3414 IVTVDTQTSIT

-3462 IDGGANWVSATQGI
+3462 IDGGANWVSAAQGI

-3620 IAIDRIELVNDSG
+3620 IAIDHIELVNDSG

-3718 LLTPTIELAPDQDTG
+3718 LMTPTIELAPDQDTG

-3848 VFDIHQVDSDVTRV
+3848 VFDIRQVDSDVTRV

-4306 AELRIEIDTQV
+4306 AELKIEIDTQV

-4528 DNITSVTTPRF
+4528 DNITSVTKPRF

-4553 RINGVSYSVT
+4553 RINGVSYPVT

-4821 ALGDFTTNNKTPTLI
+4821 ALGDFTTNNKTPTLV
-4836 GSTLPNTIVSIYVD
+4836 GNTLPNAIVSIYVD

-4970 YELTFKVEDVAGN
+4970 YVLTFKVEDVAGN

-5036 TIRNPQGVVIATLV
+5036 TIRSPQGVVIATLV

-5084 EILIE
+5084 DILIE

-5181 AITTVTIDSQIAVFD
+5181 AITTV
-5196 IDEDS
+5196 
-5201 LPALSNNRALSV
+5201 
-5213 SGVGEAGSQ
+5213 
-5222 VSIFVDGKLVNVVM
+5222 
-5236 VEADGT
+5236 
-5242 WRAPILLQDDGTFN
+5242 
-5256 IHFSITDVAG
+5256 
-5266 NTEVSKDYSVDVDSS
+5266 
-5281 TDFPTLNL
+5281 
-5289 EDASNSGSLDDLI
+5289 
-5302 TNHNKPVLVGT
+5302 
-5313 AEAGATIHIYV
+5313 
-5324 DEKIVANVLVL
+5324 
-5335 EDGTWSYQ
+5335 
-5343 FDNALK
+5343 
-5349 DGEYSIRVVAEDP
+5349 
-5362 AGNTAESPR
+5362 
-5371 LLVTIDTSTFI
+5371 
-5382 DNPAMV
+5382 
-5388 AGSDNGIFSND
+5388 
-5399 SITSQTRPTFS
+5399 
-5410 IFGEMNQSVQIFIDG
+5410 
-5425 VLVDTITV
+5425 
-5433 TDRNQVYRPESPL
+5433 
-5446 GDGSHSIYYV
+5446 
-5456 ITDKAGNTATSKT
+5456 
-5469 LNFTIDTFNTTPVAI
+5469 
-5484 DSIGGQTLAEMTGS
+5484 
-5498 DGKIYITD
+5498 
-5506 TTRNLLFSGSAEP
+5506 
-5519 NSKIEII
+5519 
-5526 INGLNVG
+5526 
-5533 EVWVN
+5533 
-5538 EKGHWQMPVNPLYFT
+5538 
-5553 EGQLDITV
+5553 
-5561 KSTDRAGNVNQEK
+5561 
-5574 YSIWVDTHIKVF
+5574 
-5586 TSELDDNK
+5586 
-5594 SSSKTEWWSNSDL
+5594 
-5607 ITMRGTGEIGATVS
+5607 
-5621 LIVAGVTLAT
+5621 
-5631 AVVAATGRWELSTDK
+5631 
-5646 LPEGTYDISLVIE
+5646 
-5659 DSAGNRW
+5659 
-5666 EDVREI
+5666 
-5672 FIDRTPPNAPVVTYS
+5672 
-5687 DIVNDLIIMQGTAE
+5687 
-5701 AKSQL
+5701 
-5706 IITDS
+5706 
-5711 EGNTYTL
+5711 
-5718 TVPDNGK
+5718 
-5725 WSMAIPYPSEGKF
+5725 
-5738 TITSVDAI
+5738 
-5746 GNRSDDVPL
+5746 
-5755 DIMKE
+5755 
-5760 VPVISLSPDSDSGT
+5760 
-5774 VGDNITRDKQ
+5774 
-5784 PTFIIGN
+5784 
-5791 LESDVVVVQ
+5791 
-5800 VDINGTVYNAEKNA
+5800 
-5814 DGVWFFTPG
+5814 
-5823 TPLADGSYTIS
+5823 
-5834 VIASDAAGNQKN
+5834 
-5846 SLPITVTI
+5846 
-5854 DSTLTVPEI
+5854 
-5863 ALAAGE
+5863 
-5869 DNGASDSDNVTNHT
+5869 
-5883 QPKFTLQHIDADV
+5883 
-5896 TGVTVNV
+5896 
-5903 THNGVTDIYQATQ
+5903 
-5916 GADGWTFTP
+5916 
-5925 PAAWND
+5925 
-5931 GNYTLSVTVVD
+5931 
-5942 RAGNSQQSASLAVTV
+5942 
-5957 DSTVTVTAD
+5957 
-5966 SQHDDAS
+5966 
-5973 DDATATAVT
+5973 
-5982 PPESET
+5982 
-5988 VNAESATHLRT
+5988 
-5999 EPSAA
+5999 
-6004 EESVVK
+6004 
-6010 VTAYSITLLNA
+6010 
-6021 DSGDEIDR
+6021 
-6029 SISQTPSF
+6029 
-6037 EISVPENIVN
+6037 
-6047 VSIMFEGEEFT
+6047 
-6058 LPITN
+6058 
-6063 QKAIFEVPLSLED
+6063 
-6076 GEYTM
+6076 
-6081 DVKFIDK
+6081 
-6088 DNDFLIKEK
+6088 
-6097 TFSVDHSSADIV
+6097 
-6109 NAMNVRGKTEDDI
+6109 
-6122 NDSPSTSSVG
+6122 
-6132 HNNNGAIDVFAVN
+6132 
-6145 EVTLPVDNQEEH
+6145 
-6157 A
+6157 

>member
-747 TNKHNALTLLGTADR
+747 NNKHNALTLLGTADR

-2126 VLDNTDDS
+2126 VLDSTDDS

-2426 NNIELVNDSGIPDD
+2426 NN
-2440 NLTNNVRPHFQVT
+2440 
-2453 VPTDVNVVRLS
+2453 
-2464 IDGGK
+2464 
-2469 TWFNATQ
+2469 
-2476 SATPGVWDYIWPDD
+2476 
-2490 VADGGYTLTVEATDE
+2490 
-2505 AGNKATQTLDFTI
+2505 
-2518 DTTLSVPTLSLD
+2518 
-2530 SADDSGIAGDN
+2530 
-2541 ITNVKT
+2541 
-2547 PGFTLNNIDTDV
+2547 
-2559 SRVIV
+2559 
-2564 EVMHNGI
+2564 
-2571 KQEVP
+2571 
-2576 LVQTGGQWRF
+2576 
-2586 APTSDWADGDYI
+2586 
-2598 LTVKVEDRAGNVKQS
+2598 
-2613 APLTVTVD
+2613 
-2621 THIAIDRIEL
+2621 
-2631 VNDSGIPGDNL
+2631 
-2642 TNEARPHF
+2642 
-2650 QVTVPA
+2650 
-2656 DVNGVRLSIDGGK
+2656 
-2669 TWFDATQSATSGV
+2669 
-2682 WDYTWLTNVANG
+2682 
-2694 PHTLMVEASD
+2694 
-2704 KAGNKTTQKLD
+2704 
-2715 FTIDTILS
+2715 
-2723 EPTITLDSAD
+2723 
-2733 DSAAGDNIT
+2733 
-2742 NVKMPGFTLGNIDA
+2742 
-2756 DVTKV
+2756 
-2761 VVTVA
+2761 
-2766 HDGKNQQIEL
+2766 
-2776 IKNGGVWR
+2776 
-2784 FTPGAAW
+2784 
-2791 TDGDYTLTVK
+2791 
-2801 VEDKA
+2801 
-2806 GNTNYSAPLTVTI
+2806 
-2819 DTQTS
+2819 
-2824 IDRIELLNDTGIVG
+2824 
-2838 DNLTNEA
+2838 
-2845 RPQFHITVPT
+2845 
-2855 DVNSV
+2855 
-2860 QLSLDGGINWVNATL
+2860 
-2875 TSDGV
+2875 
-2880 WEYIWPTDLVE
+2880 
-2891 NTYTLTV
+2891 
-2898 KATDVAGNT
+2898 
-2907 ATETLN
+2907 
-2913 FIIDTTLSTPTITLD
+2913 
-2928 SADDS
+2928 
-2933 GTANDNKTNVKTPGF
+2933 
-2948 IIGGIDSD
+2948 
-2956 VTQVVVQVMRDGHS
+2956 
-2970 EEVELTQTN
+2970 
-2979 GQWRFVPGSAWTDG
+2979 
-2993 DYTLTVTVKDE
+2993 
-3004 AGNIR
+3004 
-3009 HSAPLTVT
+3009 
-3017 IDTQITID
+3017 
-3025 HIELVNDSGIPDD
+3025 IELVNDSGIPDD

-4553 RINGVSYSVT
+4553 RINGVSYPVT

>member
-115 EELKKQLDDAENAKK
+115 EELKKQLDEAENAKK

-155 VQNSSKQIEE
+155 VQNSSKQMEE
-165 MLQNFLADNVAKD
+165 MLQEFLADNVAKD

-446 GIKNDNITNSTLPT
+446 GIKNDSITNSTLPT

-532 YFSAEIETTND
+532 YFSAEIETTDD

-601 INNLT
+601 VNNLT

-621 SYVIDTIAPV
+621 SYVIDTVAPV
-631 PPTVSLEDYV
+631 PPTVSLEDFV

-1034 SGISDDNLT
+1034 SGIADDNLT

-1111 NSAIFDFTIDTT
+1111 NSAVFDFTIDTT

-1184 SWLFIPGNTWADGSY
+1184 SWLFTPGNTWADGSY

-1379 KGTGGWTFTPP
+1379 KGTGGWSFTP
-1390 TSWAD
+1390 TGAWAD

-1437 IPDDNLTNNVRPHF
+1437 IPNDNLTNNVRPHF

-1482 VWDYIWPDDVADGGY
+1482 AWDYIWPDDVADGGY

-1503 TDEAGNKAT
+1503 TDKAGNKTT
-1512 QTLDFTIDTTLSV
+1512 QELDFIIDTTLSV

-1550 FTLNNIDTDVSRVIV
+1550 FTLNNIDTDVSRVTV

-1677 SATSGVWDYTWLT
+1677 SATPGVWDYTWLT

-1706 AGNKTTQKLDFTIDT
+1706 AGNKTTQKLDFIIDT
-1721 ILSEPTI
+1721 MLSEPTI

-2023 TIDHIELVNDSGIP
+2023 AIDHIELVNDSGIP
-2037 DDNLTNNVRPHF
+2037 DDNLTN
-2049 QVTVPTDVNVVRL
+2049 
-2062 SIDGGKTW
+2062 
-2070 FNATQSATPGVWD
+2070 
-2083 YTWLADVGEGK
+2083 
-2094 HTLTVE
+2094 E
-2100 ATDKAGNKTTQQL
+2100 A
-2113 DFIIDTLLSEPTI
+2113 
-2126 VLDNTDDS
+2126 
-2134 GTKGDHLTNV
+2134 
-2144 NKPTFLLGN
+2144 
-2153 IDADAR
+2153 
-2159 YVTVEVQ
+2159 
-2166 HGGTK
+2166 
-2171 EVLTA
+2171 
-2176 TKDATGNW
+2176 
-2184 SVTPTG
+2184 
-2190 TWADGDYTLTV
+2190 
-2201 RVEDEA
+2201 
-2207 GNEKHSASLTVTV
+2207 
-2220 DTQIT
+2220 
-2225 IDVIELVNDNGIPGD
+2225 
-2240 NMTNDAHPQF
+2240 
-2250 RVTVPGDVNE
+2250 
-2260 VSLSID
+2260 
-2266 GGVTWVKATQSATPG
+2266 
-2281 VWNYTWPGTVPDGD
+2281 
-2295 YTLNVKATDNAGN
+2295 
-2308 TVTETLH
+2308 
-2315 FTIDTTL
+2315 
-2322 STPVIVLDSA
+2322 
-2332 DDSGVHGDNMTN
+2332 
-2344 HTQPTFALQHID
+2344 
-2356 DDAVRVTVSVEHGGV
+2356 
-2371 TTTFDATK
+2371 
-2379 DAGGWTF
+2379 
-2386 TPTGAW
+2386 
-2392 ADGDYTLSVSVEDK
+2392 
-2406 AGNTSHSA
+2406 
-2414 SLTVTVDTQIAI
+2414 
-2426 NNIELVNDSGIPDD
+2426 
-2440 NLTNNVRPHFQVT
+2440 
-2453 VPTDVNVVRLS
+2453 
-2464 IDGGK
+2464 
-2469 TWFNATQ
+2469 
-2476 SATPGVWDYIWPDD
+2476 
-2490 VADGGYTLTVEATDE
+2490 
-2505 AGNKATQTLDFTI
+2505 
-2518 DTTLSVPTLSLD
+2518 
-2530 SADDSGIAGDN
+2530 
-2541 ITNVKT
+2541 
-2547 PGFTLNNIDTDV
+2547 
-2559 SRVIV
+2559 
-2564 EVMHNGI
+2564 
-2571 KQEVP
+2571 
-2576 LVQTGGQWRF
+2576 
-2586 APTSDWADGDYI
+2586 
-2598 LTVKVEDRAGNVKQS
+2598 
-2613 APLTVTVD
+2613 
-2621 THIAIDRIEL
+2621 
-2631 VNDSGIPGDNL
+2631 
-2642 TNEARPHF
+2642 
-2650 QVTVPA
+2650 
-2656 DVNGVRLSIDGGK
+2656 
-2669 TWFDATQSATSGV
+2669 
-2682 WDYTWLTNVANG
+2682 
-2694 PHTLMVEASD
+2694 
-2704 KAGNKTTQKLD
+2704 
-2715 FTIDTILS
+2715 
-2723 EPTITLDSAD
+2723 
-2733 DSAAGDNIT
+2733 
-2742 NVKMPGFTLGNIDA
+2742 
-2756 DVTKV
+2756 
-2761 VVTVA
+2761 
-2766 HDGKNQQIEL
+2766 
-2776 IKNGGVWR
+2776 
-2784 FTPGAAW
+2784 
-2791 TDGDYTLTVK
+2791 
-2801 VEDKA
+2801 
-2806 GNTNYSAPLTVTI
+2806 
-2819 DTQTS
+2819 
-2824 IDRIELLNDTGIVG
+2824 
-2838 DNLTNEA
+2838 
-2845 RPQFHITVPT
+2845 
-2855 DVNSV
+2855 
-2860 QLSLDGGINWVNATL
+2860 
-2875 TSDGV
+2875 
-2880 WEYIWPTDLVE
+2880 
-2891 NTYTLTV
+2891 
-2898 KATDVAGNT
+2898 
-2907 ATETLN
+2907 
-2913 FIIDTTLSTPTITLD
+2913 
-2928 SADDS
+2928 
-2933 GTANDNKTNVKTPGF
+2933 
-2948 IIGGIDSD
+2948 
-2956 VTQVVVQVMRDGHS
+2956 
-2970 EEVELTQTN
+2970 
-2979 GQWRFVPGSAWTDG
+2979 
-2993 DYTLTVTVKDE
+2993 
-3004 AGNIR
+3004 
-3009 HSAPLTVT
+3009 
-3017 IDTQITID
+3017 
-3025 HIELVNDSGIPDD
+3025 
-3038 NLTNNVRPHFQVT
+3038 RPHFQVT

-3177 GATGIWSV
+3177 DATGNWSVTPTGTWADGDYTLTVRVEDEAGNEKHSASLTVTVDTQITIDAIELVNDNGIPGDNMTNDAHPQFRVTVPGDVNEVSLSIDGGVTWVKATQSATPGVWNYTWPGTVPDGDYTLNVKATDNAGNTVTETLHFTIDTTLSTPVIVLDSADDTGIQGDNMTNRTQPTFNLQHIDDDAVRVTVSVEHGGVTTTFDATKGVGGWTFTPPTSWGAGDYTLSVSVEDKAGNTSHSASLTVTVDTQIAINNIELVNDSGIPDDNLTNNVRPQFQVKVPTDVNEVRLSIDGGKTWFNATQSATPGVWDYTWLADVGEGKHTLTVEATDKAGNQTTQKLDFIIDTLLSEPTIVLDSTDDSGTKGDNLTNANKPTFLLGNIDADARYVTVEVQHGSTKEVLTATKGATGIWSV

-3191 ADGDYTLTVRVEDD
+3191 ADGDYTLTVRVEDE

-3225 DVIELVNDNGI
+3225 DAIELVNDNGI

-3322 PTIAMDSRDDTGAI
+3322 PTITMDSRDDTGAI

-3344 RPGFTIGNIDADA
+3344 RPGFTIGNIDSDA
-3357 HSVILRITQGGNS
+3357 QSVILRITQGGNS

-3414 VVTVDTQTSIT
+3414 IVTVDTQTSIT

-3462 IDGGANWVSATQGI
+3462 IDGGANWVSAAQGI

-3491 KHTLT
+3491 KHILT

-3620 IAIDRIELVNDSG
+3620 IAIDHIELVNDSG

-3691 QHTLTVEVTDG
+3691 QHTLIVEVTDG
-3702 AGNKMTETLNF
+3702 AGNKMTGTLDF

-3741 SVTQPVFVLGSID
+3741 SVTQPIFVLGSID

-3848 VFDIHQVDSDVTRV
+3848 VFDIRQVDSDVTRV

-3957 VVQVRVTLDGGAN
+3957 VIQVRVTLDGGAN

-3998 VEATDEAGNIANK
+3998 VEATDQAGNIANK

-4188 DGQHTLLVD
+4188 DGKHTLLVD

-4306 AELRIEIDTQV
+4306 AELQIEIDTQV

-4528 DNITSVTTPRF
+4528 DNITSVTKPRF

-4553 RINGVSYSVT
+4553 RINGVSYPVT

-4614 MEPASDTGNSNS
+4614 MEPASDTGSSNS

-4652 DDKSGREVLKQT
+4652 DDKSGREVLKHT

-4723 DDQHEATSL
+4723 DDQYEATSL
-4732 RPEFKGFAEAFST
+4732 RPEFKGLAEAFST

-4821 ALGDFTTNNKTPTLI
+4821 ALGDFTTNNKTPTLV
-4836 GSTLPNTIVSIYVD
+4836 GNTLPNAIVSIYVD

-4970 YELTFKVEDVAGN
+4970 YVLTFKVEDVAGN

-5084 EILIE
+5084 DILIE

-5302 TNHNKPVLVGT
+5302 TSHNKPVLVGT

-5382 DNPAMV
+5382 DNPVMM

-5399 SITSQTRPTFS
+5399 SITSQTRPAFS
-5410 IFGEMNQSVQIFIDG
+5410 IYGEMNQSVQIFIDG

-5538 EKGHWQMPVNPLYFT
+5538 DKGHWQMPVNPLYFT

-5574 YSIWVDTHIKVF
+5574 YSIWVDTHIQVF

-5594 SSSKTEWWSNSDL
+5594 SSSKTDWWSNSST
-5607 ITMRGTGEIGATVS
+5607 ITMRGMGEIGATVS

-5631 AVVAATGRWELSTDK
+5631 AVVAANGQWELSTDQ
-5646 LPEGTYDISLVIE
+5646 LPEGKYDITLSIE
-5659 DSAGNRW
+5659 DNAGNRK
-5666 EDVREI
+5666 EEVHEI

-5711 EGNTYTL
+5711 NGNTYTL

-5760 VPVISLSPDSDSGT
+5760 TPVISLSPDSDSGT
-5774 VGDNITRDKQ
+5774 VGDNITRDNQ

-5869 DNGASDSDNVTNHT
+5869 GNGASDSDNVTNHNHT

-5931 GNYTLSVTVVD
+5931 GTYTLSVTVVD
-5942 RAGNSQQSASLAVTV
+5942 RAGNSLQSASLEVTV

-5999 EPSAA
+5999 VPSAA

-6010 VTAYSITLLNA
+6010 ETAYSITLLNA

-6047 VSIMFEGEEFT
+6047 VSVMFEGEEFT

-6088 DNDFLIKEK
+6088 DDDFLIKEK

-6109 NAMNVRGKTEDDI
+6109 NAMNARGKTEDDI

>member
-419 NETTDSIITDTIA
+419 NETTDSIITDTIP

-1057 DIISVQVWDAMSD
+1057 DIISVQVWDAASD

-1111 NSAIFDFTIDTT
+1111 NSAVFDFTIDTT

-1379 KGTGGWTFTPP
+1379 KGTGGWSFTP
-1390 TSWAD
+1390 TGAWAD

-1482 VWDYIWPDDVADGGY
+1482 AWDYIWPDDVADGGY

-1503 TDEAGNKAT
+1503 TDKAGNKTT
-1512 QTLDFTIDTTLSV
+1512 QELDFTIDTTLSV

-2023 TIDHIELVNDSGIP
+2023 AIDHIELVNDSGIP
-2037 DDNLTNNVRPHF
+2037 DDNLTNEARPHF

-2113 DFIIDTLLSEPTI
+2113 DFIIDTMLSEPTI

-2134 GTKGDHLTNV
+2134 GTKGDNLTNV

-2225 IDVIELVNDNGIPGD
+2225 IDAIELVNDNGIPGD

-2322 STPVIVLDSA
+2322 SVPVIVLNSA
-2332 DDSGVHGDNMTN
+2332 DDTGVQGDNMTN
-2344 HTQPTFALQHID
+2344 SSQPTFALQHID

-2379 DAGGWTF
+2379 GTGGWSF

-2440 NLTNNVRPHFQVT
+2440 NLTNNVRPHFQVK
-2453 VPTDVNVVRLS
+2453 VPTDVNEVRLS

-2476 SATPGVWDYIWPDD
+2476 SATPGVW
-2490 VADGGYTLTVEATDE
+2490 G
-2505 AGNKATQTLDFTI
+2505 
-2518 DTTLSVPTLSLD
+2518 
-2530 SADDSGIAGDN
+2530 
-2541 ITNVKT
+2541 
-2547 PGFTLNNIDTDV
+2547 
-2559 SRVIV
+2559 
-2564 EVMHNGI
+2564 
-2571 KQEVP
+2571 
-2576 LVQTGGQWRF
+2576 
-2586 APTSDWADGDYI
+2586 
-2598 LTVKVEDRAGNVKQS
+2598 
-2613 APLTVTVD
+2613 
-2621 THIAIDRIEL
+2621 
-2631 VNDSGIPGDNL
+2631 
-2642 TNEARPHF
+2642 
-2650 QVTVPA
+2650 
-2656 DVNGVRLSIDGGK
+2656 
-2669 TWFDATQSATSGV
+2669 
-2682 WDYTWLTNVANG
+2682 
-2694 PHTLMVEASD
+2694 
-2704 KAGNKTTQKLD
+2704 
-2715 FTIDTILS
+2715 
-2723 EPTITLDSAD
+2723 
-2733 DSAAGDNIT
+2733 
-2742 NVKMPGFTLGNIDA
+2742 
-2756 DVTKV
+2756 
-2761 VVTVA
+2761 
-2766 HDGKNQQIEL
+2766 
-2776 IKNGGVWR
+2776 
-2784 FTPGAAW
+2784 
-2791 TDGDYTLTVK
+2791 
-2801 VEDKA
+2801 
-2806 GNTNYSAPLTVTI
+2806 
-2819 DTQTS
+2819 
-2824 IDRIELLNDTGIVG
+2824 
-2838 DNLTNEA
+2838 
-2845 RPQFHITVPT
+2845 
-2855 DVNSV
+2855 
-2860 QLSLDGGINWVNATL
+2860 
-2875 TSDGV
+2875 
-2880 WEYIWPTDLVE
+2880 
-2891 NTYTLTV
+2891 
-2898 KATDVAGNT
+2898 
-2907 ATETLN
+2907 
-2913 FIIDTTLSTPTITLD
+2913 
-2928 SADDS
+2928 
-2933 GTANDNKTNVKTPGF
+2933 
-2948 IIGGIDSD
+2948 
-2956 VTQVVVQVMRDGHS
+2956 
-2970 EEVELTQTN
+2970 
-2979 GQWRFVPGSAWTDG
+2979 
-2993 DYTLTVTVKDE
+2993 
-3004 AGNIR
+3004 
-3009 HSAPLTVT
+3009 
-3017 IDTQITID
+3017 
-3025 HIELVNDSGIPDD
+3025 
-3038 NLTNNVRPHFQVT
+3038 
-3051 VPTDVN
+3051 
-3057 VVRLS
+3057 
-3062 IDGGKTWFNATQSA
+3062 
-3076 TPGVWDYT
+3076 YT

-3100 TDKAGNK
+3100 TDKAGNQ
-3107 TTQQLDF
+3107 TTQKLDF
-3114 IIDTLLSEPT
+3114 IIDTMLSEPT
-3124 IVLDNTDDSG
+3124 IVLDSTDDSG

-3139 LTNVNKPTFLLGN
+3139 LTNANKPTFILGN

-3165 HGGTK
+3165 YGGTK

-3191 ADGDYTLTVRVEDD
+3191 ADGDYMLTVRVEDD

-3322 PTIAMDSRDDTGAI
+3322 PTITMDSRDDTGAI

-3344 RPGFTIGNIDADA
+3344 RPGFTIGNIDSDA
-3357 HSVILRITQGGNS
+3357 QSVILRITQGGNS

-3414 VVTVDTQTSIT
+3414 IVTVDTQTSIT

-3462 IDGGANWVSATQGI
+3462 IDGGANWVSAAQGI

-3620 IAIDRIELVNDSG
+3620 IAIDHIELVNDSG

-3718 LLTPTIELAPDQDTG
+3718 LMTPTIELAPDQDTG

-4306 AELRIEIDTQV
+4306 AELKIEIDTQV

-4528 DNITSVTTPRF
+4528 DNITSVTKPRF

-4553 RINGVSYSVT
+4553 RINGVSYPVT

-4893 STAVDVTIDTEV
+4893 STAVDLTIDTEV

-5302 TNHNKPVLVGT
+5302 TSHNKPVLVGT

-5382 DNPAMV
+5382 DNPVMM

-5399 SITSQTRPTFS
+5399 SITSQTRPAFS
-5410 IFGEMNQSVQIFIDG
+5410 IYGEMNQSVQIFIDG

-5469 LNFTIDTFNTTPVAI
+5469 LNFTIDTLNTTPVAI

-5574 YSIWVDTHIKVF
+5574 YSIWVDTHIQVF

-5594 SSSKTEWWSNSDL
+5594 SSSKTDWWSNSST
-5607 ITMRGTGEIGATVS
+5607 ITMRGMGEIGATVS

-5631 AVVAATGRWELSTDK
+5631 AVVAANGQWELSTDQ
-5646 LPEGTYDISLVIE
+5646 LPEGKYDITLSIE
-5659 DSAGNRW
+5659 DNAGNRK
-5666 EDVREI
+5666 EEVHEI

-5711 EGNTYTL
+5711 NGNTYTL

-5746 GNRSDDVPL
+5746 GNRSDDVSL

-5869 DNGASDSDNVTNHT
+5869 DNGVSDSDNVTNHT

-5903 THNGVTDIYQATQ
+5903 THNGVTDTYQATQ

-5931 GNYTLSVTVVD
+5931 GTYTLSVTVVD

-5973 DDATATAVT
+5973 DDATPTAVT
-5982 PPESET
+5982 PLESET
-5988 VNAESATHLRT
+5988 VNAESDTHLRT
-5999 EPSAA
+5999 VPSAA

-6010 VTAYSITLLNA
+6010 ETAYSITLLNA

-6047 VSIMFEGEEFT
+6047 VSVMFEGEEFT

-6109 NAMNVRGKTEDDI
+6109 NAMNARGKAEDDI

>member
-1184 SWLFIPGNTWADGSY
+1184 SWLFIPGNTWTDGSY

-1422 TQIAINNIELVNDSG
+1422 TQIAINN
-1437 IPDDNLTNNVRPHF
+1437 
-1451 QVTVPTD
+1451 
-1458 VNVVR
+1458 
-1463 LSIDGGK
+1463 
-1470 TWFNATQSATPG
+1470 
-1482 VWDYIWPDDVADGGY
+1482 
-1497 TLTVEA
+1497 
-1503 TDEAGNKAT
+1503 
-1512 QTLDFTIDTTLSV
+1512 
-1525 PTLSLDS
+1525 
-1532 ADDSGIAGDNIT
+1532 
-1544 NVKTPG
+1544 
-1550 FTLNNIDTDVSRVIV
+1550 
-1565 EVMHNGIKQEV
+1565 
-1576 PLVQTGGQWRFAPTS
+1576 
-1591 DWADGDYILT
+1591 
-1601 VKVEDR
+1601 
-1607 AGNVK
+1607 
-1612 QSAPLTVTV
+1612 
-1621 DTHIAIDRIE
+1621 
-1631 LVNDSGIP
+1631 
-1639 GDNLTN
+1639 
-1645 EARPHFQVTVPADV
+1645 
-1659 NGVRLSIDGGK
+1659 
-1670 TWFDATQ
+1670 
-1677 SATSGVWDYTWLT
+1677 
-1690 NVANGP
+1690 
-1696 HTLMVEASDK
+1696 
-1706 AGNKTTQKLDFTIDT
+1706 
-1721 ILSEPTI
+1721 
-1728 TLDSADD
+1728 
-1735 SAAGDNITNVKMPGF
+1735 
-1750 TLGNIDADVTKVVV
+1750 
-1764 TVAHDGKNQQIELI
+1764 
-1778 KNGGVWRFTPG
+1778 
-1789 AAWTDGDYTLT
+1789 
-1800 VKVEDKAGNTNYSA
+1800 
-1814 PLTVTIDTQTSIDRI
+1814 
-1829 ELLNDTGIVGD
+1829 
-1840 NLTNEARPQFHIT
+1840 
-1853 VPTDVNSVQLSLD
+1853 
-1866 GGINWVNAT
+1866 
-1875 LTSDGVWEY
+1875 
-1884 IWPTDLVEN
+1884 
-1893 TYTLT
+1893 
-1898 VKATDVAGNTATE
+1898 
-1911 TLNFIIDTTLSTP
+1911 
-1924 TITLDSADDSGT
+1924 
-1936 ANDNKTNVKTP
+1936 
-1947 GFIIGG
+1947 
-1953 IDSDVTQVVVQVMR
+1953 
-1967 DGHSEEVELTQTNGQ
+1967 
-1982 WRFVPGSAWT
+1982 
-1992 DGDYTLT
+1992 
-1999 VTVKDEA
+1999 
-2006 GNIRHSA
+2006 
-2013 PLTVTIDTQI
+2013 
-2023 TIDHIELVNDSGIP
+2023 
-2037 DDNLTNNVRPHF
+2037 
-2049 QVTVPTDVNVVRL
+2049 
-2062 SIDGGKTW
+2062 
-2070 FNATQSATPGVWD
+2070 
-2083 YTWLADVGEGK
+2083 
-2094 HTLTVE
+2094 
-2100 ATDKAGNKTTQQL
+2100 
-2113 DFIIDTLLSEPTI
+2113 
-2126 VLDNTDDS
+2126 
-2134 GTKGDHLTNV
+2134 
-2144 NKPTFLLGN
+2144 
-2153 IDADAR
+2153 
-2159 YVTVEVQ
+2159 
-2166 HGGTK
+2166 
-2171 EVLTA
+2171 
-2176 TKDATGNW
+2176 
-2184 SVTPTG
+2184 
-2190 TWADGDYTLTV
+2190 
-2201 RVEDEA
+2201 
-2207 GNEKHSASLTVTV
+2207 
-2220 DTQIT
+2220 
-2225 IDVIELVNDNGIPGD
+2225 
-2240 NMTNDAHPQF
+2240 
-2250 RVTVPGDVNE
+2250 
-2260 VSLSID
+2260 
-2266 GGVTWVKATQSATPG
+2266 
-2281 VWNYTWPGTVPDGD
+2281 
-2295 YTLNVKATDNAGN
+2295 
-2308 TVTETLH
+2308 
-2315 FTIDTTL
+2315 
-2322 STPVIVLDSA
+2322 
-2332 DDSGVHGDNMTN
+2332 
-2344 HTQPTFALQHID
+2344 
-2356 DDAVRVTVSVEHGGV
+2356 
-2371 TTTFDATK
+2371 
-2379 DAGGWTF
+2379 
-2386 TPTGAW
+2386 
-2392 ADGDYTLSVSVEDK
+2392 
-2406 AGNTSHSA
+2406 
-2414 SLTVTVDTQIAI
+2414 
-2426 NNIELVNDSGIPDD
+2426 
-2440 NLTNNVRPHFQVT
+2440 
-2453 VPTDVNVVRLS
+2453 
-2464 IDGGK
+2464 
-2469 TWFNATQ
+2469 
-2476 SATPGVWDYIWPDD
+2476 
-2490 VADGGYTLTVEATDE
+2490 
-2505 AGNKATQTLDFTI
+2505 
-2518 DTTLSVPTLSLD
+2518 
-2530 SADDSGIAGDN
+2530 
-2541 ITNVKT
+2541 
-2547 PGFTLNNIDTDV
+2547 
-2559 SRVIV
+2559 
-2564 EVMHNGI
+2564 
-2571 KQEVP
+2571 
-2576 LVQTGGQWRF
+2576 
-2586 APTSDWADGDYI
+2586 
-2598 LTVKVEDRAGNVKQS
+2598 
-2613 APLTVTVD
+2613 
-2621 THIAIDRIEL
+2621 
-2631 VNDSGIPGDNL
+2631 
-2642 TNEARPHF
+2642 
-2650 QVTVPA
+2650 
-2656 DVNGVRLSIDGGK
+2656 
-2669 TWFDATQSATSGV
+2669 
-2682 WDYTWLTNVANG
+2682 
-2694 PHTLMVEASD
+2694 
-2704 KAGNKTTQKLD
+2704 
-2715 FTIDTILS
+2715 
-2723 EPTITLDSAD
+2723 
-2733 DSAAGDNIT
+2733 
-2742 NVKMPGFTLGNIDA
+2742 
-2756 DVTKV
+2756 
-2761 VVTVA
+2761 
-2766 HDGKNQQIEL
+2766 
-2776 IKNGGVWR
+2776 
-2784 FTPGAAW
+2784 
-2791 TDGDYTLTVK
+2791 
-2801 VEDKA
+2801 
-2806 GNTNYSAPLTVTI
+2806 
-2819 DTQTS
+2819 
-2824 IDRIELLNDTGIVG
+2824 
-2838 DNLTNEA
+2838 
-2845 RPQFHITVPT
+2845 
-2855 DVNSV
+2855 
-2860 QLSLDGGINWVNATL
+2860 
-2875 TSDGV
+2875 
-2880 WEYIWPTDLVE
+2880 
-2891 NTYTLTV
+2891 
-2898 KATDVAGNT
+2898 
-2907 ATETLN
+2907 
-2913 FIIDTTLSTPTITLD
+2913 
-2928 SADDS
+2928 
-2933 GTANDNKTNVKTPGF
+2933 
-2948 IIGGIDSD
+2948 
-2956 VTQVVVQVMRDGHS
+2956 
-2970 EEVELTQTN
+2970 
-2979 GQWRFVPGSAWTDG
+2979 
-2993 DYTLTVTVKDE
+2993 
-3004 AGNIR
+3004 
-3009 HSAPLTVT
+3009 
-3017 IDTQITID
+3017 
-3025 HIELVNDSGIPDD
+3025 IELVNDSGIPDD

-3441 NSTRPQFEIT
+3441 NST
-3451 VPADVNSVQLS
+3451 
-3462 IDGGANWVSATQGI
+3462 
-3476 EGVWGYTWPT
+3476 
-3486 DMGDG
+3486 
-3491 KHTLT
+3491 
-3496 VMVTDRAG
+3496 
-3504 NTATQTL
+3504 
-3511 EFFIDT
+3511 
-3517 RLSTPT
+3517 
-3523 IALDSTDDTGTPG
+3523 
-3536 DDMTNRTRPTFILQ
+3536 
-3550 NIDSDVINV
+3550 
-3559 TVSVTHNGTT
+3559 
-3569 TSFTATQGA
+3569 
-3578 GGWSF
+3578 
-3583 TPPAPWGDGDYTLT
+3583 
-3597 VTVED
+3597 
-3602 RAGNTRPSTPLT
+3602 
-3614 VTVDTQ
+3614 
-3620 IAIDRIELVNDSG
+3620 
-3633 VPGDNV
+3633 
-3639 TKHVRPQ
+3639 RPQ

-4553 RINGVSYSVT
+4553 RINGVSYPVT

-5484 DSIGGQTLAEMTGS
+5484 DSIGGQTLAEVTGS

>member
-246 AAESNSGSKDDSIT
+246 ATESNSGSKDDSIT

-621 SYVIDTIAPV
+621 SYVIDTVAPV
-631 PPTVSLEDYV
+631 PPTVSLEDFV

-1034 SGISDDNLT
+1034 SGVSDDNLT

-1057 DIISVQVWDAMSD
+1057 DIISVQVWDAASD

-1111 NSAIFDFTIDTT
+1111 NSAVFDFTIDTT

-1206 DKAGNTN
+1206 DKAGNTS

-1379 KGTGGWTFTPP
+1379 KGTGGWSFTP
-1390 TSWAD
+1390 TGAWAD

-1437 IPDDNLTNNVRPHF
+1437 IPNDNLTNNVRPHF

-1482 VWDYIWPDDVADGGY
+1482 AWDYIWPDDVADGGY

-1503 TDEAGNKAT
+1503 TDKAGNKTT
-1512 QTLDFTIDTTLSV
+1512 QELDFTIDTTLSV

-2126 VLDNTDDS
+2126 VLDSTDDS
-2134 GTKGDHLTNV
+2134 GTKGDNLTNV

-2322 STPVIVLDSA
+2322 SVPVIVLNSA
-2332 DDSGVHGDNMTN
+2332 DDTGVQGDNMTN
-2344 HTQPTFALQHID
+2344 STQPTFALQHID

-2379 DAGGWTF
+2379 GTGGWSF

-2440 NLTNNVRPHFQVT
+2440 NLTNNVRPHFQVK
-2453 VPTDVNVVRLS
+2453 VPMDVN
-2464 IDGGK
+2464 
-2469 TWFNATQ
+2469 
-2476 SATPGVWDYIWPDD
+2476 
-2490 VADGGYTLTVEATDE
+2490 E
-2505 AGNKATQTLDFTI
+2505 
-2518 DTTLSVPTLSLD
+2518 
-2530 SADDSGIAGDN
+2530 
-2541 ITNVKT
+2541 
-2547 PGFTLNNIDTDV
+2547 
-2559 SRVIV
+2559 
-2564 EVMHNGI
+2564 
-2571 KQEVP
+2571 
-2576 LVQTGGQWRF
+2576 
-2586 APTSDWADGDYI
+2586 
-2598 LTVKVEDRAGNVKQS
+2598 
-2613 APLTVTVD
+2613 
-2621 THIAIDRIEL
+2621 
-2631 VNDSGIPGDNL
+2631 
-2642 TNEARPHF
+2642 
-2650 QVTVPA
+2650 
-2656 DVNGVRLSIDGGK
+2656 
-2669 TWFDATQSATSGV
+2669 
-2682 WDYTWLTNVANG
+2682 
-2694 PHTLMVEASD
+2694 
-2704 KAGNKTTQKLD
+2704 
-2715 FTIDTILS
+2715 
-2723 EPTITLDSAD
+2723 
-2733 DSAAGDNIT
+2733 
-2742 NVKMPGFTLGNIDA
+2742 
-2756 DVTKV
+2756 
-2761 VVTVA
+2761 
-2766 HDGKNQQIEL
+2766 
-2776 IKNGGVWR
+2776 
-2784 FTPGAAW
+2784 
-2791 TDGDYTLTVK
+2791 
-2801 VEDKA
+2801 
-2806 GNTNYSAPLTVTI
+2806 
-2819 DTQTS
+2819 
-2824 IDRIELLNDTGIVG
+2824 
-2838 DNLTNEA
+2838 
-2845 RPQFHITVPT
+2845 
-2855 DVNSV
+2855 
-2860 QLSLDGGINWVNATL
+2860 
-2875 TSDGV
+2875 
-2880 WEYIWPTDLVE
+2880 
-2891 NTYTLTV
+2891 
-2898 KATDVAGNT
+2898 
-2907 ATETLN
+2907 
-2913 FIIDTTLSTPTITLD
+2913 
-2928 SADDS
+2928 
-2933 GTANDNKTNVKTPGF
+2933 
-2948 IIGGIDSD
+2948 
-2956 VTQVVVQVMRDGHS
+2956 
-2970 EEVELTQTN
+2970 
-2979 GQWRFVPGSAWTDG
+2979 
-2993 DYTLTVTVKDE
+2993 
-3004 AGNIR
+3004 
-3009 HSAPLTVT
+3009 
-3017 IDTQITID
+3017 
-3025 HIELVNDSGIPDD
+3025 
-3038 NLTNNVRPHFQVT
+3038 
-3051 VPTDVN
+3051 
-3057 VVRLS
+3057 VRLS

-3100 TDKAGNK
+3100 TDKAGNQ
-3107 TTQQLDF
+3107 TTQKLDF

-3124 IVLDNTDDSG
+3124 IVLDSTDDSG

-3139 LTNVNKPTFLLGN
+3139 LTNANKPTFILGN

-3165 HGGTK
+3165 YGGTK

-3322 PTIAMDSRDDTGAI
+3322 PTITMDSRDDTGAI

-3344 RPGFTIGNIDADA
+3344 RPGFTIGNIDSDA
-3357 HSVILRITQGGNS
+3357 QSVILRITQGGNS

-3414 VVTVDTQTSIT
+3414 IVKVDTQTSIT

-3462 IDGGANWVSATQGI
+3462 IDGGANWVSAAQGI

-3620 IAIDRIELVNDSG
+3620 IAIDHIELVNDSG

-3718 LLTPTIELAPDQDTG
+3718 LMTPTIELAPDQDTG

-3848 VFDIHQVDSDVTRV
+3848 VFDIRQVDSDVTRV

-4406 GFTVD
+4406 DFTVD

-4528 DNITSVTTPRF
+4528 DNITSVTKPRF

-4553 RINGVSYSVT
+4553 RINGVSYPVT

-4821 ALGDFTTNNKTPTLI
+4821 ALGDFTTNNKTPTLV
-4836 GSTLPNTIVSIYVD
+4836 GNTLPNAIVSIYVD

-4970 YELTFKVEDVAGN
+4970 YVLTFKVEDVAGN

-5302 TNHNKPVLVGT
+5302 TSHNKPVLVGT

-5382 DNPAMV
+5382 DNPVMM

-5399 SITSQTRPTFS
+5399 SITSQTRPAFS
-5410 IFGEMNQSVQIFIDG
+5410 IYGEMNQSVQIFIDG

-5469 LNFTIDTFNTTPVAI
+5469 LNFTIDTLNTTPVAI

-5538 EKGHWQMPVNPLYFT
+5538 DKGHWQMPVNPLYFT

-5574 YSIWVDTHIKVF
+5574 YSIWVDTHIQVF

-5594 SSSKTEWWSNSDL
+5594 SSSKTDWWSNSST
-5607 ITMRGTGEIGATVS
+5607 ITMRGMGEIGATVS

-5631 AVVAATGRWELSTDK
+5631 AVVAANGQWELSTDQ
-5646 LPEGTYDISLVIE
+5646 LPEGKYDITLSIE
-5659 DSAGNRW
+5659 DNAGNRK
-5666 EDVREI
+5666 EEVHEI

-5711 EGNTYTL
+5711 NGNTYTL

-5746 GNRSDDVPL
+5746 GNRSDDVSL

-5869 DNGASDSDNVTNHT
+5869 DNGVSDSDNVTNHT

-5903 THNGVTDIYQATQ
+5903 THNGVTDTYQATQ

-5931 GNYTLSVTVVD
+5931 GTYTLSVTVVD

-5999 EPSAA
+5999 VPSAA

-6010 VTAYSITLLNA
+6010 ETAYSITLLNA

-6109 NAMNVRGKTEDDI
+6109 NAMNARGKTEDDI

>member
-419 NETTDSIITDTIA
+419 NETTDSIITDTIP

-1057 DIISVQVWDAMSD
+1057 DIISVQVWDAASD

-1111 NSAIFDFTIDTT
+1111 NSAVFDFTIDTT

-1379 KGTGGWTFTPP
+1379 KGTGGWSFTP
-1390 TSWAD
+1390 TGAWAD

-1437 IPDDNLTNNVRPHF
+1437 IPNDNLTNNVRPHF

-1482 VWDYIWPDDVADGGY
+1482 AWDYIWPDDVADGGY

-1503 TDEAGNKAT
+1503 TDKAGNKTT
-1512 QTLDFTIDTTLSV
+1512 QELDFTIDTTLSV

-2023 TIDHIELVNDSGIP
+2023 AIDHIELVNDSGIP
-2037 DDNLTNNVRPHF
+2037 DDNLTNEARPHF

-2113 DFIIDTLLSEPTI
+2113 DFIIDTMLSEPTI

-2134 GTKGDHLTNV
+2134 GTKGDNLTNV

-2225 IDVIELVNDNGIPGD
+2225 IDAIELVNDNGIPGD

-2322 STPVIVLDSA
+2322 SVPVIVLNSA
-2332 DDSGVHGDNMTN
+2332 DDTGVQGDNMTN
-2344 HTQPTFALQHID
+2344 SSQPTFALQHID

-2379 DAGGWTF
+2379 GVGGWSF

-2440 NLTNNVRPHFQVT
+2440 NLTNNVRPHFQVK
-2453 VPTDVNVVRLS
+2453 VPTDVN
-2464 IDGGK
+2464 
-2469 TWFNATQ
+2469 
-2476 SATPGVWDYIWPDD
+2476 
-2490 VADGGYTLTVEATDE
+2490 E
-2505 AGNKATQTLDFTI
+2505 
-2518 DTTLSVPTLSLD
+2518 
-2530 SADDSGIAGDN
+2530 
-2541 ITNVKT
+2541 
-2547 PGFTLNNIDTDV
+2547 
-2559 SRVIV
+2559 
-2564 EVMHNGI
+2564 
-2571 KQEVP
+2571 
-2576 LVQTGGQWRF
+2576 
-2586 APTSDWADGDYI
+2586 
-2598 LTVKVEDRAGNVKQS
+2598 
-2613 APLTVTVD
+2613 
-2621 THIAIDRIEL
+2621 
-2631 VNDSGIPGDNL
+2631 
-2642 TNEARPHF
+2642 
-2650 QVTVPA
+2650 
-2656 DVNGVRLSIDGGK
+2656 
-2669 TWFDATQSATSGV
+2669 
-2682 WDYTWLTNVANG
+2682 
-2694 PHTLMVEASD
+2694 
-2704 KAGNKTTQKLD
+2704 
-2715 FTIDTILS
+2715 
-2723 EPTITLDSAD
+2723 
-2733 DSAAGDNIT
+2733 
-2742 NVKMPGFTLGNIDA
+2742 
-2756 DVTKV
+2756 
-2761 VVTVA
+2761 
-2766 HDGKNQQIEL
+2766 
-2776 IKNGGVWR
+2776 
-2784 FTPGAAW
+2784 
-2791 TDGDYTLTVK
+2791 
-2801 VEDKA
+2801 
-2806 GNTNYSAPLTVTI
+2806 
-2819 DTQTS
+2819 
-2824 IDRIELLNDTGIVG
+2824 
-2838 DNLTNEA
+2838 
-2845 RPQFHITVPT
+2845 
-2855 DVNSV
+2855 
-2860 QLSLDGGINWVNATL
+2860 
-2875 TSDGV
+2875 
-2880 WEYIWPTDLVE
+2880 
-2891 NTYTLTV
+2891 
-2898 KATDVAGNT
+2898 
-2907 ATETLN
+2907 
-2913 FIIDTTLSTPTITLD
+2913 
-2928 SADDS
+2928 
-2933 GTANDNKTNVKTPGF
+2933 
-2948 IIGGIDSD
+2948 
-2956 VTQVVVQVMRDGHS
+2956 
-2970 EEVELTQTN
+2970 
-2979 GQWRFVPGSAWTDG
+2979 
-2993 DYTLTVTVKDE
+2993 
-3004 AGNIR
+3004 
-3009 HSAPLTVT
+3009 
-3017 IDTQITID
+3017 
-3025 HIELVNDSGIPDD
+3025 
-3038 NLTNNVRPHFQVT
+3038 
-3051 VPTDVN
+3051 
-3057 VVRLS
+3057 VRLS

-3114 IIDTLLSEPT
+3114 IIDTMLSEPT
-3124 IVLDNTDDSG
+3124 IVLDSTDDSG

-3139 LTNVNKPTFLLGN
+3139 LTNANKPTFILGN

-3165 HGGTK
+3165 YGGTK

-3191 ADGDYTLTVRVEDD
+3191 ADGDYMLTVRVEDD

-3322 PTIAMDSRDDTGAI
+3322 PTITMDSRDDTGAI

-3344 RPGFTIGNIDADA
+3344 RPGFTIGNIDSDA
-3357 HSVILRITQGGNS
+3357 QSVILRITQGGNS

-3414 VVTVDTQTSIT
+3414 IVTVDTQTSIT

-3462 IDGGANWVSATQGI
+3462 IDGGANWVSAAQGI

-3620 IAIDRIELVNDSG
+3620 IAIDHIELVNDSG

-3718 LLTPTIELAPDQDTG
+3718 LMTPTIELAPDQDTG

-4306 AELRIEIDTQV
+4306 AELKIEIDTQV

-4466 AGNKW
+4466 ADNKW

-4528 DNITSVTTPRF
+4528 DNITSVTKPRF

-4553 RINGVSYSVT
+4553 RINGVSYPVT

-4893 STAVDVTIDTEV
+4893 STAVDLTIDTEV

-5302 TNHNKPVLVGT
+5302 TSHNKPVLVGT

-5382 DNPAMV
+5382 DNPVMM

-5399 SITSQTRPTFS
+5399 SITSQTRPAFS
-5410 IFGEMNQSVQIFIDG
+5410 IYGEMNQSVQIFIDG

-5469 LNFTIDTFNTTPVAI
+5469 LNFTIDTLNTTPVAI

-5574 YSIWVDTHIKVF
+5574 YSIWVDTHIQVF

-5594 SSSKTEWWSNSDL
+5594 SSSKTDWWSNSST
-5607 ITMRGTGEIGATVS
+5607 ITMRGMGEIGATVS

-5631 AVVAATGRWELSTDK
+5631 AVVAANGQWELSTDQ
-5646 LPEGTYDISLVIE
+5646 LPEGKYDITLSIE
-5659 DSAGNRW
+5659 DNAGNRK
-5666 EDVREI
+5666 EEVHEI

-5711 EGNTYTL
+5711 NGNTYTL

-5746 GNRSDDVPL
+5746 GNRSDDVSL

-5869 DNGASDSDNVTNHT
+5869 DNGVSDSDNVTNHT

-5903 THNGVTDIYQATQ
+5903 THNGVTDTYQATQ

-5931 GNYTLSVTVVD
+5931 GTYTLSVTVVD

-5973 DDATATAVT
+5973 DDATPTAVT
-5982 PPESET
+5982 PLESET
-5988 VNAESATHLRT
+5988 VNAESDTHLRT
-5999 EPSAA
+5999 VPSAA

-6010 VTAYSITLLNA
+6010 ETAYSITLLNA

-6047 VSIMFEGEEFT
+6047 VSVMFEGEEFT

-6109 NAMNVRGKTEDDI
+6109 NAMNARGKAEDDI

>member
-115 EELKKQLDDAENAKK
+115 EELKKQLDEAENAKK

-155 VQNSSKQIEE
+155 VQNSSKQMEE
-165 MLQNFLADNVAKD
+165 MLQEFLADNVAKD

-446 GIKNDNITNSTLPT
+446 GIKNDSITNSTLPT

-532 YFSAEIETTND
+532 YFSAEIETTDD

-601 INNLT
+601 VNNLT

-621 SYVIDTIAPV
+621 SYVIDTVAPV
-631 PPTVSLEDYV
+631 PPTVSLEDFV

-1034 SGISDDNLT
+1034 SGIADDNLT

-1111 NSAIFDFTIDTT
+1111 NSAVFDFTIDTT

-1184 SWLFIPGNTWADGSY
+1184 SWLFTPGNTWADGSY

-1379 KGTGGWTFTPP
+1379 KGTGGWSFTP
-1390 TSWAD
+1390 TGAWAD

-1437 IPDDNLTNNVRPHF
+1437 IPNDNLTNNVRPHF

-1482 VWDYIWPDDVADGGY
+1482 AWDYIWPDDVADGGY

-1503 TDEAGNKAT
+1503 TDKAGNKTT
-1512 QTLDFTIDTTLSV
+1512 QELDFTIDTTLSV

-1550 FTLNNIDTDVSRVIV
+1550 FTLNNIDTDVSRVTV

-1677 SATSGVWDYTWLT
+1677 SATPGVWDYTWLT

-1706 AGNKTTQKLDFTIDT
+1706 AGNKTTQKLDFIIDT
-1721 ILSEPTI
+1721 MLSEPTI

-2023 TIDHIELVNDSGIP
+2023 AIDHIELVNDSGIP
-2037 DDNLTNNVRPHF
+2037 DDNLTN
-2049 QVTVPTDVNVVRL
+2049 
-2062 SIDGGKTW
+2062 
-2070 FNATQSATPGVWD
+2070 
-2083 YTWLADVGEGK
+2083 
-2094 HTLTVE
+2094 E
-2100 ATDKAGNKTTQQL
+2100 A
-2113 DFIIDTLLSEPTI
+2113 
-2126 VLDNTDDS
+2126 
-2134 GTKGDHLTNV
+2134 
-2144 NKPTFLLGN
+2144 
-2153 IDADAR
+2153 
-2159 YVTVEVQ
+2159 
-2166 HGGTK
+2166 
-2171 EVLTA
+2171 
-2176 TKDATGNW
+2176 
-2184 SVTPTG
+2184 
-2190 TWADGDYTLTV
+2190 
-2201 RVEDEA
+2201 
-2207 GNEKHSASLTVTV
+2207 
-2220 DTQIT
+2220 
-2225 IDVIELVNDNGIPGD
+2225 
-2240 NMTNDAHPQF
+2240 
-2250 RVTVPGDVNE
+2250 
-2260 VSLSID
+2260 
-2266 GGVTWVKATQSATPG
+2266 
-2281 VWNYTWPGTVPDGD
+2281 
-2295 YTLNVKATDNAGN
+2295 
-2308 TVTETLH
+2308 
-2315 FTIDTTL
+2315 
-2322 STPVIVLDSA
+2322 
-2332 DDSGVHGDNMTN
+2332 
-2344 HTQPTFALQHID
+2344 
-2356 DDAVRVTVSVEHGGV
+2356 
-2371 TTTFDATK
+2371 
-2379 DAGGWTF
+2379 
-2386 TPTGAW
+2386 
-2392 ADGDYTLSVSVEDK
+2392 
-2406 AGNTSHSA
+2406 
-2414 SLTVTVDTQIAI
+2414 
-2426 NNIELVNDSGIPDD
+2426 
-2440 NLTNNVRPHFQVT
+2440 
-2453 VPTDVNVVRLS
+2453 
-2464 IDGGK
+2464 
-2469 TWFNATQ
+2469 
-2476 SATPGVWDYIWPDD
+2476 
-2490 VADGGYTLTVEATDE
+2490 
-2505 AGNKATQTLDFTI
+2505 
-2518 DTTLSVPTLSLD
+2518 
-2530 SADDSGIAGDN
+2530 
-2541 ITNVKT
+2541 
-2547 PGFTLNNIDTDV
+2547 
-2559 SRVIV
+2559 
-2564 EVMHNGI
+2564 
-2571 KQEVP
+2571 
-2576 LVQTGGQWRF
+2576 
-2586 APTSDWADGDYI
+2586 
-2598 LTVKVEDRAGNVKQS
+2598 
-2613 APLTVTVD
+2613 
-2621 THIAIDRIEL
+2621 
-2631 VNDSGIPGDNL
+2631 
-2642 TNEARPHF
+2642 
-2650 QVTVPA
+2650 
-2656 DVNGVRLSIDGGK
+2656 
-2669 TWFDATQSATSGV
+2669 
-2682 WDYTWLTNVANG
+2682 
-2694 PHTLMVEASD
+2694 
-2704 KAGNKTTQKLD
+2704 
-2715 FTIDTILS
+2715 
-2723 EPTITLDSAD
+2723 
-2733 DSAAGDNIT
+2733 
-2742 NVKMPGFTLGNIDA
+2742 
-2756 DVTKV
+2756 
-2761 VVTVA
+2761 
-2766 HDGKNQQIEL
+2766 
-2776 IKNGGVWR
+2776 
-2784 FTPGAAW
+2784 
-2791 TDGDYTLTVK
+2791 
-2801 VEDKA
+2801 
-2806 GNTNYSAPLTVTI
+2806 
-2819 DTQTS
+2819 
-2824 IDRIELLNDTGIVG
+2824 
-2838 DNLTNEA
+2838 
-2845 RPQFHITVPT
+2845 
-2855 DVNSV
+2855 
-2860 QLSLDGGINWVNATL
+2860 
-2875 TSDGV
+2875 
-2880 WEYIWPTDLVE
+2880 
-2891 NTYTLTV
+2891 
-2898 KATDVAGNT
+2898 
-2907 ATETLN
+2907 
-2913 FIIDTTLSTPTITLD
+2913 
-2928 SADDS
+2928 
-2933 GTANDNKTNVKTPGF
+2933 
-2948 IIGGIDSD
+2948 
-2956 VTQVVVQVMRDGHS
+2956 
-2970 EEVELTQTN
+2970 
-2979 GQWRFVPGSAWTDG
+2979 
-2993 DYTLTVTVKDE
+2993 
-3004 AGNIR
+3004 
-3009 HSAPLTVT
+3009 
-3017 IDTQITID
+3017 
-3025 HIELVNDSGIPDD
+3025 
-3038 NLTNNVRPHFQVT
+3038 RPHFQVT

-3177 GATGIWSV
+3177 DATGNWSVTPTGTWADGDYTLTVRVEDEAGNEKHSASLTVTVDTQITIDAIELVNDNGIPGDNMTNDAHPQFRVTVPGDVNEVSLSIDGGVTWVKATQSATPGVWNYTWPGTVPDGDYTLNVKATDNAGNTVTETLHFTIDTTLSTPVIVLDSADDTGIQGDNMTNRTQPTFNLQHIDDDAVRVTVSVEHGGVTTTFDATKGVGGWTFTPPTSWGAGDYTLSVSVEDKAGNTSHSASLTVTVDTQIAINNIELVNDSGIPDDNLTNNVRPQFQVKVPTDVNEVRLSIDGGKTWFNATQSATPGVWDYTWLADVGEGKHTLTVEATDKAGNQTTQKLDFIIDTLLSEPTIVLDSTDDSGTKGDNLTNANKPTFLLGNIDADARYVTVEVQHGSTKEVLTATKGATGIWSV

-3191 ADGDYTLTVRVEDD
+3191 ADGDYTLTVRVEDE

-3225 DVIELVNDNGI
+3225 DAIELVNDNGI

-3322 PTIAMDSRDDTGAI
+3322 PTITMDSRDDTGAI

-3344 RPGFTIGNIDADA
+3344 RPGFTIGNIDSDA
-3357 HSVILRITQGGNS
+3357 QSVILRITQGGNS

-3414 VVTVDTQTSIT
+3414 IVTVDTQTSIT

-3462 IDGGANWVSATQGI
+3462 IDGGANWVSAAQGI

-3491 KHTLT
+3491 KHILT

-3620 IAIDRIELVNDSG
+3620 IAIDHIELVNDSG

-3639 TKHVRPQ
+3639 TKHVRSQ

-3691 QHTLTVEVTDG
+3691 QHTLIVEVTDG
-3702 AGNKMTETLNF
+3702 AGNKMTGTLDF

-3741 SVTQPVFVLGSID
+3741 SVTQPIFVLGSID

-3848 VFDIHQVDSDVTRV
+3848 VFDIRQVDSDVTRV

-3957 VVQVRVTLDGGAN
+3957 VIQVRVTLDGGAN

-3998 VEATDEAGNIANK
+3998 VEATDQAGNIANK

-4188 DGQHTLLVD
+4188 DGKHTLLVD

-4306 AELRIEIDTQV
+4306 AELQIEIDTQV

-4528 DNITSVTTPRF
+4528 DNITSVTKPRF

-4553 RINGVSYSVT
+4553 RINGVSYPVT

-4614 MEPASDTGNSNS
+4614 MEPASDTGSSNS

-4652 DDKSGREVLKQT
+4652 DDKSGREVLKHT

-4723 DDQHEATSL
+4723 DDQYEATSL
-4732 RPEFKGFAEAFST
+4732 RPEFKGLAEAFST

-4821 ALGDFTTNNKTPTLI
+4821 ALGDFTTNNKTPTLV
-4836 GSTLPNTIVSIYVD
+4836 GNTLPNAIVSIYVD

-4970 YELTFKVEDVAGN
+4970 YVLTFKVEDVAGN

-5084 EILIE
+5084 DILIE

-5302 TNHNKPVLVGT
+5302 TSHNKPVLVGT

-5382 DNPAMV
+5382 DNPVMM

-5399 SITSQTRPTFS
+5399 SITSQTRPAFS
-5410 IFGEMNQSVQIFIDG
+5410 IYGEMNQSVQIFIDG

-5538 EKGHWQMPVNPLYFT
+5538 DKGHWQMPVNPLYFT

-5574 YSIWVDTHIKVF
+5574 YSIWVDTHIQVF

-5594 SSSKTEWWSNSDL
+5594 SSSKTDWWSNSST
-5607 ITMRGTGEIGATVS
+5607 ITMRGMGEIGATVS

-5631 AVVAATGRWELSTDK
+5631 AVVAANGQWELSTDQ
-5646 LPEGTYDISLVIE
+5646 LPEGKYDITLSIE
-5659 DSAGNRW
+5659 DNAGNRK
-5666 EDVREI
+5666 EEVHEI

-5711 EGNTYTL
+5711 NGNTYTL

-5760 VPVISLSPDSDSGT
+5760 TPVISLSPDSDSGT
-5774 VGDNITRDKQ
+5774 VGDNITRDNQ

-5869 DNGASDSDNVTNHT
+5869 GNGASDSDNVTNHNHT

-5931 GNYTLSVTVVD
+5931 GTYTLSVTVVD
-5942 RAGNSQQSASLAVTV
+5942 RAGNSLQSASLEVTV

-5999 EPSAA
+5999 VPSAA

-6010 VTAYSITLLNA
+6010 ETAYSITLLNA

-6047 VSIMFEGEEFT
+6047 VSVMFEGEEFT

-6088 DNDFLIKEK
+6088 DDDFLIKEK

-6109 NAMNVRGKTEDDI
+6109 NAMNARGKTEDDI

>member
-446 GIKNDNITNSTLPT
+446 GIKNDSITNSTLPT

-532 YFSAEIETTND
+532 YFSAEIETTDD

-631 PPTVSLEDYV
+631 PPTVSLEDFV

-1034 SGISDDNLT
+1034 SGIADDNLT

-1057 DIISVQVWDAMSD
+1057 DIISVQVWDAASD

-1111 NSAIFDFTIDTT
+1111 NSAVFDFTIDTT

-1379 KGTGGWTFTPP
+1379 KGTGGWSFTP
-1390 TSWAD
+1390 TGAWAD

-1482 VWDYIWPDDVADGGY
+1482 AWDYIWPDDVADGGY

-1503 TDEAGNKAT
+1503 TDKAGNKTT
-1512 QTLDFTIDTTLSV
+1512 QELDFTIDTTLSV

-1639 GDNLTN
+1639 DDNLTN

-1696 HTLMVEASDK
+1696 HTLMVEATDK

-1789 AAWTDGDYTLT
+1789 AAWTDGNYTLT

-2023 TIDHIELVNDSGIP
+2023 
-2037 DDNLTNNVRPHF
+2037 
-2049 QVTVPTDVNVVRL
+2049 
-2062 SIDGGKTW
+2062 
-2070 FNATQSATPGVWD
+2070 A
-2083 YTWLADVGEGK
+2083 
-2094 HTLTVE
+2094 
-2100 ATDKAGNKTTQQL
+2100 
-2113 DFIIDTLLSEPTI
+2113 
-2126 VLDNTDDS
+2126 
-2134 GTKGDHLTNV
+2134 
-2144 NKPTFLLGN
+2144 
-2153 IDADAR
+2153 
-2159 YVTVEVQ
+2159 
-2166 HGGTK
+2166 
-2171 EVLTA
+2171 
-2176 TKDATGNW
+2176 
-2184 SVTPTG
+2184 
-2190 TWADGDYTLTV
+2190 
-2201 RVEDEA
+2201 
-2207 GNEKHSASLTVTV
+2207 
-2220 DTQIT
+2220 
-2225 IDVIELVNDNGIPGD
+2225 
-2240 NMTNDAHPQF
+2240 
-2250 RVTVPGDVNE
+2250 
-2260 VSLSID
+2260 
-2266 GGVTWVKATQSATPG
+2266 
-2281 VWNYTWPGTVPDGD
+2281 
-2295 YTLNVKATDNAGN
+2295 
-2308 TVTETLH
+2308 
-2315 FTIDTTL
+2315 
-2322 STPVIVLDSA
+2322 
-2332 DDSGVHGDNMTN
+2332 
-2344 HTQPTFALQHID
+2344 
-2356 DDAVRVTVSVEHGGV
+2356 
-2371 TTTFDATK
+2371 
-2379 DAGGWTF
+2379 
-2386 TPTGAW
+2386 
-2392 ADGDYTLSVSVEDK
+2392 
-2406 AGNTSHSA
+2406 
-2414 SLTVTVDTQIAI
+2414 
-2426 NNIELVNDSGIPDD
+2426 
-2440 NLTNNVRPHFQVT
+2440 
-2453 VPTDVNVVRLS
+2453 
-2464 IDGGK
+2464 
-2469 TWFNATQ
+2469 
-2476 SATPGVWDYIWPDD
+2476 
-2490 VADGGYTLTVEATDE
+2490 
-2505 AGNKATQTLDFTI
+2505 
-2518 DTTLSVPTLSLD
+2518 
-2530 SADDSGIAGDN
+2530 
-2541 ITNVKT
+2541 
-2547 PGFTLNNIDTDV
+2547 
-2559 SRVIV
+2559 
-2564 EVMHNGI
+2564 
-2571 KQEVP
+2571 
-2576 LVQTGGQWRF
+2576 
-2586 APTSDWADGDYI
+2586 
-2598 LTVKVEDRAGNVKQS
+2598 
-2613 APLTVTVD
+2613 
-2621 THIAIDRIEL
+2621 
-2631 VNDSGIPGDNL
+2631 
-2642 TNEARPHF
+2642 
-2650 QVTVPA
+2650 
-2656 DVNGVRLSIDGGK
+2656 
-2669 TWFDATQSATSGV
+2669 
-2682 WDYTWLTNVANG
+2682 
-2694 PHTLMVEASD
+2694 
-2704 KAGNKTTQKLD
+2704 
-2715 FTIDTILS
+2715 
-2723 EPTITLDSAD
+2723 
-2733 DSAAGDNIT
+2733 
-2742 NVKMPGFTLGNIDA
+2742 
-2756 DVTKV
+2756 
-2761 VVTVA
+2761 
-2766 HDGKNQQIEL
+2766 
-2776 IKNGGVWR
+2776 
-2784 FTPGAAW
+2784 
-2791 TDGDYTLTVK
+2791 
-2801 VEDKA
+2801 
-2806 GNTNYSAPLTVTI
+2806 
-2819 DTQTS
+2819 
-2824 IDRIELLNDTGIVG
+2824 
-2838 DNLTNEA
+2838 
-2845 RPQFHITVPT
+2845 
-2855 DVNSV
+2855 
-2860 QLSLDGGINWVNATL
+2860 
-2875 TSDGV
+2875 
-2880 WEYIWPTDLVE
+2880 
-2891 NTYTLTV
+2891 
-2898 KATDVAGNT
+2898 
-2907 ATETLN
+2907 
-2913 FIIDTTLSTPTITLD
+2913 
-2928 SADDS
+2928 
-2933 GTANDNKTNVKTPGF
+2933 
-2948 IIGGIDSD
+2948 
-2956 VTQVVVQVMRDGHS
+2956 
-2970 EEVELTQTN
+2970 
-2979 GQWRFVPGSAWTDG
+2979 
-2993 DYTLTVTVKDE
+2993 
-3004 AGNIR
+3004 
-3009 HSAPLTVT
+3009 
-3017 IDTQITID
+3017 ID

-3177 GATGIWSV
+3177 DATGNWSVTPTGTWADGDYTLTVRVEDEAGNEKHSASLTVTVDTQITIDAIELVNDNGIPGDNMTNDAHPQFRVTVPGDVNEVSLSIDGGVTWVKATQSATPGVWNYTWPGTVPDGDYTLNVKATDNAGNTVTETLHFTIDTTLSVPVIVLNSADDTGVQGDNMTNSTQPTFALQHIDDDAVRVTVSVEHGGVTTTFDATKGVGGWSFTPTGAWADGDYTLSVSVEDKAGNTSHSASLTVTVDTQIAINNIELVNDSGIPDDNLTNNVRPHFQVKVPTDVNEVRLSIDGGKTWFNATQSATPGVWDYTWLADVGEGKHTLTVEATDKAGNQTTQKLDFIIDTMLSEPTIVLDSTDDSGTKGDNLTNANKPTFILGNIDADARYVTVEVQYGGTKEVLTATKGATGIWSV

-3191 ADGDYTLTVRVEDD
+3191 ADGDYMLTVRVEDD

-3322 PTIAMDSRDDTGAI
+3322 PTITMDSRDDTGAI

-3344 RPGFTIGNIDADA
+3344 RPGFTIGNIDSDA
-3357 HSVILRITQGGNS
+3357 QSVILRITQGGNS

-3414 VVTVDTQTSIT
+3414 IVTVDTQTSIT

-3462 IDGGANWVSATQGI
+3462 IDGGANWVSAAQGI

-3620 IAIDRIELVNDSG
+3620 IAIDHIELVNDSG

-3718 LLTPTIELAPDQDTG
+3718 LMTPTIELAPDQDTG

-3848 VFDIHQVDSDVTRV
+3848 VFDIRQVDSDVTRV

-4306 AELRIEIDTQV
+4306 AELKIEIDTQV

-4528 DNITSVTTPRF
+4528 DNITSVTKPRF

-4553 RINGVSYSVT
+4553 RINGVSYPVT

-4893 STAVDVTIDTEV
+4893 STAVDLTIDTEV

-5153 YTMPAN
+5153 YTMSAN

-5302 TNHNKPVLVGT
+5302 TSHNKPVLVGT

-5382 DNPAMV
+5382 DNPVMM

-5574 YSIWVDTHIKVF
+5574 YSIWVDTHIQVF

-5594 SSSKTEWWSNSDL
+5594 SSSKTDWWSNSST
-5607 ITMRGTGEIGATVS
+5607 ITMRGMGEIGATVS

-5631 AVVAATGRWELSTDK
+5631 AVVAANGQWELSTDQ
-5646 LPEGTYDISLVIE
+5646 LPEGKYDITLSIE
-5659 DSAGNRW
+5659 DNAGNRK
-5666 EDVREI
+5666 EEVHEI

-5711 EGNTYTL
+5711 NGNTYTL

-5999 EPSAA
+5999 VPSAA

-6010 VTAYSITLLNA
+6010 ETAYSITLLNA

-6047 VSIMFEGEEFT
+6047 VSVMFEGEEFT

-6088 DNDFLIKEK
+6088 DDDFLIKEK

-6109 NAMNVRGKTEDDI
+6109 NAMNARGKTEDDI

>member
-1 MGNKSIQKFFADQN
+1 M
-15 SVIDL
+15 
-20 SSLGNAKGAKVSL
+20 
-33 SGPDM
+33 
-38 NITTPR
+38 
-44 GSVIIVNGALYS
+44 
-56 SIKGNNL
+56 
-63 AVKFKDKTITGAK
+63 
-76 ILGSVDL
+76 
-83 KDIQLERIDSSLV
+83 
-96 DSAQVEK
+96 
-103 KGNGK
+103 
-108 RRNKKEE
+108 
-115 EELKKQLDDAENAKK
+115 
-130 EADKAKEEAEKAKEA
+130 
-145 AEKALNEAFE
+145 
-155 VQNSSKQIEE
+155 
-165 MLQNFLADNVAKD
+165 
-178 NLAQQSDASQQNT
+178 
-191 QAKATQASKQNDAEK
+191 
-206 VLPQPINKNT
+206 NKNT

-391 WSYEFKDNELSEGE
+391 WSYEFRDNELSEGE

-419 NETTDSIITDTIA
+419 NETTDSIITDTIP
-432 PEKPTIELDDSSDS
+432 PEKPTIELDDNSDS

-532 YFSAEIETTND
+532 YFSAEIETTDD

-621 SYVIDTIAPV
+621 SYVIDTIAPL

-724 TEVVPPKAE
+724 TEVVSPKAE

-955 PYSTVKLYID
+955 PYSTVKLYVD

-1034 SGISDDNLT
+1034 SGIADDNLT

-1111 NSAIFDFTIDTT
+1111 NSAVFDFTIDTT

-1184 SWLFIPGNTWADGSY
+1184 SWLFTPGNTWADGSY

-1206 DKAGNTN
+1206 DKAGNTS

-1326 VIVLDSADDTGIQ
+1326 VIVLNSADDTGVQ

-1344 NSTQPTFA
+1344 NRTQPTFA

-1379 KGTGGWTFTPP
+1379 KGTGGWTFTP
-1390 TSWAD
+1390 TASWTD

-1437 IPDDNLTNNVRPHF
+1437 IPNDNLTNNVRPHF

-1470 TWFNATQSATPG
+1470 TWVTAAQKAAG
-1482 VWDYIWPDDVADGGY
+1482 VWEYIWPDDVTDGSH

-1544 NVKTPG
+1544 SVKTPG

-1639 GDNLTN
+1639 DDNLTN

-1696 HTLMVEASDK
+1696 HTLMVEATDK
-1706 AGNKTTQKLDFTIDT
+1706 AGNKTTQKLDFIIDT
-1721 ILSEPTI
+1721 LLSEPTI

-2023 TIDHIELVNDSGIP
+2023 AIDHIELVNDSGIP
-2037 DDNLTNNVRPHF
+2037 NDNLTNNVRPHF

-2100 ATDKAGNKTTQQL
+2100 ATDKAGNKTTQKL

-2126 VLDNTDDS
+2126 VLDSTDDS
-2134 GTKGDHLTNV
+2134 GTKGDNLTNV

-2201 RVEDEA
+2201 RVEDDA
-2207 GNEKHSASLTVTV
+2207 GNVKYSASLTVTV

-2225 IDVIELVNDNGIPGD
+2225 IDVIELVNDSGTRGD
-2240 NMTNDAHPQF
+2240 NLTNDANPHF
-2250 RVTVPGDVNE
+2250 RITVPGDVNE

-2266 GGVTWVKATQSATPG
+2266 GGVTWVKATQSVTPG

-2344 HTQPTFALQHID
+2344 RTQPTFALQQID

-2379 DAGGWTF
+2379 GTGGWTF

-2476 SATPGVWDYIWPDD
+2476 SATPGVWDY
-2490 VADGGYTLTVEATDE
+2490 
-2505 AGNKATQTLDFTI
+2505 
-2518 DTTLSVPTLSLD
+2518 
-2530 SADDSGIAGDN
+2530 
-2541 ITNVKT
+2541 
-2547 PGFTLNNIDTDV
+2547 
-2559 SRVIV
+2559 
-2564 EVMHNGI
+2564 
-2571 KQEVP
+2571 
-2576 LVQTGGQWRF
+2576 
-2586 APTSDWADGDYI
+2586 
-2598 LTVKVEDRAGNVKQS
+2598 
-2613 APLTVTVD
+2613 
-2621 THIAIDRIEL
+2621 
-2631 VNDSGIPGDNL
+2631 
-2642 TNEARPHF
+2642 
-2650 QVTVPA
+2650 
-2656 DVNGVRLSIDGGK
+2656 
-2669 TWFDATQSATSGV
+2669 
-2682 WDYTWLTNVANG
+2682 
-2694 PHTLMVEASD
+2694 
-2704 KAGNKTTQKLD
+2704 
-2715 FTIDTILS
+2715 
-2723 EPTITLDSAD
+2723 
-2733 DSAAGDNIT
+2733 
-2742 NVKMPGFTLGNIDA
+2742 
-2756 DVTKV
+2756 
-2761 VVTVA
+2761 
-2766 HDGKNQQIEL
+2766 
-2776 IKNGGVWR
+2776 
-2784 FTPGAAW
+2784 
-2791 TDGDYTLTVK
+2791 
-2801 VEDKA
+2801 
-2806 GNTNYSAPLTVTI
+2806 
-2819 DTQTS
+2819 
-2824 IDRIELLNDTGIVG
+2824 
-2838 DNLTNEA
+2838 
-2845 RPQFHITVPT
+2845 
-2855 DVNSV
+2855 
-2860 QLSLDGGINWVNATL
+2860 
-2875 TSDGV
+2875 
-2880 WEYIWPTDLVE
+2880 
-2891 NTYTLTV
+2891 
-2898 KATDVAGNT
+2898 
-2907 ATETLN
+2907 
-2913 FIIDTTLSTPTITLD
+2913 
-2928 SADDS
+2928 
-2933 GTANDNKTNVKTPGF
+2933 
-2948 IIGGIDSD
+2948 
-2956 VTQVVVQVMRDGHS
+2956 
-2970 EEVELTQTN
+2970 
-2979 GQWRFVPGSAWTDG
+2979 
-2993 DYTLTVTVKDE
+2993 
-3004 AGNIR
+3004 
-3009 HSAPLTVT
+3009 
-3017 IDTQITID
+3017 
-3025 HIELVNDSGIPDD
+3025 
-3038 NLTNNVRPHFQVT
+3038 
-3051 VPTDVN
+3051 
-3057 VVRLS
+3057 
-3062 IDGGKTWFNATQSA
+3062 
-3076 TPGVWDYT
+3076 T

-3100 TDKAGNK
+3100 TDKAGNQ

-3152 IDADARY
+3152 IDVDARY
-3159 VTVEVQ
+3159 VTVEVL

-3401 TDNAGN
+3401 QDNAGN

-3414 VVTVDTQTSIT
+3414 IVTVDTQTSIT

-3462 IDGGANWVSATQGI
+3462 IDGGANWVSAAQGI

-3491 KHTLT
+3491 KHILT

-4070 YNATKVGA
+4070 YNAIKVGA

-4306 AELRIEIDTQV
+4306 AELQIEIDTQV

-4367 SKNAAGQWEF
+4367 SKNAAGQWQF

-4506 DTIVSDPSIDLL
+4506 DTVVSDPRIDLL

-4528 DNITSVTTPRF
+4528 DNITSITKPRF

-4553 RINGVSYSVT
+4553 RINGVSYPVT

-4614 MEPASDTGNSNS
+4614 MEPASDTGSSNS

-4652 DDKSGREVLKQT
+4652 DDKSGREVLKHT

-4723 DDQHEATSL
+4723 DDQYEATSL
-4732 RPEFKGFAEAFST
+4732 RPEFKGLAEAFST

-4821 ALGDFTTNNKTPTLI
+4821 ALGDFTTNNKTPTLV
-4836 GSTLPNTIVSIYVD
+4836 GNTLPNAIVSIYVD

-4945 EKAIAYTTGAG
+4945 EKAIAYTTGTG

-5084 EILIE
+5084 DILIE

-5242 WRAPILLQDDGTFN
+5242 WRAPILLQDDGKFN

-5302 TNHNKPVLVGT
+5302 TSHNKPVLVGT

-5382 DNPAMV
+5382 DNPVMM

-5399 SITSQTRPTFS
+5399 SITSQTRPAFS

-5538 EKGHWQMPVNPLYFT
+5538 DKGHWQMPVNPLYFT

-5574 YSIWVDTHIKVF
+5574 YSIWVDTHIQVF

-5594 SSSKTEWWSNSDL
+5594 SSSKTDWWSNSST
-5607 ITMRGTGEIGATVS
+5607 ITMRGMGEIGATVS

-5631 AVVAATGRWELSTDK
+5631 AVVAANGQWELSTDQ
-5646 LPEGTYDISLVIE
+5646 LPEGKYDITLSIE
-5659 DSAGNRW
+5659 DNAGNRK
-5666 EDVREI
+5666 EEVHEI

-5711 EGNTYTL
+5711 NGNTYTL

-5746 GNRSDDVPL
+5746 GNRSDDVSL

-5760 VPVISLSPDSDSGT
+5760 TPVISLSPDSDSGT
-5774 VGDNITRDKQ
+5774 AGDNITRDNQ

-5869 DNGASDSDNVTNHT
+5869 DNGASDSDNVTNHNHT

-5903 THNGVTDIYQATQ
+5903 THNGVTDTYQATQ

-5931 GNYTLSVTVVD
+5931 GTYTLSVTVVD
-5942 RAGNSQQSASLAVTV
+5942 RAGNSLQSASLEVTV

-5973 DDATATAVT
+5973 DDATPTAVT

-5999 EPSAA
+5999 VASAA

-6010 VTAYSITLLNA
+6010 ETAYSITLLNA

-6047 VSIMFEGEEFT
+6047 VSVMFEGEEFT

-6088 DNDFLIKEK
+6088 DDDFLIKEK

-6109 NAMNVRGKTEDDI
+6109 NAMNARGKTEDDI

>member
-2126 VLDNTDDS
+2126 VLDSTDDS
-2134 GTKGDHLTNV
+2134 GTKGDHLTDV

-2426 NNIELVNDSGIPDD
+2426 NN
-2440 NLTNNVRPHFQVT
+2440 
-2453 VPTDVNVVRLS
+2453 
-2464 IDGGK
+2464 
-2469 TWFNATQ
+2469 
-2476 SATPGVWDYIWPDD
+2476 
-2490 VADGGYTLTVEATDE
+2490 
-2505 AGNKATQTLDFTI
+2505 
-2518 DTTLSVPTLSLD
+2518 
-2530 SADDSGIAGDN
+2530 
-2541 ITNVKT
+2541 
-2547 PGFTLNNIDTDV
+2547 
-2559 SRVIV
+2559 
-2564 EVMHNGI
+2564 
-2571 KQEVP
+2571 
-2576 LVQTGGQWRF
+2576 
-2586 APTSDWADGDYI
+2586 
-2598 LTVKVEDRAGNVKQS
+2598 
-2613 APLTVTVD
+2613 
-2621 THIAIDRIEL
+2621 
-2631 VNDSGIPGDNL
+2631 
-2642 TNEARPHF
+2642 
-2650 QVTVPA
+2650 
-2656 DVNGVRLSIDGGK
+2656 
-2669 TWFDATQSATSGV
+2669 
-2682 WDYTWLTNVANG
+2682 
-2694 PHTLMVEASD
+2694 
-2704 KAGNKTTQKLD
+2704 
-2715 FTIDTILS
+2715 
-2723 EPTITLDSAD
+2723 
-2733 DSAAGDNIT
+2733 
-2742 NVKMPGFTLGNIDA
+2742 
-2756 DVTKV
+2756 
-2761 VVTVA
+2761 
-2766 HDGKNQQIEL
+2766 
-2776 IKNGGVWR
+2776 
-2784 FTPGAAW
+2784 
-2791 TDGDYTLTVK
+2791 
-2801 VEDKA
+2801 
-2806 GNTNYSAPLTVTI
+2806 
-2819 DTQTS
+2819 
-2824 IDRIELLNDTGIVG
+2824 
-2838 DNLTNEA
+2838 
-2845 RPQFHITVPT
+2845 
-2855 DVNSV
+2855 
-2860 QLSLDGGINWVNATL
+2860 
-2875 TSDGV
+2875 
-2880 WEYIWPTDLVE
+2880 
-2891 NTYTLTV
+2891 
-2898 KATDVAGNT
+2898 
-2907 ATETLN
+2907 
-2913 FIIDTTLSTPTITLD
+2913 
-2928 SADDS
+2928 
-2933 GTANDNKTNVKTPGF
+2933 
-2948 IIGGIDSD
+2948 
-2956 VTQVVVQVMRDGHS
+2956 
-2970 EEVELTQTN
+2970 
-2979 GQWRFVPGSAWTDG
+2979 
-2993 DYTLTVTVKDE
+2993 
-3004 AGNIR
+3004 
-3009 HSAPLTVT
+3009 
-3017 IDTQITID
+3017 
-3025 HIELVNDSGIPDD
+3025 IELVNDSGIPDD

-4553 RINGVSYSVT
+4553 RINGVSYPVT

>member
-38 NITTPR
+38 NITTPH

-115 EELKKQLDDAENAKK
+115 EELKKQLDEAENAKK
-130 EADKAKEEAEKAKEA
+130 EADKAKEEADKAKEEADKAKEEAEKAKEA

-419 NETTDSIITDTIA
+419 NETTDSIITDTIP

-532 YFSAEIETTND
+532 YFSAEIETTDD

-601 INNLT
+601 VNNLT

-621 SYVIDTIAPV
+621 SYVIDTVAPV
-631 PPTVSLEDYV
+631 PPTVSLEDFV

-762 FATVNILIDGKTIGV
+762 FATINILIDGKTIGV

-955 PYSTVKLYID
+955 PYSTVKLYVD

-1034 SGISDDNLT
+1034 SGIADDNLT

-1057 DIISVQVWDAMSD
+1057 DIISVQVWDAASD

-1111 NSAIFDFTIDTT
+1111 NSAVFDFTIDTT

-1184 SWLFIPGNTWADGSY
+1184 SWLFTPGNTWADGSY

-1206 DKAGNTN
+1206 DKAGNTS

-1326 VIVLDSADDTGIQ
+1326 VIVLNSADDTGVQ

-1344 NSTQPTFA
+1344 NRTQPTFA

-1544 NVKTPG
+1544 SVKTPG

-1639 GDNLTN
+1639 DDNLTN

-1696 HTLMVEASDK
+1696 HTLMVEATDK
-1706 AGNKTTQKLDFTIDT
+1706 AGNKTTQKLDFIIDT
-1721 ILSEPTI
+1721 LLSEPTI

-2023 TIDHIELVNDSGIP
+2023 
-2037 DDNLTNNVRPHF
+2037 
-2049 QVTVPTDVNVVRL
+2049 
-2062 SIDGGKTW
+2062 
-2070 FNATQSATPGVWD
+2070 
-2083 YTWLADVGEGK
+2083 
-2094 HTLTVE
+2094 
-2100 ATDKAGNKTTQQL
+2100 
-2113 DFIIDTLLSEPTI
+2113 
-2126 VLDNTDDS
+2126 
-2134 GTKGDHLTNV
+2134 
-2144 NKPTFLLGN
+2144 
-2153 IDADAR
+2153 
-2159 YVTVEVQ
+2159 
-2166 HGGTK
+2166 
-2171 EVLTA
+2171 
-2176 TKDATGNW
+2176 
-2184 SVTPTG
+2184 
-2190 TWADGDYTLTV
+2190 
-2201 RVEDEA
+2201 
-2207 GNEKHSASLTVTV
+2207 
-2220 DTQIT
+2220 
-2225 IDVIELVNDNGIPGD
+2225 
-2240 NMTNDAHPQF
+2240 
-2250 RVTVPGDVNE
+2250 
-2260 VSLSID
+2260 
-2266 GGVTWVKATQSATPG
+2266 
-2281 VWNYTWPGTVPDGD
+2281 
-2295 YTLNVKATDNAGN
+2295 
-2308 TVTETLH
+2308 
-2315 FTIDTTL
+2315 
-2322 STPVIVLDSA
+2322 
-2332 DDSGVHGDNMTN
+2332 
-2344 HTQPTFALQHID
+2344 
-2356 DDAVRVTVSVEHGGV
+2356 
-2371 TTTFDATK
+2371 
-2379 DAGGWTF
+2379 
-2386 TPTGAW
+2386 
-2392 ADGDYTLSVSVEDK
+2392 
-2406 AGNTSHSA
+2406 
-2414 SLTVTVDTQIAI
+2414 AI
-2426 NNIELVNDSGIPDD
+2426 NN
-2440 NLTNNVRPHFQVT
+2440 
-2453 VPTDVNVVRLS
+2453 
-2464 IDGGK
+2464 
-2469 TWFNATQ
+2469 
-2476 SATPGVWDYIWPDD
+2476 
-2490 VADGGYTLTVEATDE
+2490 
-2505 AGNKATQTLDFTI
+2505 
-2518 DTTLSVPTLSLD
+2518 
-2530 SADDSGIAGDN
+2530 
-2541 ITNVKT
+2541 
-2547 PGFTLNNIDTDV
+2547 
-2559 SRVIV
+2559 
-2564 EVMHNGI
+2564 
-2571 KQEVP
+2571 
-2576 LVQTGGQWRF
+2576 
-2586 APTSDWADGDYI
+2586 
-2598 LTVKVEDRAGNVKQS
+2598 
-2613 APLTVTVD
+2613 
-2621 THIAIDRIEL
+2621 
-2631 VNDSGIPGDNL
+2631 
-2642 TNEARPHF
+2642 
-2650 QVTVPA
+2650 
-2656 DVNGVRLSIDGGK
+2656 
-2669 TWFDATQSATSGV
+2669 
-2682 WDYTWLTNVANG
+2682 
-2694 PHTLMVEASD
+2694 
-2704 KAGNKTTQKLD
+2704 
-2715 FTIDTILS
+2715 
-2723 EPTITLDSAD
+2723 
-2733 DSAAGDNIT
+2733 
-2742 NVKMPGFTLGNIDA
+2742 
-2756 DVTKV
+2756 
-2761 VVTVA
+2761 
-2766 HDGKNQQIEL
+2766 
-2776 IKNGGVWR
+2776 
-2784 FTPGAAW
+2784 
-2791 TDGDYTLTVK
+2791 
-2801 VEDKA
+2801 
-2806 GNTNYSAPLTVTI
+2806 
-2819 DTQTS
+2819 
-2824 IDRIELLNDTGIVG
+2824 
-2838 DNLTNEA
+2838 
-2845 RPQFHITVPT
+2845 
-2855 DVNSV
+2855 
-2860 QLSLDGGINWVNATL
+2860 
-2875 TSDGV
+2875 
-2880 WEYIWPTDLVE
+2880 
-2891 NTYTLTV
+2891 
-2898 KATDVAGNT
+2898 
-2907 ATETLN
+2907 
-2913 FIIDTTLSTPTITLD
+2913 
-2928 SADDS
+2928 
-2933 GTANDNKTNVKTPGF
+2933 
-2948 IIGGIDSD
+2948 
-2956 VTQVVVQVMRDGHS
+2956 
-2970 EEVELTQTN
+2970 
-2979 GQWRFVPGSAWTDG
+2979 
-2993 DYTLTVTVKDE
+2993 
-3004 AGNIR
+3004 
-3009 HSAPLTVT
+3009 
-3017 IDTQITID
+3017 
-3025 HIELVNDSGIPDD
+3025 IELVNDSGIPDD

-3177 GATGIWSV
+3177 DATGNWSVTPTGTWADGDYTLTVRVEDDAGNVKYSASLTVTVDTQVTIDVIELVNDSGTRGDNLTNDANPHFRITVPGDVNEVSLSIDGGVTWVKAMQSATPGVWNYTWPKTVADGDYTLTVKATDNAGNTVTRTLDFTIDTTLSTPVIVLDSADDSGVQGDNMTNRTQPTFALQHIDDDAVRVTVSVEHGGVTTTFDATKDAGGWTFTPTGAWADGDYTLSVSVEDKAGNSSHSASLTVTVDTQIAINNIELVNDSGIPDDNLTNNVRPHFQVTVPTDVNVVRLSIDGGKTWFNATQSATPGVWDYTWLADVGEGKHTLTVEATDKAGNKTTQQLDFIIDTMLSEPTIVLDNTDDSGTKGDNLTNVNKPTFLLGNIDADARYVTVEVQHGGTKEVLTATKDATGNWSV

-3620 IAIDRIELVNDSG
+3620 IAIDHIELVNDSG

-3691 QHTLTVEVTDG
+3691 QHTLIVEVTDG
-3702 AGNKMTETLNF
+3702 AGNKMTGTLDF

-3848 VFDIHQVDSDVTRV
+3848 VFDIRQIDSDVTRV

-3911 ESAPFEV
+3911 ESAPLEV

-4252 DNDVSHIVVHIDGR
+4252 DNDVSHIVVHLDGR
-4266 DYTIENTG
+4266 DYTIENKG

-4306 AELRIEIDTQV
+4306 AELQIEIDTQV

-4439 RFEISAREPLQSVT
+4439 RFEISAREQLQSVT

-4553 RINGVSYSVT
+4553 RINGVSYPVT

-4614 MEPASDTGNSNS
+4614 MEPASDTGSSNS

-4652 DDKSGREVLKQT
+4652 DDKSGREVLKHT

-4723 DDQHEATSL
+4723 DDQYEATSL
-4732 RPEFKGFAEAFST
+4732 RPEFKGLAEAFST

-5084 EILIE
+5084 DILIE

-5236 VEADGT
+5236 VEADGS

-5266 NTEVSKDYSVDVDSS
+5266 NTEVSKNYSVDVDSS

-5324 DEKIVANVLVL
+5324 DENIVANVLVL

-5382 DNPAMV
+5382 DNPVMM

-5399 SITSQTRPTFS
+5399 SVTSQTRPAFS

-5433 TDRNQVYRPESPL
+5433 TDRNQVYRPASPL

-5469 LNFTIDTFNTTPVAI
+5469 LNFTIDTLNTTPVAI

-5538 EKGHWQMPVNPLYFT
+5538 DKGHWQMPVNLLYFT

-5574 YSIWVDTHIKVF
+5574 YSIWVDTHIQVF

-5594 SSSKTEWWSNSDL
+5594 SSSKTDWWSNSST
-5607 ITMRGTGEIGATVS
+5607 ITMRGMGEIGATVS

-5631 AVVAATGRWELSTDK
+5631 AVVAANGQWELSTDQ
-5646 LPEGTYDISLVIE
+5646 LPEGKYDITLSIE
-5659 DSAGNRW
+5659 DNAGNRK
-5666 EDVREI
+5666 EEVHEI

-5711 EGNTYTL
+5711 NGNTYTL

-5869 DNGASDSDNVTNHT
+5869 DNGVSDSDNVTNHT

-5903 THNGVTDIYQATQ
+5903 THNGVTDTYQATQ

-5931 GNYTLSVTVVD
+5931 GTYTLSVTVVD

-5973 DDATATAVT
+5973 DDATPTAVT

-5988 VNAESATHLRT
+5988 VNAESDTHLRT
-5999 EPSAA
+5999 VPSAA

-6010 VTAYSITLLNA
+6010 ETAYSITLLNA

-6047 VSIMFEGEEFT
+6047 VSVMFEGEEFT

-6088 DNDFLIKEK
+6088 DDDFLIKEK

-6109 NAMNVRGKTEDDI
+6109 NAMNARGKTEDDI

>member
-532 YFSAEIETTND
+532 YFSAEIETTDD

-601 INNLT
+601 VNNLT

-621 SYVIDTIAPV
+621 SYVIDTVAPV
-631 PPTVSLEDYV
+631 PPTVSLEDFV

-1034 SGISDDNLT
+1034 SGIADDNLT

-1111 NSAIFDFTIDTT
+1111 NSAVFDFTIDTT

-1184 SWLFIPGNTWADGSY
+1184 SWLFTPGNTWADGSY

-1206 DKAGNTN
+1206 DKAGNTS

-1379 KGTGGWTFTPP
+1379 KGTGGWSFTP
-1390 TSWAD
+1390 TGAWAD

-1437 IPDDNLTNNVRPHF
+1437 IPNDNLTNNVRPHF

-1470 TWFNATQSATPG
+1470 TWFNSTQSATPG
-1482 VWDYIWPDDVADGGY
+1482 AWDYIWPDDVADGGY

-1503 TDEAGNKAT
+1503 TDKAGNKTT
-1512 QTLDFTIDTTLSV
+1512 QELDFTIDTTLSV

-1884 IWPTDLVEN
+1884 IWPTDLIEN

-2023 TIDHIELVNDSGIP
+2023 
-2037 DDNLTNNVRPHF
+2037 
-2049 QVTVPTDVNVVRL
+2049 
-2062 SIDGGKTW
+2062 
-2070 FNATQSATPGVWD
+2070 A
-2083 YTWLADVGEGK
+2083 
-2094 HTLTVE
+2094 
-2100 ATDKAGNKTTQQL
+2100 
-2113 DFIIDTLLSEPTI
+2113 
-2126 VLDNTDDS
+2126 
-2134 GTKGDHLTNV
+2134 
-2144 NKPTFLLGN
+2144 
-2153 IDADAR
+2153 
-2159 YVTVEVQ
+2159 
-2166 HGGTK
+2166 
-2171 EVLTA
+2171 
-2176 TKDATGNW
+2176 
-2184 SVTPTG
+2184 
-2190 TWADGDYTLTV
+2190 
-2201 RVEDEA
+2201 
-2207 GNEKHSASLTVTV
+2207 
-2220 DTQIT
+2220 
-2225 IDVIELVNDNGIPGD
+2225 
-2240 NMTNDAHPQF
+2240 
-2250 RVTVPGDVNE
+2250 
-2260 VSLSID
+2260 
-2266 GGVTWVKATQSATPG
+2266 
-2281 VWNYTWPGTVPDGD
+2281 
-2295 YTLNVKATDNAGN
+2295 
-2308 TVTETLH
+2308 
-2315 FTIDTTL
+2315 
-2322 STPVIVLDSA
+2322 
-2332 DDSGVHGDNMTN
+2332 
-2344 HTQPTFALQHID
+2344 
-2356 DDAVRVTVSVEHGGV
+2356 
-2371 TTTFDATK
+2371 
-2379 DAGGWTF
+2379 
-2386 TPTGAW
+2386 
-2392 ADGDYTLSVSVEDK
+2392 
-2406 AGNTSHSA
+2406 
-2414 SLTVTVDTQIAI
+2414 
-2426 NNIELVNDSGIPDD
+2426 
-2440 NLTNNVRPHFQVT
+2440 
-2453 VPTDVNVVRLS
+2453 
-2464 IDGGK
+2464 
-2469 TWFNATQ
+2469 
-2476 SATPGVWDYIWPDD
+2476 
-2490 VADGGYTLTVEATDE
+2490 
-2505 AGNKATQTLDFTI
+2505 
-2518 DTTLSVPTLSLD
+2518 
-2530 SADDSGIAGDN
+2530 
-2541 ITNVKT
+2541 
-2547 PGFTLNNIDTDV
+2547 
-2559 SRVIV
+2559 
-2564 EVMHNGI
+2564 
-2571 KQEVP
+2571 
-2576 LVQTGGQWRF
+2576 
-2586 APTSDWADGDYI
+2586 
-2598 LTVKVEDRAGNVKQS
+2598 
-2613 APLTVTVD
+2613 
-2621 THIAIDRIEL
+2621 
-2631 VNDSGIPGDNL
+2631 
-2642 TNEARPHF
+2642 
-2650 QVTVPA
+2650 
-2656 DVNGVRLSIDGGK
+2656 
-2669 TWFDATQSATSGV
+2669 
-2682 WDYTWLTNVANG
+2682 
-2694 PHTLMVEASD
+2694 
-2704 KAGNKTTQKLD
+2704 
-2715 FTIDTILS
+2715 
-2723 EPTITLDSAD
+2723 
-2733 DSAAGDNIT
+2733 
-2742 NVKMPGFTLGNIDA
+2742 
-2756 DVTKV
+2756 
-2761 VVTVA
+2761 
-2766 HDGKNQQIEL
+2766 
-2776 IKNGGVWR
+2776 
-2784 FTPGAAW
+2784 
-2791 TDGDYTLTVK
+2791 
-2801 VEDKA
+2801 
-2806 GNTNYSAPLTVTI
+2806 
-2819 DTQTS
+2819 
-2824 IDRIELLNDTGIVG
+2824 
-2838 DNLTNEA
+2838 
-2845 RPQFHITVPT
+2845 
-2855 DVNSV
+2855 
-2860 QLSLDGGINWVNATL
+2860 
-2875 TSDGV
+2875 
-2880 WEYIWPTDLVE
+2880 
-2891 NTYTLTV
+2891 
-2898 KATDVAGNT
+2898 
-2907 ATETLN
+2907 
-2913 FIIDTTLSTPTITLD
+2913 
-2928 SADDS
+2928 
-2933 GTANDNKTNVKTPGF
+2933 
-2948 IIGGIDSD
+2948 
-2956 VTQVVVQVMRDGHS
+2956 
-2970 EEVELTQTN
+2970 
-2979 GQWRFVPGSAWTDG
+2979 
-2993 DYTLTVTVKDE
+2993 
-3004 AGNIR
+3004 
-3009 HSAPLTVT
+3009 
-3017 IDTQITID
+3017 ID

-3177 GATGIWSV
+3177 DATGNWSVTPTGTWADGDYTLTVRVEDEAGNEKHSASLTVTVDTQITIDAIELVNDNGIPGDNMTNDAHPQFRVTVPGDVNEVSLSIDGGVTWVKATQSATPGVWNYTWPGTVPDGDYTLNVKATDNAGNTVTETLHFTIDTTLSVPVIVLNSADDTGIQGDNMTNSTQPTFALQHIDDDAVRVTVSVEHGGVTTTFDATKGTGGWSFTPTGAWADGDYTLSVSVEDKAGNTSHSASLTVTVDTQIAINNIELVNDSGIPDDNLTNNVRPHFQVKVPTDVNEVRLSIDGGKTWFNATQSATPGVWDYTWLADVGEGKHTLTVEATDKAGNQTTQKLDFIIDTMLSEPTIVLDSTDDSGTKGDNLTNANKPTFILGNIDADARYVTVEVQYGGTKEVLTATKGATGIWSV

-3210 YSAPLTVTVD
+3210 YSAPLT
-3220 TQITI
+3220 
-3225 DVIELVNDNGI
+3225 
-3236 PGDNLTN
+3236 
-3243 DVRPHFRVT
+3243 VT

-3322 PTIAMDSRDDTGAI
+3322 PTITMDSRDDTGAI

-3344 RPGFTIGNIDADA
+3344 RPGFTIGNIDSDA
-3357 HSVILRITQGGNS
+3357 QSVILRITQGGNS

-3414 VVTVDTQTSIT
+3414 IVTVDTQTSIT

-3462 IDGGANWVSATQGI
+3462 IDGGANWVSAAQGI

-3620 IAIDRIELVNDSG
+3620 IAIDHIELVNDSG

-3718 LLTPTIELAPDQDTG
+3718 LMTPTIELAPDQDTG

-3848 VFDIHQVDSDVTRV
+3848 VFDIRQVDSDVTRV

-4306 AELRIEIDTQV
+4306 AELKIEIDTQV

-4528 DNITSVTTPRF
+4528 DNITSVTKPRF

-4553 RINGVSYSVT
+4553 RINGVSYPVT

-4821 ALGDFTTNNKTPTLI
+4821 ALGDFTTNNKTPTLV
-4836 GSTLPNTIVSIYVD
+4836 GNTLPNAIVSIYVD

-4970 YELTFKVEDVAGN
+4970 YVLTFKVEDVAGN

-5036 TIRNPQGVVIATLV
+5036 TIRSPQGVVIATLV

-5084 EILIE
+5084 DILIE

-5410 IFGEMNQSVQIFIDG
+5410 ISGEMNQSVQIFIDG

-5574 YSIWVDTHIKVF
+5574 YSIWVDTHIQVF

-5594 SSSKTEWWSNSDL
+5594 SSSKTDWWSNSST
-5607 ITMRGTGEIGATVS
+5607 ITMRGMGEIGATVS

-5631 AVVAATGRWELSTDK
+5631 AVVAANGQWELSTDQ
-5646 LPEGTYDISLVIE
+5646 LPEGKYDITLSIE
-5659 DSAGNRW
+5659 DNAGNRK
-5666 EDVREI
+5666 EEVHEI

-5711 EGNTYTL
+5711 NGNTYTL

-5746 GNRSDDVPL
+5746 GNRSDDVSL

-5869 DNGASDSDNVTNHT
+5869 DNGVSDSDNVTNHT

-5903 THNGVTDIYQATQ
+5903 THNGVTDTYQATQ

-5931 GNYTLSVTVVD
+5931 GTYTLSVTVVD

-5999 EPSAA
+5999 VPSAA

-6010 VTAYSITLLNA
+6010 ETAYSITLLNA

-6109 NAMNVRGKTEDDI
+6109 NAMNARGKTEDDI

>member
-650 GNDLPALVGTAEPKS
+650 GNDLPALVSTAEPKS

-2126 VLDNTDDS
+2126 VLDSTDDS

-2426 NNIELVNDSGIPDD
+2426 NN
-2440 NLTNNVRPHFQVT
+2440 
-2453 VPTDVNVVRLS
+2453 
-2464 IDGGK
+2464 
-2469 TWFNATQ
+2469 
-2476 SATPGVWDYIWPDD
+2476 
-2490 VADGGYTLTVEATDE
+2490 
-2505 AGNKATQTLDFTI
+2505 
-2518 DTTLSVPTLSLD
+2518 
-2530 SADDSGIAGDN
+2530 
-2541 ITNVKT
+2541 
-2547 PGFTLNNIDTDV
+2547 
-2559 SRVIV
+2559 
-2564 EVMHNGI
+2564 
-2571 KQEVP
+2571 
-2576 LVQTGGQWRF
+2576 
-2586 APTSDWADGDYI
+2586 
-2598 LTVKVEDRAGNVKQS
+2598 
-2613 APLTVTVD
+2613 
-2621 THIAIDRIEL
+2621 
-2631 VNDSGIPGDNL
+2631 
-2642 TNEARPHF
+2642 
-2650 QVTVPA
+2650 
-2656 DVNGVRLSIDGGK
+2656 
-2669 TWFDATQSATSGV
+2669 
-2682 WDYTWLTNVANG
+2682 
-2694 PHTLMVEASD
+2694 
-2704 KAGNKTTQKLD
+2704 
-2715 FTIDTILS
+2715 
-2723 EPTITLDSAD
+2723 
-2733 DSAAGDNIT
+2733 
-2742 NVKMPGFTLGNIDA
+2742 
-2756 DVTKV
+2756 
-2761 VVTVA
+2761 
-2766 HDGKNQQIEL
+2766 
-2776 IKNGGVWR
+2776 
-2784 FTPGAAW
+2784 
-2791 TDGDYTLTVK
+2791 
-2801 VEDKA
+2801 
-2806 GNTNYSAPLTVTI
+2806 
-2819 DTQTS
+2819 
-2824 IDRIELLNDTGIVG
+2824 
-2838 DNLTNEA
+2838 
-2845 RPQFHITVPT
+2845 
-2855 DVNSV
+2855 
-2860 QLSLDGGINWVNATL
+2860 
-2875 TSDGV
+2875 
-2880 WEYIWPTDLVE
+2880 
-2891 NTYTLTV
+2891 
-2898 KATDVAGNT
+2898 
-2907 ATETLN
+2907 
-2913 FIIDTTLSTPTITLD
+2913 
-2928 SADDS
+2928 
-2933 GTANDNKTNVKTPGF
+2933 
-2948 IIGGIDSD
+2948 
-2956 VTQVVVQVMRDGHS
+2956 
-2970 EEVELTQTN
+2970 
-2979 GQWRFVPGSAWTDG
+2979 
-2993 DYTLTVTVKDE
+2993 
-3004 AGNIR
+3004 
-3009 HSAPLTVT
+3009 
-3017 IDTQITID
+3017 
-3025 HIELVNDSGIPDD
+3025 IELVNDSGIPDD

-4553 RINGVSYSVT
+4553 RINGVSYPVT

>member
-38 NITTPR
+38 NITTPH

-115 EELKKQLDDAENAKK
+115 EELKKQLDEAENAKK

-446 GIKNDNITNSTLPT
+446 GIKNDSITNSTLPT

-532 YFSAEIETTND
+532 YFSAEIETTDD

-601 INNLT
+601 VNNLT

-621 SYVIDTIAPV
+621 SYVIDTVAPV
-631 PPTVSLEDYV
+631 PPTVSLEDFV

-1057 DIISVQVWDAMSD
+1057 DIISVQVWDAASD

-1111 NSAIFDFTIDTT
+1111 NSAVFDFTIDTT

-1184 SWLFIPGNTWADGSY
+1184 SWLFTPGNTWADGSY

-1326 VIVLDSADDTGIQ
+1326 VIVLNSADDTGVQ

-1379 KGTGGWTFTPP
+1379 KGVGGWSFTP
-1390 TSWAD
+1390 TGAWAD

-1437 IPDDNLTNNVRPHF
+1437 IPNDNLTNNVRPHF

-1470 TWFNATQSATPG
+1470 TWFNATQNATPG

-1503 TDEAGNKAT
+1503 TDEAGNKTT

-1550 FTLNNIDTDVSRVIV
+1550 FTLNNIDTDVSRVTV

-1639 GDNLTN
+1639 DDNLTN

-1677 SATSGVWDYTWLT
+1677 SATPGVWDYTWLT

-1706 AGNKTTQKLDFTIDT
+1706 AGNKTTQKLDFIIDT
-1721 ILSEPTI
+1721 MLSEPTI

-1840 NLTNEARPQFHIT
+1840 KLTNEARPQFHIT

-2023 TIDHIELVNDSGIP
+2023 AIDHIELVNDSGIP

-2134 GTKGDHLTNV
+2134 GTKGDNLTNV

-2332 DDSGVHGDNMTN
+2332 DDTGIQGDNMTN
-2344 HTQPTFALQHID
+2344 RTQPTFNLQHID

-2379 DAGGWTF
+2379 GVGGWTF
-2386 TPTGAW
+2386 TPPTSWGA
-2392 ADGDYTLSVSVEDK
+2392 GDYTLSVSVEDK

-2440 NLTNNVRPHFQVT
+2440 NLTNNVRPQFQVK
-2453 VPTDVNVVRLS
+2453 VPTDVN
-2464 IDGGK
+2464 
-2469 TWFNATQ
+2469 
-2476 SATPGVWDYIWPDD
+2476 
-2490 VADGGYTLTVEATDE
+2490 E
-2505 AGNKATQTLDFTI
+2505 
-2518 DTTLSVPTLSLD
+2518 
-2530 SADDSGIAGDN
+2530 
-2541 ITNVKT
+2541 
-2547 PGFTLNNIDTDV
+2547 
-2559 SRVIV
+2559 
-2564 EVMHNGI
+2564 
-2571 KQEVP
+2571 
-2576 LVQTGGQWRF
+2576 
-2586 APTSDWADGDYI
+2586 
-2598 LTVKVEDRAGNVKQS
+2598 
-2613 APLTVTVD
+2613 
-2621 THIAIDRIEL
+2621 
-2631 VNDSGIPGDNL
+2631 
-2642 TNEARPHF
+2642 
-2650 QVTVPA
+2650 
-2656 DVNGVRLSIDGGK
+2656 
-2669 TWFDATQSATSGV
+2669 
-2682 WDYTWLTNVANG
+2682 
-2694 PHTLMVEASD
+2694 
-2704 KAGNKTTQKLD
+2704 
-2715 FTIDTILS
+2715 
-2723 EPTITLDSAD
+2723 
-2733 DSAAGDNIT
+2733 
-2742 NVKMPGFTLGNIDA
+2742 
-2756 DVTKV
+2756 
-2761 VVTVA
+2761 
-2766 HDGKNQQIEL
+2766 
-2776 IKNGGVWR
+2776 
-2784 FTPGAAW
+2784 
-2791 TDGDYTLTVK
+2791 
-2801 VEDKA
+2801 
-2806 GNTNYSAPLTVTI
+2806 
-2819 DTQTS
+2819 
-2824 IDRIELLNDTGIVG
+2824 
-2838 DNLTNEA
+2838 
-2845 RPQFHITVPT
+2845 
-2855 DVNSV
+2855 
-2860 QLSLDGGINWVNATL
+2860 
-2875 TSDGV
+2875 
-2880 WEYIWPTDLVE
+2880 
-2891 NTYTLTV
+2891 
-2898 KATDVAGNT
+2898 
-2907 ATETLN
+2907 
-2913 FIIDTTLSTPTITLD
+2913 
-2928 SADDS
+2928 
-2933 GTANDNKTNVKTPGF
+2933 
-2948 IIGGIDSD
+2948 
-2956 VTQVVVQVMRDGHS
+2956 
-2970 EEVELTQTN
+2970 
-2979 GQWRFVPGSAWTDG
+2979 
-2993 DYTLTVTVKDE
+2993 
-3004 AGNIR
+3004 
-3009 HSAPLTVT
+3009 
-3017 IDTQITID
+3017 
-3025 HIELVNDSGIPDD
+3025 
-3038 NLTNNVRPHFQVT
+3038 
-3051 VPTDVN
+3051 
-3057 VVRLS
+3057 VRLS

-3100 TDKAGNK
+3100 TDKAGNQ
-3107 TTQQLDF
+3107 TTQKLDF
-3114 IIDTLLSEPT
+3114 IIDTMLSEPT
-3124 IVLDNTDDSG
+3124 IVLDSTDDSG

-3139 LTNVNKPTFLLGN
+3139 LTNANKPTFILGN

-3191 ADGDYTLTVRVEDD
+3191 ADGDYTLTVRVEDE

-3322 PTIAMDSRDDTGAI
+3322 PTITMDSRDDTGAI

-3344 RPGFTIGNIDADA
+3344 RPGFTIGNIDSDA
-3357 HSVILRITQGGNS
+3357 QSVILRITQGGNS

-3414 VVTVDTQTSIT
+3414 IVTVDTQTSIT

-3462 IDGGANWVSATQGI
+3462 IDGGANWVSAAQGI

-3620 IAIDRIELVNDSG
+3620 IAIDHIELVNDSG
-3633 VPGDNV
+3633 VPGDNI

-3691 QHTLTVEVTDG
+3691 QHTLIVEVTDG
-3702 AGNKMTETLNF
+3702 AGNKMTGTLDF

-3848 VFDIHQVDSDVTRV
+3848 VFDIRQVDSDVTRV

-3911 ESAPFEV
+3911 ESAPLEV

-3957 VVQVRVTLDGGAN
+3957 VIQVRVTLDGGAN

-4188 DGQHTLLVD
+4188 DGKHTLLVD

-4306 AELRIEIDTQV
+4306 AELQIEIDTQV

-4528 DNITSVTTPRF
+4528 DNITSVTKPRF

-4553 RINGVSYSVT
+4553 RINGVSYPVT

-4614 MEPASDTGNSNS
+4614 MEPASDTGSSNS

-4652 DDKSGREVLKQT
+4652 DDKSGREVLKHT

-4723 DDQHEATSL
+4723 DDQYEATSL
-4732 RPEFKGFAEAFST
+4732 RPEFKGLAEAFST

-4821 ALGDFTTNNKTPTLI
+4821 ALGDFTTNNKTPTLV
-4836 GSTLPNTIVSIYVD
+4836 GNTLPNAIVSIYVD

-4970 YELTFKVEDVAGN
+4970 YVLTFKVEDVAGN

-5084 EILIE
+5084 DILIE

-5302 TNHNKPVLVGT
+5302 TSHNKPVLVGT

-5382 DNPAMV
+5382 DNPVMM

-5399 SITSQTRPTFS
+5399 SITSQTRPAFS
-5410 IFGEMNQSVQIFIDG
+5410 IYGEMNQSVQIFIDG

-5538 EKGHWQMPVNPLYFT
+5538 DKGHWQMPVNPLYFT

-5574 YSIWVDTHIKVF
+5574 YSIWVDTHIQVF

-5594 SSSKTEWWSNSDL
+5594 SSSKTDWWSNSST
-5607 ITMRGTGEIGATVS
+5607 ITMRGMGEIGATVS

-5631 AVVAATGRWELSTDK
+5631 AVVAANGQWELSTDQ
-5646 LPEGTYDISLVIE
+5646 LPEGKYDITLSIE
-5659 DSAGNRW
+5659 DNAGNRK
-5666 EDVREI
+5666 EEVHEI

-5711 EGNTYTL
+5711 NGNTYTL

-5760 VPVISLSPDSDSGT
+5760 TPVISLSPDSDSGT
-5774 VGDNITRDKQ
+5774 VGDNITRDNQ

-5869 DNGASDSDNVTNHT
+5869 GNGASDSDNVTNHNHT

-5931 GNYTLSVTVVD
+5931 GTYTLSVTVVD
-5942 RAGNSQQSASLAVTV
+5942 RAGNSLQSASLEVTV

-5973 DDATATAVT
+5973 DDATPTAVT

-5999 EPSAA
+5999 VPSAA

-6010 VTAYSITLLNA
+6010 ETAYSITLLNA

-6047 VSIMFEGEEFT
+6047 VSVMFEGEEFT

-6081 DVKFIDK
+6081 DVKFLDK
-6088 DNDFLIKEK
+6088 DDDFLIKEK

-6109 NAMNVRGKTEDDI
+6109 NAMNARGKTEDDI

-6132 HNNNGAIDVFAVN
+6132 HNNNGAIEVFAVN

>member
-38 NITTPR
+38 NITTPH

-103 KGNGK
+103 KGDGK

-115 EELKKQLDDAENAKK
+115 EELKKQLDEAENAKK

-446 GIKNDNITNSTLPT
+446 GIKNDSITNSTLPT

-532 YFSAEIETTND
+532 YFSAEIETTDD

-601 INNLT
+601 VNNLT

-621 SYVIDTIAPV
+621 SYVIDTVAPV
-631 PPTVSLEDYV
+631 PPTVSLEDFV

-1057 DIISVQVWDAMSD
+1057 DIISVQVWDAASD

-1111 NSAIFDFTIDTT
+1111 NSAVFDFTIDTT

-1184 SWLFIPGNTWADGSY
+1184 SWLFTPGNTWADGSY

-1326 VIVLDSADDTGIQ
+1326 VIVLNSADDTGVQ

-1379 KGTGGWTFTPP
+1379 KGVGGWSFTP
-1390 TSWAD
+1390 TGAWAD

-1437 IPDDNLTNNVRPHF
+1437 IPNDNLTNNVRPHF

-1470 TWFNATQSATPG
+1470 TWFNATQNATPG

-1503 TDEAGNKAT
+1503 TDEAGNKTT

-1550 FTLNNIDTDVSRVIV
+1550 FTLNNIDTDVSRVTV

-1677 SATSGVWDYTWLT
+1677 SATPGVWDYTWLT

-1706 AGNKTTQKLDFTIDT
+1706 AGNKTTQKLDFIIDT
-1721 ILSEPTI
+1721 MLSEPTI

-1875 LTSDGVWEY
+1875 LTPDGVWEY

-2023 TIDHIELVNDSGIP
+2023 
-2037 DDNLTNNVRPHF
+2037 
-2049 QVTVPTDVNVVRL
+2049 
-2062 SIDGGKTW
+2062 
-2070 FNATQSATPGVWD
+2070 A
-2083 YTWLADVGEGK
+2083 
-2094 HTLTVE
+2094 
-2100 ATDKAGNKTTQQL
+2100 
-2113 DFIIDTLLSEPTI
+2113 
-2126 VLDNTDDS
+2126 
-2134 GTKGDHLTNV
+2134 
-2144 NKPTFLLGN
+2144 
-2153 IDADAR
+2153 
-2159 YVTVEVQ
+2159 
-2166 HGGTK
+2166 
-2171 EVLTA
+2171 
-2176 TKDATGNW
+2176 
-2184 SVTPTG
+2184 
-2190 TWADGDYTLTV
+2190 
-2201 RVEDEA
+2201 
-2207 GNEKHSASLTVTV
+2207 
-2220 DTQIT
+2220 
-2225 IDVIELVNDNGIPGD
+2225 
-2240 NMTNDAHPQF
+2240 
-2250 RVTVPGDVNE
+2250 
-2260 VSLSID
+2260 
-2266 GGVTWVKATQSATPG
+2266 
-2281 VWNYTWPGTVPDGD
+2281 
-2295 YTLNVKATDNAGN
+2295 
-2308 TVTETLH
+2308 
-2315 FTIDTTL
+2315 
-2322 STPVIVLDSA
+2322 
-2332 DDSGVHGDNMTN
+2332 
-2344 HTQPTFALQHID
+2344 
-2356 DDAVRVTVSVEHGGV
+2356 
-2371 TTTFDATK
+2371 
-2379 DAGGWTF
+2379 
-2386 TPTGAW
+2386 
-2392 ADGDYTLSVSVEDK
+2392 
-2406 AGNTSHSA
+2406 
-2414 SLTVTVDTQIAI
+2414 
-2426 NNIELVNDSGIPDD
+2426 
-2440 NLTNNVRPHFQVT
+2440 
-2453 VPTDVNVVRLS
+2453 
-2464 IDGGK
+2464 
-2469 TWFNATQ
+2469 
-2476 SATPGVWDYIWPDD
+2476 
-2490 VADGGYTLTVEATDE
+2490 
-2505 AGNKATQTLDFTI
+2505 
-2518 DTTLSVPTLSLD
+2518 
-2530 SADDSGIAGDN
+2530 
-2541 ITNVKT
+2541 
-2547 PGFTLNNIDTDV
+2547 
-2559 SRVIV
+2559 
-2564 EVMHNGI
+2564 
-2571 KQEVP
+2571 
-2576 LVQTGGQWRF
+2576 
-2586 APTSDWADGDYI
+2586 
-2598 LTVKVEDRAGNVKQS
+2598 
-2613 APLTVTVD
+2613 
-2621 THIAIDRIEL
+2621 
-2631 VNDSGIPGDNL
+2631 
-2642 TNEARPHF
+2642 
-2650 QVTVPA
+2650 
-2656 DVNGVRLSIDGGK
+2656 
-2669 TWFDATQSATSGV
+2669 
-2682 WDYTWLTNVANG
+2682 
-2694 PHTLMVEASD
+2694 
-2704 KAGNKTTQKLD
+2704 
-2715 FTIDTILS
+2715 
-2723 EPTITLDSAD
+2723 
-2733 DSAAGDNIT
+2733 
-2742 NVKMPGFTLGNIDA
+2742 
-2756 DVTKV
+2756 
-2761 VVTVA
+2761 
-2766 HDGKNQQIEL
+2766 
-2776 IKNGGVWR
+2776 
-2784 FTPGAAW
+2784 
-2791 TDGDYTLTVK
+2791 
-2801 VEDKA
+2801 
-2806 GNTNYSAPLTVTI
+2806 
-2819 DTQTS
+2819 
-2824 IDRIELLNDTGIVG
+2824 
-2838 DNLTNEA
+2838 
-2845 RPQFHITVPT
+2845 
-2855 DVNSV
+2855 
-2860 QLSLDGGINWVNATL
+2860 
-2875 TSDGV
+2875 
-2880 WEYIWPTDLVE
+2880 
-2891 NTYTLTV
+2891 
-2898 KATDVAGNT
+2898 
-2907 ATETLN
+2907 
-2913 FIIDTTLSTPTITLD
+2913 
-2928 SADDS
+2928 
-2933 GTANDNKTNVKTPGF
+2933 
-2948 IIGGIDSD
+2948 
-2956 VTQVVVQVMRDGHS
+2956 
-2970 EEVELTQTN
+2970 
-2979 GQWRFVPGSAWTDG
+2979 
-2993 DYTLTVTVKDE
+2993 
-3004 AGNIR
+3004 
-3009 HSAPLTVT
+3009 
-3017 IDTQITID
+3017 ID

-3177 GATGIWSV
+3177 DATGNWSVTPTGTWADGDYTLTVRVEDEAGNEKHSASLTVTVDTQITIDAIELVNDNGIPGDNMTNDAHPQFRVTVPGDVNEVSLSIDGGVTWVKATQSATPGVWNYTWPGTVPDGDYTLNVKATDNAGNTVTETLHFTIDTALSTPVIVLDSADDTGIQGDNMTNRTQPTFNLQHIDDDAVRVTVSVEHGGVTTTFDATKGVGGWTFTPPTSWGAGDYTLSVSVEDKAGNTSHSASLTVTVDTQIAINNIELVNDSGIPDDNLTNNVRPQFQVKVPTDVNEVRLSIDGGKTWFNATQSATPGVWDYTWLADVGEGKHTLTVEATDKAGNQTTQKLDFIIDTLLSEPTIVLDNTDDSGIKGDNLTNANKPTFLLGNIDADARYVTVEVQHGGTKEVLTATKGATGIWSV

-3191 ADGDYTLTVRVEDD
+3191 ADGDYTLTVRVEDE

-3225 DVIELVNDNGI
+3225 DAIELVNDNGI

-3322 PTIAMDSRDDTGAI
+3322 PTITMDSRDDTGAI

-3344 RPGFTIGNIDADA
+3344 RPGFTIGNIDSDA
-3357 HSVILRITQGGNS
+3357 QSVILRITQGGNS

-3414 VVTVDTQTSIT
+3414 IVTVDTQTSIT

-3462 IDGGANWVSATQGI
+3462 IDGGANWVSAAQGI

-3620 IAIDRIELVNDSG
+3620 IAIDHIELVNDSG
-3633 VPGDNV
+3633 VPGDNI

-3691 QHTLTVEVTDG
+3691 QHTLIVEVTDG
-3702 AGNKMTETLNF
+3702 AGNKMTGTLDF

-3848 VFDIHQVDSDVTRV
+3848 VFDIRQVDSDVTRV

-3911 ESAPFEV
+3911 ESAPLEV

-3957 VVQVRVTLDGGAN
+3957 VIQVRVTLDGGAN

-4188 DGQHTLLVD
+4188 DGKHTLLVD

-4306 AELRIEIDTQV
+4306 AELQIEIDTQV
-4317 QIDSVTLTTDSGV
+4317 QIDSVTLTTDSGI

-4528 DNITSVTTPRF
+4528 DNITSVTKPRF

-4553 RINGVSYSVT
+4553 RINGVSYPVT

-4614 MEPASDTGNSNS
+4614 MEPASDTGSSNS

-4652 DDKSGREVLKQT
+4652 DDKSGREVLKHT

-4723 DDQHEATSL
+4723 DDQYEATSL
-4732 RPEFKGFAEAFST
+4732 RPEFKGLAEAFST

-4797 FPVVIPVIDVTPPTI
+4797 FPVVIPVIDV
-4812 KLSEESDSG
+4812 
-4821 ALGDFTTNNKTPTLI
+4821 
-4836 GSTLPNTIVSIYVD
+4836 
-4850 GVKVG
+4850 
-4855 EATADTAGRYTFQLS
+4855 
-4870 EMKDGHYVVQVGIV
+4870 
-4884 NPRDNSELR
+4884 
-4893 STAVDVTIDTEV
+4893 
-4905 AELVWNISGMHE
+4905 
-4917 GGYINTVTPE
+4917 
-4927 IGGTSEPNS
+4927 
-4936 KITIFVNGV
+4936 
-4945 EKAIAYTTGAG
+4945 
-4956 HWGVVLPALGNDGN
+4956 
-4970 YELTFKVEDVAGN
+4970 
-4983 IREFGP
+4983 
-4989 QNVILD
+4989 
-4995 TVISPLTVVLRE
+4995 
-5007 ADDSGKVGD
+5007 
-5016 WITNKSHVTIDGTAE
+5016 
-5031 AGSTL
+5031 
-5036 TIRNPQGVVIATLV
+5036 
-5050 VGNDGRW
+5050 
-5057 SAELD
+5057 
-5062 LREGSNAFVVVSEDK
+5062 
-5077 AGNSQQK
+5077 
-5084 EILIE
+5084 
-5089 HDTQIEISDIS
+5089 
-5100 LSRDTNSGDKY
+5100 
-5111 DLITNNKSPVLVAM
+5111 
-5125 TDPGAT
+5125 
-5131 VQVYINGV
+5131 
-5139 LQGTVEASSSGNIS
+5139 
-5153 YTMPAN
+5153 
-5159 SADGEYQ
+5159 
-5166 VQFVATDT
+5166 
-5174 AGNRVES
+5174 
-5181 AITTVTIDSQIAVFD
+5181 
-5196 IDEDS
+5196 
-5201 LPALSNNRALSV
+5201 
-5213 SGVGEAGSQ
+5213 
-5222 VSIFVDGKLVNVVM
+5222 
-5236 VEADGT
+5236 
-5242 WRAPILLQDDGTFN
+5242 
-5256 IHFSITDVAG
+5256 
-5266 NTEVSKDYSVDVDSS
+5266 
-5281 TDFPTLNL
+5281 
-5289 EDASNSGSLDDLI
+5289 
-5302 TNHNKPVLVGT
+5302 
-5313 AEAGATIHIYV
+5313 
-5324 DEKIVANVLVL
+5324 
-5335 EDGTWSYQ
+5335 
-5343 FDNALK
+5343 
-5349 DGEYSIRVVAEDP
+5349 
-5362 AGNTAESPR
+5362 
-5371 LLVTIDTSTFI
+5371 
-5382 DNPAMV
+5382 
-5388 AGSDNGIFSND
+5388 
-5399 SITSQTRPTFS
+5399 
-5410 IFGEMNQSVQIFIDG
+5410 
-5425 VLVDTITV
+5425 
-5433 TDRNQVYRPESPL
+5433 
-5446 GDGSHSIYYV
+5446 
-5456 ITDKAGNTATSKT
+5456 
-5469 LNFTIDTFNTTPVAI
+5469 
-5484 DSIGGQTLAEMTGS
+5484 
-5498 DGKIYITD
+5498 
-5506 TTRNLLFSGSAEP
+5506 
-5519 NSKIEII
+5519 
-5526 INGLNVG
+5526 
-5533 EVWVN
+5533 
-5538 EKGHWQMPVNPLYFT
+5538 
-5553 EGQLDITV
+5553 
-5561 KSTDRAGNVNQEK
+5561 
-5574 YSIWVDTHIKVF
+5574 
-5586 TSELDDNK
+5586 
-5594 SSSKTEWWSNSDL
+5594 
-5607 ITMRGTGEIGATVS
+5607 
-5621 LIVAGVTLAT
+5621 
-5631 AVVAATGRWELSTDK
+5631 
-5646 LPEGTYDISLVIE
+5646 
-5659 DSAGNRW
+5659 
-5666 EDVREI
+5666 
-5672 FIDRTPPNAPVVTYS
+5672 
-5687 DIVNDLIIMQGTAE
+5687 
-5701 AKSQL
+5701 
-5706 IITDS
+5706 
-5711 EGNTYTL
+5711 
-5718 TVPDNGK
+5718 
-5725 WSMAIPYPSEGKF
+5725 
-5738 TITSVDAI
+5738 
-5746 GNRSDDVPL
+5746 
-5755 DIMKE
+5755 
-5760 VPVISLSPDSDSGT
+5760 
-5774 VGDNITRDKQ
+5774 
-5784 PTFIIGN
+5784 
-5791 LESDVVVVQ
+5791 
-5800 VDINGTVYNAEKNA
+5800 
-5814 DGVWFFTPG
+5814 
-5823 TPLADGSYTIS
+5823 
-5834 VIASDAAGNQKN
+5834 
-5846 SLPITVTI
+5846 
-5854 DSTLTVPEI
+5854 
-5863 ALAAGE
+5863 
-5869 DNGASDSDNVTNHT
+5869 
-5883 QPKFTLQHIDADV
+5883 
-5896 TGVTVNV
+5896 
-5903 THNGVTDIYQATQ
+5903 
-5916 GADGWTFTP
+5916 
-5925 PAAWND
+5925 
-5931 GNYTLSVTVVD
+5931 
-5942 RAGNSQQSASLAVTV
+5942 
-5957 DSTVTVTAD
+5957 
-5966 SQHDDAS
+5966 
-5973 DDATATAVT
+5973 
-5982 PPESET
+5982 
-5988 VNAESATHLRT
+5988 
-5999 EPSAA
+5999 
-6004 EESVVK
+6004 
-6010 VTAYSITLLNA
+6010 
-6021 DSGDEIDR
+6021 
-6029 SISQTPSF
+6029 
-6037 EISVPENIVN
+6037 
-6047 VSIMFEGEEFT
+6047 
-6058 LPITN
+6058 
-6063 QKAIFEVPLSLED
+6063 
-6076 GEYTM
+6076 
-6081 DVKFIDK
+6081 
-6088 DNDFLIKEK
+6088 
-6097 TFSVDHSSADIV
+6097 
-6109 NAMNVRGKTEDDI
+6109 
-6122 NDSPSTSSVG
+6122 
-6132 HNNNGAIDVFAVN
+6132 
-6145 EVTLPVDNQEEH
+6145 
-6157 A
+6157 

>member
-432 PEKPTIELDDSSDS
+432 PENPTIELDDSSDS

-532 YFSAEIETTND
+532 YFSAEIETTDD

-601 INNLT
+601 VNNLT

-621 SYVIDTIAPV
+621 SYVIDTVAPV
-631 PPTVSLEDYV
+631 PPTVSLEDFV

-1034 SGISDDNLT
+1034 SGIADDNLT

-1111 NSAIFDFTIDTT
+1111 NSAVFDFTIDTT

-1184 SWLFIPGNTWADGSY
+1184 SWLFTPGNTWADGSY

-1206 DKAGNTN
+1206 DKAGNTS

-1379 KGTGGWTFTPP
+1379 KGTGGWSFTP
-1390 TSWAD
+1390 TGAWAD

-1437 IPDDNLTNNVRPHF
+1437 IPNDNLTNNVRPHF

-1482 VWDYIWPDDVADGGY
+1482 AWDYIWPDDVADGGY

-1503 TDEAGNKAT
+1503 TDKAGNKTT
-1512 QTLDFTIDTTLSV
+1512 QELDFTIDTTLSV

-1884 IWPTDLVEN
+1884 IWPTDLIEN

-2023 TIDHIELVNDSGIP
+2023 
-2037 DDNLTNNVRPHF
+2037 
-2049 QVTVPTDVNVVRL
+2049 
-2062 SIDGGKTW
+2062 
-2070 FNATQSATPGVWD
+2070 A
-2083 YTWLADVGEGK
+2083 
-2094 HTLTVE
+2094 
-2100 ATDKAGNKTTQQL
+2100 
-2113 DFIIDTLLSEPTI
+2113 
-2126 VLDNTDDS
+2126 
-2134 GTKGDHLTNV
+2134 
-2144 NKPTFLLGN
+2144 
-2153 IDADAR
+2153 
-2159 YVTVEVQ
+2159 
-2166 HGGTK
+2166 
-2171 EVLTA
+2171 
-2176 TKDATGNW
+2176 
-2184 SVTPTG
+2184 
-2190 TWADGDYTLTV
+2190 
-2201 RVEDEA
+2201 
-2207 GNEKHSASLTVTV
+2207 
-2220 DTQIT
+2220 
-2225 IDVIELVNDNGIPGD
+2225 
-2240 NMTNDAHPQF
+2240 
-2250 RVTVPGDVNE
+2250 
-2260 VSLSID
+2260 
-2266 GGVTWVKATQSATPG
+2266 
-2281 VWNYTWPGTVPDGD
+2281 
-2295 YTLNVKATDNAGN
+2295 
-2308 TVTETLH
+2308 
-2315 FTIDTTL
+2315 
-2322 STPVIVLDSA
+2322 
-2332 DDSGVHGDNMTN
+2332 
-2344 HTQPTFALQHID
+2344 
-2356 DDAVRVTVSVEHGGV
+2356 
-2371 TTTFDATK
+2371 
-2379 DAGGWTF
+2379 
-2386 TPTGAW
+2386 
-2392 ADGDYTLSVSVEDK
+2392 
-2406 AGNTSHSA
+2406 
-2414 SLTVTVDTQIAI
+2414 
-2426 NNIELVNDSGIPDD
+2426 
-2440 NLTNNVRPHFQVT
+2440 
-2453 VPTDVNVVRLS
+2453 
-2464 IDGGK
+2464 
-2469 TWFNATQ
+2469 
-2476 SATPGVWDYIWPDD
+2476 
-2490 VADGGYTLTVEATDE
+2490 
-2505 AGNKATQTLDFTI
+2505 
-2518 DTTLSVPTLSLD
+2518 
-2530 SADDSGIAGDN
+2530 
-2541 ITNVKT
+2541 
-2547 PGFTLNNIDTDV
+2547 
-2559 SRVIV
+2559 
-2564 EVMHNGI
+2564 
-2571 KQEVP
+2571 
-2576 LVQTGGQWRF
+2576 
-2586 APTSDWADGDYI
+2586 
-2598 LTVKVEDRAGNVKQS
+2598 
-2613 APLTVTVD
+2613 
-2621 THIAIDRIEL
+2621 
-2631 VNDSGIPGDNL
+2631 
-2642 TNEARPHF
+2642 
-2650 QVTVPA
+2650 
-2656 DVNGVRLSIDGGK
+2656 
-2669 TWFDATQSATSGV
+2669 
-2682 WDYTWLTNVANG
+2682 
-2694 PHTLMVEASD
+2694 
-2704 KAGNKTTQKLD
+2704 
-2715 FTIDTILS
+2715 
-2723 EPTITLDSAD
+2723 
-2733 DSAAGDNIT
+2733 
-2742 NVKMPGFTLGNIDA
+2742 
-2756 DVTKV
+2756 
-2761 VVTVA
+2761 
-2766 HDGKNQQIEL
+2766 
-2776 IKNGGVWR
+2776 
-2784 FTPGAAW
+2784 
-2791 TDGDYTLTVK
+2791 
-2801 VEDKA
+2801 
-2806 GNTNYSAPLTVTI
+2806 
-2819 DTQTS
+2819 
-2824 IDRIELLNDTGIVG
+2824 
-2838 DNLTNEA
+2838 
-2845 RPQFHITVPT
+2845 
-2855 DVNSV
+2855 
-2860 QLSLDGGINWVNATL
+2860 
-2875 TSDGV
+2875 
-2880 WEYIWPTDLVE
+2880 
-2891 NTYTLTV
+2891 
-2898 KATDVAGNT
+2898 
-2907 ATETLN
+2907 
-2913 FIIDTTLSTPTITLD
+2913 
-2928 SADDS
+2928 
-2933 GTANDNKTNVKTPGF
+2933 
-2948 IIGGIDSD
+2948 
-2956 VTQVVVQVMRDGHS
+2956 
-2970 EEVELTQTN
+2970 
-2979 GQWRFVPGSAWTDG
+2979 
-2993 DYTLTVTVKDE
+2993 
-3004 AGNIR
+3004 
-3009 HSAPLTVT
+3009 
-3017 IDTQITID
+3017 ID

-3165 HGGTK
+3165 HGGTKEVLTATKDATGNWSVTPTGTWADGDYTLTVRVEDEAGNEKHSASLTVTVDTQITIDAIELVNDNGIPGDNMTNDAHPQFRVTVPGDVNEVSLSIDGGVTWVKATQSATPGVWNYTWPGTVPDGDYTLNVKATDNAGNTVTETLHFTIDTTLSVPVIVLNSADDTGIQGDNMTNSTQPTFALQHIDDDAVRVTVSVEHGGVTTTFDATKGTGGWSFTPTGAWADGDYTLSVSVEDKAGNTSHSASLTVTVDTQIAINNIELVNDSGIPDDNLTNNVRPHFQVKVPTDVNEVRLSIDGGKTWFNATQSATPGVWDYTWLADVGEGKHTLTVEATDKAGNQTTQKLDFIIDTMLSEPTIVLDSTDDSGTKGDNLTNANKPTFILGNIDADARYVTVEVQYGGTK

-3322 PTIAMDSRDDTGAI
+3322 PTITMDSRDDTGAI

-3344 RPGFTIGNIDADA
+3344 RPGFTIGNIDSDA
-3357 HSVILRITQGGNS
+3357 QSVILRITQGGNS

-3414 VVTVDTQTSIT
+3414 IVTVDTQTSIT

-3462 IDGGANWVSATQGI
+3462 IDGGANWVSAAQGI

-3620 IAIDRIELVNDSG
+3620 IAIDHIELVNDSG

-3718 LLTPTIELAPDQDTG
+3718 LMTPTIELAPDQDTG

-3848 VFDIHQVDSDVTRV
+3848 VFDIRQVDSDVTRV

-4306 AELRIEIDTQV
+4306 AELKIEIDTQV

-4528 DNITSVTTPRF
+4528 DNITSVTKPRF

-4553 RINGVSYSVT
+4553 RINGVSYPVT

-4821 ALGDFTTNNKTPTLI
+4821 ALGDFTTNNKTPTLV
-4836 GSTLPNTIVSIYVD
+4836 GNTLPNAIVSIYVD

-4970 YELTFKVEDVAGN
+4970 YVLTFKVEDVAGN

-5036 TIRNPQGVVIATLV
+5036 TIRSPQGVVIATLV

-5084 EILIE
+5084 DILIE

-5410 IFGEMNQSVQIFIDG
+5410 ISGEMNQSVQIFIDG

-5574 YSIWVDTHIKVF
+5574 YSIWVDTHIQVF

-5594 SSSKTEWWSNSDL
+5594 SSSKTDWWSNSST
-5607 ITMRGTGEIGATVS
+5607 ITMRGMGEIGATVS

-5631 AVVAATGRWELSTDK
+5631 AVVAANGQWELSTDQ
-5646 LPEGTYDISLVIE
+5646 LPEGKYDITLSIE
-5659 DSAGNRW
+5659 DNAGNRK
-5666 EDVREI
+5666 EEVHEI

-5711 EGNTYTL
+5711 NGNTYTL

-5746 GNRSDDVPL
+5746 GNRSDDVSL

-5869 DNGASDSDNVTNHT
+5869 DNGVSDSDNVTNHT

-5903 THNGVTDIYQATQ
+5903 THNGVTDTYQATQ

-5931 GNYTLSVTVVD
+5931 GTYTLSVTVVD

-5999 EPSAA
+5999 VPSAA

-6010 VTAYSITLLNA
+6010 ETAYSITLLNA

-6109 NAMNVRGKTEDDI
+6109 NAMNARGKTEDDI

>member
-115 EELKKQLDDAENAKK
+115 EELKKQLDEAENAKK

-155 VQNSSKQIEE
+155 VQNSSKQMEE
-165 MLQNFLADNVAKD
+165 MLQEFLADNVAKD

-446 GIKNDNITNSTLPT
+446 GIKNDSITNSTLPT

-532 YFSAEIETTND
+532 YFSAEIETTDD

-601 INNLT
+601 VNNLT

-621 SYVIDTIAPV
+621 SYVIDTVAPV
-631 PPTVSLEDYV
+631 PPTVSLEDFV

-1034 SGISDDNLT
+1034 SGIADDNLT

-1111 NSAIFDFTIDTT
+1111 NSAVFDFTIDTT

-1184 SWLFIPGNTWADGSY
+1184 SWLFTPGNTWADGSY

-1379 KGTGGWTFTPP
+1379 KGTGGWSFTP
-1390 TSWAD
+1390 TGAWAD

-1437 IPDDNLTNNVRPHF
+1437 IPNDNLTNNVRPHF

-1482 VWDYIWPDDVADGGY
+1482 AWDYIWPDDVADGGY

-1503 TDEAGNKAT
+1503 TDKAGNKTT
-1512 QTLDFTIDTTLSV
+1512 QELDFTIDTTLSV

-1550 FTLNNIDTDVSRVIV
+1550 FTLNNIDTDVSRVTV

-1677 SATSGVWDYTWLT
+1677 SATPGVWDYTWLT

-1706 AGNKTTQKLDFTIDT
+1706 AGNKTTQKLDFIIDT
-1721 ILSEPTI
+1721 MLSEPTI

-2023 TIDHIELVNDSGIP
+2023 AIDHIELVNDSGIP
-2037 DDNLTNNVRPHF
+2037 DDNLTN
-2049 QVTVPTDVNVVRL
+2049 
-2062 SIDGGKTW
+2062 
-2070 FNATQSATPGVWD
+2070 
-2083 YTWLADVGEGK
+2083 
-2094 HTLTVE
+2094 E
-2100 ATDKAGNKTTQQL
+2100 A
-2113 DFIIDTLLSEPTI
+2113 
-2126 VLDNTDDS
+2126 
-2134 GTKGDHLTNV
+2134 
-2144 NKPTFLLGN
+2144 
-2153 IDADAR
+2153 
-2159 YVTVEVQ
+2159 
-2166 HGGTK
+2166 
-2171 EVLTA
+2171 
-2176 TKDATGNW
+2176 
-2184 SVTPTG
+2184 
-2190 TWADGDYTLTV
+2190 
-2201 RVEDEA
+2201 
-2207 GNEKHSASLTVTV
+2207 
-2220 DTQIT
+2220 
-2225 IDVIELVNDNGIPGD
+2225 
-2240 NMTNDAHPQF
+2240 
-2250 RVTVPGDVNE
+2250 
-2260 VSLSID
+2260 
-2266 GGVTWVKATQSATPG
+2266 
-2281 VWNYTWPGTVPDGD
+2281 
-2295 YTLNVKATDNAGN
+2295 
-2308 TVTETLH
+2308 
-2315 FTIDTTL
+2315 
-2322 STPVIVLDSA
+2322 
-2332 DDSGVHGDNMTN
+2332 
-2344 HTQPTFALQHID
+2344 
-2356 DDAVRVTVSVEHGGV
+2356 
-2371 TTTFDATK
+2371 
-2379 DAGGWTF
+2379 
-2386 TPTGAW
+2386 
-2392 ADGDYTLSVSVEDK
+2392 
-2406 AGNTSHSA
+2406 
-2414 SLTVTVDTQIAI
+2414 
-2426 NNIELVNDSGIPDD
+2426 
-2440 NLTNNVRPHFQVT
+2440 
-2453 VPTDVNVVRLS
+2453 
-2464 IDGGK
+2464 
-2469 TWFNATQ
+2469 
-2476 SATPGVWDYIWPDD
+2476 
-2490 VADGGYTLTVEATDE
+2490 
-2505 AGNKATQTLDFTI
+2505 
-2518 DTTLSVPTLSLD
+2518 
-2530 SADDSGIAGDN
+2530 
-2541 ITNVKT
+2541 
-2547 PGFTLNNIDTDV
+2547 
-2559 SRVIV
+2559 
-2564 EVMHNGI
+2564 
-2571 KQEVP
+2571 
-2576 LVQTGGQWRF
+2576 
-2586 APTSDWADGDYI
+2586 
-2598 LTVKVEDRAGNVKQS
+2598 
-2613 APLTVTVD
+2613 
-2621 THIAIDRIEL
+2621 
-2631 VNDSGIPGDNL
+2631 
-2642 TNEARPHF
+2642 
-2650 QVTVPA
+2650 
-2656 DVNGVRLSIDGGK
+2656 
-2669 TWFDATQSATSGV
+2669 
-2682 WDYTWLTNVANG
+2682 
-2694 PHTLMVEASD
+2694 
-2704 KAGNKTTQKLD
+2704 
-2715 FTIDTILS
+2715 
-2723 EPTITLDSAD
+2723 
-2733 DSAAGDNIT
+2733 
-2742 NVKMPGFTLGNIDA
+2742 
-2756 DVTKV
+2756 
-2761 VVTVA
+2761 
-2766 HDGKNQQIEL
+2766 
-2776 IKNGGVWR
+2776 
-2784 FTPGAAW
+2784 
-2791 TDGDYTLTVK
+2791 
-2801 VEDKA
+2801 
-2806 GNTNYSAPLTVTI
+2806 
-2819 DTQTS
+2819 
-2824 IDRIELLNDTGIVG
+2824 
-2838 DNLTNEA
+2838 
-2845 RPQFHITVPT
+2845 
-2855 DVNSV
+2855 
-2860 QLSLDGGINWVNATL
+2860 
-2875 TSDGV
+2875 
-2880 WEYIWPTDLVE
+2880 
-2891 NTYTLTV
+2891 
-2898 KATDVAGNT
+2898 
-2907 ATETLN
+2907 
-2913 FIIDTTLSTPTITLD
+2913 
-2928 SADDS
+2928 
-2933 GTANDNKTNVKTPGF
+2933 
-2948 IIGGIDSD
+2948 
-2956 VTQVVVQVMRDGHS
+2956 
-2970 EEVELTQTN
+2970 
-2979 GQWRFVPGSAWTDG
+2979 
-2993 DYTLTVTVKDE
+2993 
-3004 AGNIR
+3004 
-3009 HSAPLTVT
+3009 
-3017 IDTQITID
+3017 
-3025 HIELVNDSGIPDD
+3025 
-3038 NLTNNVRPHFQVT
+3038 RPHFQVT

-3177 GATGIWSV
+3177 DATGNWSVTPTGTWADGDYTLTVRVEDEAGNEKHSASLTVTVDTQITIDAIELVNDNGIPGDNMTNDAHPQFRVTVPGDVNEVSLSIDGGVTWVKATQSATPGVWNYTWPGTVPDGDYTLNVKATDNAGNTVTETLHFTIDTTLSTPVIVLDSADDTGIQGDNMTNRTQPTFNLQHIDDDAVRVTVSVEHGGVTTTFDATKGVGGWTFTPPTSWGAGDYTLSVSVEDKAGNTSHSASLTVTVDTQIAINNIELVNDSGIPDDNLTNNVRPQFQVKVPTDVNEVRLSIDGGKTWFNATQSATPGVWDYTWLADVGEGKHTLTVEATDKAGNQTTQKLDFIIDTLLSEPTIVLDSTDDSGTKGDNLTNANKPTFLLGNIDADARYVTVEVQHGSTKEVLTATKGATGIWSV

-3191 ADGDYTLTVRVEDD
+3191 ADGDYTLTVRVEDE

-3225 DVIELVNDNGI
+3225 DAIELVNDNGI

-3322 PTIAMDSRDDTGAI
+3322 PTITMDSRDDTGAI

-3344 RPGFTIGNIDADA
+3344 RPGFTIGNIDSDA
-3357 HSVILRITQGGNS
+3357 QSVILRITQGGNS

-3414 VVTVDTQTSIT
+3414 IVTVDTQTSIT

-3462 IDGGANWVSATQGI
+3462 IDGGANWVSAAQGI

-3491 KHTLT
+3491 KHILT

-3620 IAIDRIELVNDSG
+3620 IAIDHIELVNDSG

-3691 QHTLTVEVTDG
+3691 QHTLIVEVTDG
-3702 AGNKMTETLNF
+3702 AGNKMTGTLDF

-3741 SVTQPVFVLGSID
+3741 SVTQPIFVLGSID

-3848 VFDIHQVDSDVTRV
+3848 VFDIRQVDSDVTRV

-3957 VVQVRVTLDGGAN
+3957 VIQVRVTLDGGAN

-3998 VEATDEAGNIANK
+3998 VEATDQAGNIANK

-4169 ELTKGGDG
+4169 GLTKGGDG

-4188 DGQHTLLVD
+4188 DGKHTLLVD

-4306 AELRIEIDTQV
+4306 AELQIEIDTQV

-4528 DNITSVTTPRF
+4528 DNITSVTKPRF

-4553 RINGVSYSVT
+4553 RINGVSYPVT

-4614 MEPASDTGNSNS
+4614 MEPASDTGSSNS

-4652 DDKSGREVLKQT
+4652 DDKSGREVLKHT

-4723 DDQHEATSL
+4723 DDQYEATSL
-4732 RPEFKGFAEAFST
+4732 RPEFKGLAEAFST

-4821 ALGDFTTNNKTPTLI
+4821 ALGDFTTNNKTPTLV
-4836 GSTLPNTIVSIYVD
+4836 GNTLPNAIVSIYVD

-4970 YELTFKVEDVAGN
+4970 YVLTFKVEDVAGN

-5084 EILIE
+5084 DILIE

-5302 TNHNKPVLVGT
+5302 TSHNKPVLVGT

-5382 DNPAMV
+5382 DNPVMM

-5399 SITSQTRPTFS
+5399 SITSQTRPAFS
-5410 IFGEMNQSVQIFIDG
+5410 IYGEMNQSVQIFIDG

-5538 EKGHWQMPVNPLYFT
+5538 DKGHWQMPVNPLYFT

-5574 YSIWVDTHIKVF
+5574 YSIWVDTHIQVF

-5594 SSSKTEWWSNSDL
+5594 SSSKTDWWSNSST
-5607 ITMRGTGEIGATVS
+5607 ITMRGMGEIGATVS

-5631 AVVAATGRWELSTDK
+5631 AVVAANGQWELSTDQ
-5646 LPEGTYDISLVIE
+5646 LPEGKYDITLSIE
-5659 DSAGNRW
+5659 DNAGNRK
-5666 EDVREI
+5666 EEVHEI

-5711 EGNTYTL
+5711 NGNTYTL

-5760 VPVISLSPDSDSGT
+5760 TPVISLSPDSDSGT
-5774 VGDNITRDKQ
+5774 VGDNITRDNQ

-5869 DNGASDSDNVTNHT
+5869 GNGASDSDNVTNHNHT

-5931 GNYTLSVTVVD
+5931 GTYTLSVTVVD
-5942 RAGNSQQSASLAVTV
+5942 RAGNSLQSASLEVTV

-5999 EPSAA
+5999 VPSAA

-6010 VTAYSITLLNA
+6010 ETAYSITLLNA

-6047 VSIMFEGEEFT
+6047 VSVMFEGEEFT

-6088 DNDFLIKEK
+6088 DDDFLIKEK

-6109 NAMNVRGKTEDDI
+6109 NAMNARGKTEDDI

>member
-38 NITTPR
+38 NITTPH

-419 NETTDSIITDTIA
+419 NETTDSIITDTIP

-631 PPTVSLEDYV
+631 PPTVSLEDFV

-1034 SGISDDNLT
+1034 SGIADDNLT

-1111 NSAIFDFTIDTT
+1111 NSAVFDFTIDTT

-1184 SWLFIPGNTWADGSY
+1184 SWLFTPGNTWADGSY

-1206 DKAGNTN
+1206 DKAGNTS

-1326 VIVLDSADDTGIQ
+1326 VIVLNSADDTGVQ

-1344 NSTQPTFA
+1344 NRTQPTFA

-1379 KGTGGWTFTPP
+1379 KGTGGWSFTP
-1390 TSWAD
+1390 TGAWAD

-1437 IPDDNLTNNVRPHF
+1437 IPNDNLTNNVRPHF

-1470 TWFNATQSATPG
+1470 TWFNATQSATTG

-1544 NVKTPG
+1544 SVKTPG

-1639 GDNLTN
+1639 DDNLTN

-1696 HTLMVEASDK
+1696 HTLMVEATDK
-1706 AGNKTTQKLDFTIDT
+1706 AGNKTTQKLDFIIDT
-1721 ILSEPTI
+1721 LLSEPTI

-2113 DFIIDTLLSEPTI
+2113 DFIIDTMLSEPTI

-2134 GTKGDHLTNV
+2134 GTKGDNLTNV

-2332 DDSGVHGDNMTN
+2332 DDTGIQGDNMTN
-2344 HTQPTFALQHID
+2344 RTQPTFNLQHID

-2379 DAGGWTF
+2379 GVGGWTF
-2386 TPTGAW
+2386 TPPTSWGA
-2392 ADGDYTLSVSVEDK
+2392 GDYTLSVSVEDK

-2440 NLTNNVRPHFQVT
+2440 NLTNNVRPHFQVK
-2453 VPTDVNVVRLS
+2453 VPTDVN
-2464 IDGGK
+2464 
-2469 TWFNATQ
+2469 
-2476 SATPGVWDYIWPDD
+2476 
-2490 VADGGYTLTVEATDE
+2490 E
-2505 AGNKATQTLDFTI
+2505 
-2518 DTTLSVPTLSLD
+2518 
-2530 SADDSGIAGDN
+2530 
-2541 ITNVKT
+2541 
-2547 PGFTLNNIDTDV
+2547 
-2559 SRVIV
+2559 
-2564 EVMHNGI
+2564 
-2571 KQEVP
+2571 
-2576 LVQTGGQWRF
+2576 
-2586 APTSDWADGDYI
+2586 
-2598 LTVKVEDRAGNVKQS
+2598 
-2613 APLTVTVD
+2613 
-2621 THIAIDRIEL
+2621 
-2631 VNDSGIPGDNL
+2631 
-2642 TNEARPHF
+2642 
-2650 QVTVPA
+2650 
-2656 DVNGVRLSIDGGK
+2656 
-2669 TWFDATQSATSGV
+2669 
-2682 WDYTWLTNVANG
+2682 
-2694 PHTLMVEASD
+2694 
-2704 KAGNKTTQKLD
+2704 
-2715 FTIDTILS
+2715 
-2723 EPTITLDSAD
+2723 
-2733 DSAAGDNIT
+2733 
-2742 NVKMPGFTLGNIDA
+2742 
-2756 DVTKV
+2756 
-2761 VVTVA
+2761 
-2766 HDGKNQQIEL
+2766 
-2776 IKNGGVWR
+2776 
-2784 FTPGAAW
+2784 
-2791 TDGDYTLTVK
+2791 
-2801 VEDKA
+2801 
-2806 GNTNYSAPLTVTI
+2806 
-2819 DTQTS
+2819 
-2824 IDRIELLNDTGIVG
+2824 
-2838 DNLTNEA
+2838 
-2845 RPQFHITVPT
+2845 
-2855 DVNSV
+2855 
-2860 QLSLDGGINWVNATL
+2860 
-2875 TSDGV
+2875 
-2880 WEYIWPTDLVE
+2880 
-2891 NTYTLTV
+2891 
-2898 KATDVAGNT
+2898 
-2907 ATETLN
+2907 
-2913 FIIDTTLSTPTITLD
+2913 
-2928 SADDS
+2928 
-2933 GTANDNKTNVKTPGF
+2933 
-2948 IIGGIDSD
+2948 
-2956 VTQVVVQVMRDGHS
+2956 
-2970 EEVELTQTN
+2970 
-2979 GQWRFVPGSAWTDG
+2979 
-2993 DYTLTVTVKDE
+2993 
-3004 AGNIR
+3004 
-3009 HSAPLTVT
+3009 
-3017 IDTQITID
+3017 
-3025 HIELVNDSGIPDD
+3025 
-3038 NLTNNVRPHFQVT
+3038 
-3051 VPTDVN
+3051 
-3057 VVRLS
+3057 VRLS

-3100 TDKAGNK
+3100 TDKAGNQ
-3107 TTQQLDF
+3107 TTQKLDF
-3114 IIDTLLSEPT
+3114 IIDTMLSEPT
-3124 IVLDNTDDSG
+3124 IVLDSTDDSG

-3139 LTNVNKPTFLLGN
+3139 LTNANKPTFILGN

-3270 VRATQGTAGIWDYT
+3270 VRATQGTAGTWDYT

-3414 VVTVDTQTSIT
+3414 IVTVDTQTSIT

-3462 IDGGANWVSATQGI
+3462 IDGGANWVSAAQGI

-3517 RLSTPT
+3517 QLSTPT

-3620 IAIDRIELVNDSG
+3620 IAIDHIELVNDSG

-3691 QHTLTVEVTDG
+3691 QHTLIVEVTDG
-3702 AGNKMTETLNF
+3702 AGNKMTGTLDF

-3848 VFDIHQVDSDVTRV
+3848 VFDIRQVDSDVTRV

-4553 RINGVSYSVT
+4553 RINGVSYPVT

-5302 TNHNKPVLVGT
+5302 TSHNKPVLVGT

-5382 DNPAMV
+5382 DNPVMI

-5533 EVWVN
+5533 EVWAN
-5538 EKGHWQMPVNPLYFT
+5538 DKGHWQMPVNPLYFT
-5553 EGQLDITV
+5553 EGQLDINV

-5574 YSIWVDTHIKVF
+5574 YSIWVDTHIQVF

-5594 SSSKTEWWSNSDL
+5594 SSSKTDWWSNSST
-5607 ITMRGTGEIGATVS
+5607 ITMRGMGEIGATVS

-5631 AVVAATGRWELSTDK
+5631 AVVAANGQWELSTDQ
-5646 LPEGTYDISLVIE
+5646 LPEGKYDITLSIE
-5659 DSAGNRW
+5659 DNAGNRK
-5666 EDVREI
+5666 EEVHEI

-5711 EGNTYTL
+5711 NGNTYTL

-5883 QPKFTLQHIDADV
+5883 QPKFTLQHIDA
-5896 TGVTVNV
+5896 
-5903 THNGVTDIYQATQ
+5903 
-5916 GADGWTFTP
+5916 
-5925 PAAWND
+5925 
-5931 GNYTLSVTVVD
+5931 
-5942 RAGNSQQSASLAVTV
+5942 
-5957 DSTVTVTAD
+5957 
-5966 SQHDDAS
+5966 
-5973 DDATATAVT
+5973 
-5982 PPESET
+5982 
-5988 VNAESATHLRT
+5988 
-5999 EPSAA
+5999 
-6004 EESVVK
+6004 
-6010 VTAYSITLLNA
+6010 
-6021 DSGDEIDR
+6021 
-6029 SISQTPSF
+6029 
-6037 EISVPENIVN
+6037 
-6047 VSIMFEGEEFT
+6047 
-6058 LPITN
+6058 
-6063 QKAIFEVPLSLED
+6063 
-6076 GEYTM
+6076 
-6081 DVKFIDK
+6081 
-6088 DNDFLIKEK
+6088 
-6097 TFSVDHSSADIV
+6097 
-6109 NAMNVRGKTEDDI
+6109 
-6122 NDSPSTSSVG
+6122 
-6132 HNNNGAIDVFAVN
+6132 
-6145 EVTLPVDNQEEH
+6145 
-6157 A
+6157 

>member
-246 AAESNSGSKDDSIT
+246 ATESNSGSKDDSIT

-621 SYVIDTIAPV
+621 SYVIDTVAPV
-631 PPTVSLEDYV
+631 PPTVSLEDFV

-1034 SGISDDNLT
+1034 SGVSDDNLT

-1057 DIISVQVWDAMSD
+1057 DIISVQVWDAASD

-1111 NSAIFDFTIDTT
+1111 NSAVFDFTIDTT

-1206 DKAGNTN
+1206 DKAGNTS

-1379 KGTGGWTFTPP
+1379 KGTGGWSFTP
-1390 TSWAD
+1390 TGAWAD

-1437 IPDDNLTNNVRPHF
+1437 IPNDNLTNNVRPHF

-1482 VWDYIWPDDVADGGY
+1482 AWDYIWPDDVADGGY

-1503 TDEAGNKAT
+1503 TDKAGNKTT
-1512 QTLDFTIDTTLSV
+1512 QELDFTIDTTLSV

-1576 PLVQTGGQWRFAPTS
+1576 PLVQTGGQWHFAPTS

-2126 VLDNTDDS
+2126 VLDSTDDS
-2134 GTKGDHLTNV
+2134 GTKGDNLTNV

-2322 STPVIVLDSA
+2322 SVPVIVLNSA
-2332 DDSGVHGDNMTN
+2332 DDTGVQGDNMTN
-2344 HTQPTFALQHID
+2344 STQPTFALQHID

-2379 DAGGWTF
+2379 GTGGWSF

-2440 NLTNNVRPHFQVT
+2440 NLTNNVRPHFQVK
-2453 VPTDVNVVRLS
+2453 VPMDVN
-2464 IDGGK
+2464 
-2469 TWFNATQ
+2469 
-2476 SATPGVWDYIWPDD
+2476 
-2490 VADGGYTLTVEATDE
+2490 E
-2505 AGNKATQTLDFTI
+2505 
-2518 DTTLSVPTLSLD
+2518 
-2530 SADDSGIAGDN
+2530 
-2541 ITNVKT
+2541 
-2547 PGFTLNNIDTDV
+2547 
-2559 SRVIV
+2559 
-2564 EVMHNGI
+2564 
-2571 KQEVP
+2571 
-2576 LVQTGGQWRF
+2576 
-2586 APTSDWADGDYI
+2586 
-2598 LTVKVEDRAGNVKQS
+2598 
-2613 APLTVTVD
+2613 
-2621 THIAIDRIEL
+2621 
-2631 VNDSGIPGDNL
+2631 
-2642 TNEARPHF
+2642 
-2650 QVTVPA
+2650 
-2656 DVNGVRLSIDGGK
+2656 
-2669 TWFDATQSATSGV
+2669 
-2682 WDYTWLTNVANG
+2682 
-2694 PHTLMVEASD
+2694 
-2704 KAGNKTTQKLD
+2704 
-2715 FTIDTILS
+2715 
-2723 EPTITLDSAD
+2723 
-2733 DSAAGDNIT
+2733 
-2742 NVKMPGFTLGNIDA
+2742 
-2756 DVTKV
+2756 
-2761 VVTVA
+2761 
-2766 HDGKNQQIEL
+2766 
-2776 IKNGGVWR
+2776 
-2784 FTPGAAW
+2784 
-2791 TDGDYTLTVK
+2791 
-2801 VEDKA
+2801 
-2806 GNTNYSAPLTVTI
+2806 
-2819 DTQTS
+2819 
-2824 IDRIELLNDTGIVG
+2824 
-2838 DNLTNEA
+2838 
-2845 RPQFHITVPT
+2845 
-2855 DVNSV
+2855 
-2860 QLSLDGGINWVNATL
+2860 
-2875 TSDGV
+2875 
-2880 WEYIWPTDLVE
+2880 
-2891 NTYTLTV
+2891 
-2898 KATDVAGNT
+2898 
-2907 ATETLN
+2907 
-2913 FIIDTTLSTPTITLD
+2913 
-2928 SADDS
+2928 
-2933 GTANDNKTNVKTPGF
+2933 
-2948 IIGGIDSD
+2948 
-2956 VTQVVVQVMRDGHS
+2956 
-2970 EEVELTQTN
+2970 
-2979 GQWRFVPGSAWTDG
+2979 
-2993 DYTLTVTVKDE
+2993 
-3004 AGNIR
+3004 
-3009 HSAPLTVT
+3009 
-3017 IDTQITID
+3017 
-3025 HIELVNDSGIPDD
+3025 
-3038 NLTNNVRPHFQVT
+3038 
-3051 VPTDVN
+3051 
-3057 VVRLS
+3057 VRLS

-3100 TDKAGNK
+3100 TDKAGNQ
-3107 TTQQLDF
+3107 TTQKLDF

-3124 IVLDNTDDSG
+3124 IVLDSTDDSG

-3139 LTNVNKPTFLLGN
+3139 LTNANKPTFILGN

-3165 HGGTK
+3165 YGGTK

-3177 GATGIWSV
+3177 DATGNWSV

-3322 PTIAMDSRDDTGAI
+3322 PTITMDSRDDTGAI

-3344 RPGFTIGNIDADA
+3344 RPGFTIGNIDSDA
-3357 HSVILRITQGGNS
+3357 QSVILRITQGGNS

-3414 VVTVDTQTSIT
+3414 IVTVDTQTSIT

-3462 IDGGANWVSATQGI
+3462 IDGGANWVSAAQGI

-3620 IAIDRIELVNDSG
+3620 IAIDHIELVNDSG

-3718 LLTPTIELAPDQDTG
+3718 LMTPTIELAPDQDTG

-3848 VFDIHQVDSDVTRV
+3848 VFDIRQVDSDVTRV

-4528 DNITSVTTPRF
+4528 DNITSVTKPRF

-4553 RINGVSYSVT
+4553 RINGVSYPVT

-4821 ALGDFTTNNKTPTLI
+4821 ALGDFTTNNKTPTLV
-4836 GSTLPNTIVSIYVD
+4836 GNTLPNAIVSIYVD

-4970 YELTFKVEDVAGN
+4970 YVLTFKVEDVAGN

-5302 TNHNKPVLVGT
+5302 TSHNKPVLVGT

-5382 DNPAMV
+5382 DNPVMM

-5399 SITSQTRPTFS
+5399 SITSQTRPAFS
-5410 IFGEMNQSVQIFIDG
+5410 IYGEMNQSVQIFIDG

-5469 LNFTIDTFNTTPVAI
+5469 LNFTIDTLNTTPVAI

-5538 EKGHWQMPVNPLYFT
+5538 DKGHWQMPVNPLYFT

-5574 YSIWVDTHIKVF
+5574 YSIWVDTHIQVF

-5594 SSSKTEWWSNSDL
+5594 SSSKTDWWSNSST
-5607 ITMRGTGEIGATVS
+5607 ITMRGMGEIGATVS

-5631 AVVAATGRWELSTDK
+5631 AVVAANGQWELSTDQ
-5646 LPEGTYDISLVIE
+5646 LPEGKYDITLSIE
-5659 DSAGNRW
+5659 DNAGNRK
-5666 EDVREI
+5666 EEVHEI

-5711 EGNTYTL
+5711 NGNTYTL

-5738 TITSVDAI
+5738 IITSVDAI
-5746 GNRSDDVPL
+5746 GNRSDDVSL

-5869 DNGASDSDNVTNHT
+5869 DNGVSDSDNVTNHT

-5903 THNGVTDIYQATQ
+5903 THNGVTDTYQATQ

-5931 GNYTLSVTVVD
+5931 GTYTLSVTVVD

-5999 EPSAA
+5999 VPSAA

-6010 VTAYSITLLNA
+6010 ETAYSITLLNA

-6109 NAMNVRGKTEDDI
+6109 NAMNARGKTEDDI

>member
-419 NETTDSIITDTIA
+419 NETTDSIITDTIP

-532 YFSAEIETTND
+532 YFSAEIETTDD

-601 INNLT
+601 VNNLT

-621 SYVIDTIAPV
+621 SYVIDTVAPV
-631 PPTVSLEDYV
+631 PPTVSLEDFV

-1034 SGISDDNLT
+1034 SGIADDNLT

-1111 NSAIFDFTIDTT
+1111 NSAVFDFTIDTT

-1379 KGTGGWTFTPP
+1379 KGTGGWSFTP
-1390 TSWAD
+1390 TGAWAD

-1437 IPDDNLTNNVRPHF
+1437 IPNDNLTNNVRPHF

-1482 VWDYIWPDDVADGGY
+1482 AWDYIWPDDVADGGY
-1497 TLTVEA
+1497 TLTVET
-1503 TDEAGNKAT
+1503 TDKAGNKTT
-1512 QTLDFTIDTTLSV
+1512 QELDFTIDTTLSV

-2023 TIDHIELVNDSGIP
+2023 
-2037 DDNLTNNVRPHF
+2037 
-2049 QVTVPTDVNVVRL
+2049 
-2062 SIDGGKTW
+2062 
-2070 FNATQSATPGVWD
+2070 A
-2083 YTWLADVGEGK
+2083 
-2094 HTLTVE
+2094 
-2100 ATDKAGNKTTQQL
+2100 
-2113 DFIIDTLLSEPTI
+2113 
-2126 VLDNTDDS
+2126 
-2134 GTKGDHLTNV
+2134 
-2144 NKPTFLLGN
+2144 
-2153 IDADAR
+2153 
-2159 YVTVEVQ
+2159 
-2166 HGGTK
+2166 
-2171 EVLTA
+2171 
-2176 TKDATGNW
+2176 
-2184 SVTPTG
+2184 
-2190 TWADGDYTLTV
+2190 
-2201 RVEDEA
+2201 
-2207 GNEKHSASLTVTV
+2207 
-2220 DTQIT
+2220 
-2225 IDVIELVNDNGIPGD
+2225 
-2240 NMTNDAHPQF
+2240 
-2250 RVTVPGDVNE
+2250 
-2260 VSLSID
+2260 
-2266 GGVTWVKATQSATPG
+2266 
-2281 VWNYTWPGTVPDGD
+2281 
-2295 YTLNVKATDNAGN
+2295 
-2308 TVTETLH
+2308 
-2315 FTIDTTL
+2315 
-2322 STPVIVLDSA
+2322 
-2332 DDSGVHGDNMTN
+2332 
-2344 HTQPTFALQHID
+2344 
-2356 DDAVRVTVSVEHGGV
+2356 
-2371 TTTFDATK
+2371 
-2379 DAGGWTF
+2379 
-2386 TPTGAW
+2386 
-2392 ADGDYTLSVSVEDK
+2392 
-2406 AGNTSHSA
+2406 
-2414 SLTVTVDTQIAI
+2414 
-2426 NNIELVNDSGIPDD
+2426 
-2440 NLTNNVRPHFQVT
+2440 
-2453 VPTDVNVVRLS
+2453 
-2464 IDGGK
+2464 
-2469 TWFNATQ
+2469 
-2476 SATPGVWDYIWPDD
+2476 
-2490 VADGGYTLTVEATDE
+2490 
-2505 AGNKATQTLDFTI
+2505 
-2518 DTTLSVPTLSLD
+2518 
-2530 SADDSGIAGDN
+2530 
-2541 ITNVKT
+2541 
-2547 PGFTLNNIDTDV
+2547 
-2559 SRVIV
+2559 
-2564 EVMHNGI
+2564 
-2571 KQEVP
+2571 
-2576 LVQTGGQWRF
+2576 
-2586 APTSDWADGDYI
+2586 
-2598 LTVKVEDRAGNVKQS
+2598 
-2613 APLTVTVD
+2613 
-2621 THIAIDRIEL
+2621 
-2631 VNDSGIPGDNL
+2631 
-2642 TNEARPHF
+2642 
-2650 QVTVPA
+2650 
-2656 DVNGVRLSIDGGK
+2656 
-2669 TWFDATQSATSGV
+2669 
-2682 WDYTWLTNVANG
+2682 
-2694 PHTLMVEASD
+2694 
-2704 KAGNKTTQKLD
+2704 
-2715 FTIDTILS
+2715 
-2723 EPTITLDSAD
+2723 
-2733 DSAAGDNIT
+2733 
-2742 NVKMPGFTLGNIDA
+2742 
-2756 DVTKV
+2756 
-2761 VVTVA
+2761 
-2766 HDGKNQQIEL
+2766 
-2776 IKNGGVWR
+2776 
-2784 FTPGAAW
+2784 
-2791 TDGDYTLTVK
+2791 
-2801 VEDKA
+2801 
-2806 GNTNYSAPLTVTI
+2806 
-2819 DTQTS
+2819 
-2824 IDRIELLNDTGIVG
+2824 
-2838 DNLTNEA
+2838 
-2845 RPQFHITVPT
+2845 
-2855 DVNSV
+2855 
-2860 QLSLDGGINWVNATL
+2860 
-2875 TSDGV
+2875 
-2880 WEYIWPTDLVE
+2880 
-2891 NTYTLTV
+2891 
-2898 KATDVAGNT
+2898 
-2907 ATETLN
+2907 
-2913 FIIDTTLSTPTITLD
+2913 
-2928 SADDS
+2928 
-2933 GTANDNKTNVKTPGF
+2933 
-2948 IIGGIDSD
+2948 
-2956 VTQVVVQVMRDGHS
+2956 
-2970 EEVELTQTN
+2970 
-2979 GQWRFVPGSAWTDG
+2979 
-2993 DYTLTVTVKDE
+2993 
-3004 AGNIR
+3004 
-3009 HSAPLTVT
+3009 
-3017 IDTQITID
+3017 ID

-3165 HGGTK
+3165 HGGTKEVLTATKDATGNWSVTPTGTWADGDYTLTVRVEDEAGNEKHSASLTVTVDTQITIDAIELVNDNGIPGDNMTNDAHPQFRVTVPGDVNEVSLSIDGGVTWVKATQSATPGVWNYTWPGTVPDGDYTLNVKATDNAGNTVTETLHFTIDTTLSVPVIVLNSADDTGVQGDNMTNSTQPTFALQHIDDDAVRVTVSVEHGGVTTTFDATKGVGGWSFTPTGAWADGDYTLSVSVEDKAGNTSHSASLTVTVDTQIAINNIELVNDSGIPDDNLTNNVRPHFQVKVPTDVNEVRLSIDGGKTWFNATQSATPGVWDYTWLADVGEGKHTLTVEATDKAGNQTTQKLDFIIDTMLSEPTIVLDSTDDSGTKGDNLTNANKPTFILGNIDADARYVTVEVQYGGTK

-3322 PTIAMDSRDDTGAI
+3322 PTITMDSRDDTGAI

-3344 RPGFTIGNIDADA
+3344 RPGFTIGNIDSDA
-3357 HSVILRITQGGNS
+3357 QSVILRITQGGNS

-3414 VVTVDTQTSIT
+3414 IVTVDTQTSIT

-3462 IDGGANWVSATQGI
+3462 IDGGANWVSAAQGI

-3620 IAIDRIELVNDSG
+3620 IAIDHIELVNDSG

-3718 LLTPTIELAPDQDTG
+3718 LMTPTIELAPDQDTG

-3848 VFDIHQVDSDVTRV
+3848 VFDIRQVDSDVTRV

-4306 AELRIEIDTQV
+4306 AELKIEIDTQV

-4528 DNITSVTTPRF
+4528 DNITSVTKPRF

-4553 RINGVSYSVT
+4553 RINGVSYPVT

-4821 ALGDFTTNNKTPTLI
+4821 ALGDFTTNNKTPTLV
-4836 GSTLPNTIVSIYVD
+4836 GNTLPNAIVSIYVD

-4970 YELTFKVEDVAGN
+4970 YVLTFKVEDVAGN

-5036 TIRNPQGVVIATLV
+5036 TIRSPQGVVIATLV

-5084 EILIE
+5084 DILIE

-5410 IFGEMNQSVQIFIDG
+5410 ISGEMNQSVQIFIDG

-5574 YSIWVDTHIKVF
+5574 YSIWVDTHIQVF

-5594 SSSKTEWWSNSDL
+5594 SSSKTDWWSNSST
-5607 ITMRGTGEIGATVS
+5607 ITMRGMGEIGATVS

-5631 AVVAATGRWELSTDK
+5631 AVVAANGQWELSTDQ
-5646 LPEGTYDISLVIE
+5646 LPEGKYDITLSIE
-5659 DSAGNRW
+5659 DNAGNRK
-5666 EDVREI
+5666 EEVHEI

-5711 EGNTYTL
+5711 NGNTYTL

-5746 GNRSDDVPL
+5746 GNRSDDVSL

-5760 VPVISLSPDSDSGT
+5760 VPVISLSPDSASGT

-5869 DNGASDSDNVTNHT
+5869 DNGVSDSDNVTNHT

-5903 THNGVTDIYQATQ
+5903 THNGVTDTYQATQ

-5931 GNYTLSVTVVD
+5931 GTYTLSVTVVD

-5999 EPSAA
+5999 VPSAA

-6010 VTAYSITLLNA
+6010 ETAYSITLLNA

-6109 NAMNVRGKTEDDI
+6109 NAMNARGKTEDDI

>member
-115 EELKKQLDDAENAKK
+115 EELKKQLDEAENAKK

-155 VQNSSKQIEE
+155 VQNSSKQMEE
-165 MLQNFLADNVAKD
+165 MLQEFLADNVAKD

-446 GIKNDNITNSTLPT
+446 GIKNDSITNSTLPT

-532 YFSAEIETTND
+532 YFSAEIETTDD

-601 INNLT
+601 VNNLT

-621 SYVIDTIAPV
+621 SYVIDTVAPV
-631 PPTVSLEDYV
+631 PPTVSLEDFV

-1034 SGISDDNLT
+1034 SGIADDNLT

-1111 NSAIFDFTIDTT
+1111 NSAVFDFTIDTT

-1145 NINKP
+1145 NINRP

-1184 SWLFIPGNTWADGSY
+1184 SWLFTPGNTWADGSY

-1379 KGTGGWTFTPP
+1379 KGTGGWSFTP
-1390 TSWAD
+1390 TGAWAD

-1437 IPDDNLTNNVRPHF
+1437 IPNDNLTNNVRPHF

-1482 VWDYIWPDDVADGGY
+1482 AWDYIWPDDVADGGY

-1503 TDEAGNKAT
+1503 TDKAGNKTT
-1512 QTLDFTIDTTLSV
+1512 QELDFTIDTTLSV

-1550 FTLNNIDTDVSRVIV
+1550 FTLNNIDTDVSRVTV

-1677 SATSGVWDYTWLT
+1677 SATPGVWDYTWLT

-1706 AGNKTTQKLDFTIDT
+1706 AGNKTTQKLDFIIDT
-1721 ILSEPTI
+1721 MLSEPTI

-2023 TIDHIELVNDSGIP
+2023 AIDHIELVNDSGIP
-2037 DDNLTNNVRPHF
+2037 DDNLTN
-2049 QVTVPTDVNVVRL
+2049 
-2062 SIDGGKTW
+2062 
-2070 FNATQSATPGVWD
+2070 
-2083 YTWLADVGEGK
+2083 
-2094 HTLTVE
+2094 E
-2100 ATDKAGNKTTQQL
+2100 A
-2113 DFIIDTLLSEPTI
+2113 
-2126 VLDNTDDS
+2126 
-2134 GTKGDHLTNV
+2134 
-2144 NKPTFLLGN
+2144 
-2153 IDADAR
+2153 
-2159 YVTVEVQ
+2159 
-2166 HGGTK
+2166 
-2171 EVLTA
+2171 
-2176 TKDATGNW
+2176 
-2184 SVTPTG
+2184 
-2190 TWADGDYTLTV
+2190 
-2201 RVEDEA
+2201 
-2207 GNEKHSASLTVTV
+2207 
-2220 DTQIT
+2220 
-2225 IDVIELVNDNGIPGD
+2225 
-2240 NMTNDAHPQF
+2240 
-2250 RVTVPGDVNE
+2250 
-2260 VSLSID
+2260 
-2266 GGVTWVKATQSATPG
+2266 
-2281 VWNYTWPGTVPDGD
+2281 
-2295 YTLNVKATDNAGN
+2295 
-2308 TVTETLH
+2308 
-2315 FTIDTTL
+2315 
-2322 STPVIVLDSA
+2322 
-2332 DDSGVHGDNMTN
+2332 
-2344 HTQPTFALQHID
+2344 
-2356 DDAVRVTVSVEHGGV
+2356 
-2371 TTTFDATK
+2371 
-2379 DAGGWTF
+2379 
-2386 TPTGAW
+2386 
-2392 ADGDYTLSVSVEDK
+2392 
-2406 AGNTSHSA
+2406 
-2414 SLTVTVDTQIAI
+2414 
-2426 NNIELVNDSGIPDD
+2426 
-2440 NLTNNVRPHFQVT
+2440 
-2453 VPTDVNVVRLS
+2453 
-2464 IDGGK
+2464 
-2469 TWFNATQ
+2469 
-2476 SATPGVWDYIWPDD
+2476 
-2490 VADGGYTLTVEATDE
+2490 
-2505 AGNKATQTLDFTI
+2505 
-2518 DTTLSVPTLSLD
+2518 
-2530 SADDSGIAGDN
+2530 
-2541 ITNVKT
+2541 
-2547 PGFTLNNIDTDV
+2547 
-2559 SRVIV
+2559 
-2564 EVMHNGI
+2564 
-2571 KQEVP
+2571 
-2576 LVQTGGQWRF
+2576 
-2586 APTSDWADGDYI
+2586 
-2598 LTVKVEDRAGNVKQS
+2598 
-2613 APLTVTVD
+2613 
-2621 THIAIDRIEL
+2621 
-2631 VNDSGIPGDNL
+2631 
-2642 TNEARPHF
+2642 
-2650 QVTVPA
+2650 
-2656 DVNGVRLSIDGGK
+2656 
-2669 TWFDATQSATSGV
+2669 
-2682 WDYTWLTNVANG
+2682 
-2694 PHTLMVEASD
+2694 
-2704 KAGNKTTQKLD
+2704 
-2715 FTIDTILS
+2715 
-2723 EPTITLDSAD
+2723 
-2733 DSAAGDNIT
+2733 
-2742 NVKMPGFTLGNIDA
+2742 
-2756 DVTKV
+2756 
-2761 VVTVA
+2761 
-2766 HDGKNQQIEL
+2766 
-2776 IKNGGVWR
+2776 
-2784 FTPGAAW
+2784 
-2791 TDGDYTLTVK
+2791 
-2801 VEDKA
+2801 
-2806 GNTNYSAPLTVTI
+2806 
-2819 DTQTS
+2819 
-2824 IDRIELLNDTGIVG
+2824 
-2838 DNLTNEA
+2838 
-2845 RPQFHITVPT
+2845 
-2855 DVNSV
+2855 
-2860 QLSLDGGINWVNATL
+2860 
-2875 TSDGV
+2875 
-2880 WEYIWPTDLVE
+2880 
-2891 NTYTLTV
+2891 
-2898 KATDVAGNT
+2898 
-2907 ATETLN
+2907 
-2913 FIIDTTLSTPTITLD
+2913 
-2928 SADDS
+2928 
-2933 GTANDNKTNVKTPGF
+2933 
-2948 IIGGIDSD
+2948 
-2956 VTQVVVQVMRDGHS
+2956 
-2970 EEVELTQTN
+2970 
-2979 GQWRFVPGSAWTDG
+2979 
-2993 DYTLTVTVKDE
+2993 
-3004 AGNIR
+3004 
-3009 HSAPLTVT
+3009 
-3017 IDTQITID
+3017 
-3025 HIELVNDSGIPDD
+3025 
-3038 NLTNNVRPHFQVT
+3038 RPHFQVT

-3177 GATGIWSV
+3177 DATGNWSVTPTGTWADGDYTLTVRVEDEAGNEKHSASLTVTVDTQITIDAIELVNDNGIPGDNMTNDAHPQFRVTVPGDVNEVSLSIDGGVTWVKATQSATPGVWNYTWPGTVPDGDYTLNVKATDNAGNTVTETLHFTIDTTLSTPVIVLDSADDTGIQGDNMTNRTQPTFNLQHIDDDAVRVTVSVEHGGVTTTFDATKGVGGWTFTPPTSWGAGDYTLSVSVEDKAGNTSHSASLTVTVDTQIAINNIELVNDSGIPDDNLTNNVRPQFQVKVPTDVNEVRLSIDGGKTWFNATQSATPGVWDYTWLADVGEGKHTLTVEATDKAGNQTTQKLDFIIDTLLSEPTIVLDSTDDSGTKGDNLTNANKPTFLLGNIDADARYVTVEVQHGSTKEVLTATKGATGIWSV

-3191 ADGDYTLTVRVEDD
+3191 ADGDYTLTVRVEDE

-3225 DVIELVNDNGI
+3225 DAIELVNDNGI

-3322 PTIAMDSRDDTGAI
+3322 PTITMDSRDDTGAI

-3344 RPGFTIGNIDADA
+3344 RPGFTIGNIDSDA
-3357 HSVILRITQGGNS
+3357 QSVILRITQGGNS

-3414 VVTVDTQTSIT
+3414 IVTVDTQTSIT

-3462 IDGGANWVSATQGI
+3462 IDGGANWVSAAQGI

-3491 KHTLT
+3491 KHILT

-3620 IAIDRIELVNDSG
+3620 IAIDHIELVNDSG

-3691 QHTLTVEVTDG
+3691 QHTLIVEVTDG
-3702 AGNKMTETLNF
+3702 AGNKMTGTLDF

-3741 SVTQPVFVLGSID
+3741 SVTQPIFVLGSID

-3848 VFDIHQVDSDVTRV
+3848 VFDIRQVDSDVTRV

-3957 VVQVRVTLDGGAN
+3957 VIQVRVTLDGGAN

-3998 VEATDEAGNIANK
+3998 VEATDQAGNIANK

-4188 DGQHTLLVD
+4188 DGKHTLLVD

-4306 AELRIEIDTQV
+4306 AELQIEIDTQV

-4528 DNITSVTTPRF
+4528 DNITSVTKPRF

-4553 RINGVSYSVT
+4553 RINGVSYPVT

-4614 MEPASDTGNSNS
+4614 MEPASDTGSSNS

-4652 DDKSGREVLKQT
+4652 DDKSGREVLKHT

-4723 DDQHEATSL
+4723 DDQYEATSL
-4732 RPEFKGFAEAFST
+4732 RPEFKGLAEAFST

-4821 ALGDFTTNNKTPTLI
+4821 ALGDFTTNNKTPTLV
-4836 GSTLPNTIVSIYVD
+4836 GNTLPNAIVSIYVD

-4970 YELTFKVEDVAGN
+4970 YVLTFKVEDVAGN

-5084 EILIE
+5084 DILIE

-5302 TNHNKPVLVGT
+5302 TSHNKPVLVGT

-5382 DNPAMV
+5382 DNPVMM

-5399 SITSQTRPTFS
+5399 SITSQTRPAFS
-5410 IFGEMNQSVQIFIDG
+5410 IYGEMNQSVQIFIDG

-5538 EKGHWQMPVNPLYFT
+5538 DKGHWQMPVNPLYFT

-5574 YSIWVDTHIKVF
+5574 YSIWVDTHIQVF

-5594 SSSKTEWWSNSDL
+5594 SSSKTDWWSNSST
-5607 ITMRGTGEIGATVS
+5607 ITMRGMGEIGATVS

-5631 AVVAATGRWELSTDK
+5631 AVVAANGQWELSTDQ
-5646 LPEGTYDISLVIE
+5646 LPEGKYDITLSIE
-5659 DSAGNRW
+5659 DNAGNRK
-5666 EDVREI
+5666 EEVHEI

-5711 EGNTYTL
+5711 NGNTYTL

-5760 VPVISLSPDSDSGT
+5760 TPVISLSPDSDSGT
-5774 VGDNITRDKQ
+5774 VGDNITRDNQ

-5869 DNGASDSDNVTNHT
+5869 GNGASDSDNVTNHNHT

-5931 GNYTLSVTVVD
+5931 GTYTLSVTVVD
-5942 RAGNSQQSASLAVTV
+5942 RAGNSLQSASLEVTV

-5999 EPSAA
+5999 VPSAA

-6010 VTAYSITLLNA
+6010 ETAYSITLLNA

-6047 VSIMFEGEEFT
+6047 VSVMFEGEEFT

-6088 DNDFLIKEK
+6088 DDDFLIKEK

-6109 NAMNVRGKTEDDI
+6109 NAMNARGKTEDDI

>member
-2126 VLDNTDDS
+2126 VLDSTDDS

-2426 NNIELVNDSGIPDD
+2426 NN
-2440 NLTNNVRPHFQVT
+2440 
-2453 VPTDVNVVRLS
+2453 
-2464 IDGGK
+2464 
-2469 TWFNATQ
+2469 
-2476 SATPGVWDYIWPDD
+2476 
-2490 VADGGYTLTVEATDE
+2490 
-2505 AGNKATQTLDFTI
+2505 
-2518 DTTLSVPTLSLD
+2518 
-2530 SADDSGIAGDN
+2530 
-2541 ITNVKT
+2541 
-2547 PGFTLNNIDTDV
+2547 
-2559 SRVIV
+2559 
-2564 EVMHNGI
+2564 
-2571 KQEVP
+2571 
-2576 LVQTGGQWRF
+2576 
-2586 APTSDWADGDYI
+2586 
-2598 LTVKVEDRAGNVKQS
+2598 
-2613 APLTVTVD
+2613 
-2621 THIAIDRIEL
+2621 
-2631 VNDSGIPGDNL
+2631 
-2642 TNEARPHF
+2642 
-2650 QVTVPA
+2650 
-2656 DVNGVRLSIDGGK
+2656 
-2669 TWFDATQSATSGV
+2669 
-2682 WDYTWLTNVANG
+2682 
-2694 PHTLMVEASD
+2694 
-2704 KAGNKTTQKLD
+2704 
-2715 FTIDTILS
+2715 
-2723 EPTITLDSAD
+2723 
-2733 DSAAGDNIT
+2733 
-2742 NVKMPGFTLGNIDA
+2742 
-2756 DVTKV
+2756 
-2761 VVTVA
+2761 
-2766 HDGKNQQIEL
+2766 
-2776 IKNGGVWR
+2776 
-2784 FTPGAAW
+2784 
-2791 TDGDYTLTVK
+2791 
-2801 VEDKA
+2801 
-2806 GNTNYSAPLTVTI
+2806 
-2819 DTQTS
+2819 
-2824 IDRIELLNDTGIVG
+2824 
-2838 DNLTNEA
+2838 
-2845 RPQFHITVPT
+2845 
-2855 DVNSV
+2855 
-2860 QLSLDGGINWVNATL
+2860 
-2875 TSDGV
+2875 
-2880 WEYIWPTDLVE
+2880 
-2891 NTYTLTV
+2891 
-2898 KATDVAGNT
+2898 
-2907 ATETLN
+2907 
-2913 FIIDTTLSTPTITLD
+2913 
-2928 SADDS
+2928 
-2933 GTANDNKTNVKTPGF
+2933 
-2948 IIGGIDSD
+2948 
-2956 VTQVVVQVMRDGHS
+2956 
-2970 EEVELTQTN
+2970 
-2979 GQWRFVPGSAWTDG
+2979 
-2993 DYTLTVTVKDE
+2993 
-3004 AGNIR
+3004 
-3009 HSAPLTVT
+3009 
-3017 IDTQITID
+3017 
-3025 HIELVNDSGIPDD
+3025 IELVNDSGIPDD

-3523 IALDSTDDTGTPG
+3523 IALNSTDDTGTPG

-4553 RINGVSYSVT
+4553 RINGVSYPVT